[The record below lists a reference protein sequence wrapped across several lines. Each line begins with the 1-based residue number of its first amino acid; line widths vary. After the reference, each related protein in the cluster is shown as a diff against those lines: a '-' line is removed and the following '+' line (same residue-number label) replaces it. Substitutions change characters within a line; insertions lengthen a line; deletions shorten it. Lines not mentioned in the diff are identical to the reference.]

1 MHKFF
6 RGSKKT
12 IAAMMAVLMFTSSTG
27 GYAQAGMIQDAFPET
42 QKIVQDVQENT
53 DTPVTEDA
61 ETVVTKPDTEVPTGE
76 PTKEPAEDS
85 AEDSAEGSVDNPTPE
100 VTETPKPT
108 EKLEEKNK
116 DASKETTADSEKK
129 SETSEKKETSEDSNE
144 LSNTVTR
151 FIQEKD
157 SYAYMEQITNMD
169 DLLSEMNEEQLY
181 ELLYFMRLSFLSE
194 VPEKHSQ
201 TLDIYYEILNAYIR
215 AKTGDPKQEWQDL
228 VLPYLPYYQEGMETT
243 EDYLDVVDGK
253 DFDLSYLEEQL
264 SSLEDC
270 QDSDIL
276 AGKAEPVTIEAAMES
291 VRQDIL
297 DGNPAD
303 AIWTMYHYG
312 YMADVLTELDY
323 ETLEGFFQGLSEDD
337 RFVFNTLAGYEYFR
351 FVDQGYALD
360 GYKEKAEM
368 LQYFYQEAAESDA
381 ADQILLSYLNKQN
394 KKTYSSVEAYVAEM
408 TKDSSENF
416 AEVMEAWNLF
426 LAGRVDTL
434 VKKVNKEEIKDEPS
448 KPEDSHEPLA
458 PDTPDVDVPDTGD
471 STGDDL
477 GGAGDDLPK
486 KDIGTGDTLSDV
498 EYPSLGKNYNDG
510 IALASAQYNKNVN
523 GGQWVAISNTWYFL
537 QSNGQILYNS
547 WVLDGNDWYFIKP
560 NGWAVVSAYAVIDN
574 VAYHFNAKGADD
586 GKLSQGWV
594 VSDINGGWYYIYNG
608 TAQYGWVWPQEKSVA
623 DAAGNTY
630 CYYWCGPSDDRVM
643 RANGYYSIWCAEAGQ
658 NLDYYLDNGG
668 HLIQATIGG
677 NSYYSAFNANNGA
690 IDCAWNGSTVVLKG
704 GNHNVSAQHG
714 IYNKNVTITTDGSH
728 RCYIRNSN
736 TATGAGRP
744 TILYISGGTLTI
756 NGYISWDGGNRNSEK
771 AASDVLIAENGG
783 TLTFDSANA
792 KVFNCNQGLHGTS
805 DSPNGAKVNF
815 YAGEIYNCYF
825 GIGTYNN
832 VTMTGGTIR
841 NCEQGVHLNAC
852 YRDIVCDITGG
863 TIKDNAGHGVVG
875 HAAEWGSPHR
885 VGLTV
890 DNTTITGNGN
900 GVCMTASVTAN
911 SSVTLNNDNI
921 NNNTT
926 GVMIGAGTLN
936 IGEYNNVN
944 VKNNTSR
951 GVCITNANSVGR
963 INKAQ
968 ITGNGKS
975 ADSGAGIYTLG
986 TIYTT
991 ASTNVSNNKGAQ
1003 GGGICGDGNA
1013 VLNINGTPIKD
1024 NTAHGCGGGICSHG
1038 TLNLSGST
1046 LTGNTATGD
1055 GGAIWYNKGNISGC
1069 GITGNTANN
1078 IGGGVSLSGG
1088 TSTLTNNNID
1098 NNKANQGGGMY
1109 TDGNLTISSGTFN
1122 NNNASGNGGGIIS
1135 NGTITMNGGSI
1146 TGNYSGWDGGGV
1158 NSRAT
1163 FNFNGGA
1170 IQNNTAYWLGGN
1182 IHVQAVDNINN
1193 KQSVFTVT
1201 SKNPI
1206 SGGKAEGSGGGGVCV
1221 YGTGA
1226 KLILNDGTS
1235 VKDNTAPTG
1244 GGINGNA
1251 AVEMKNAT
1259 ISGNKATSN
1268 NGGGIELF
1276 SDQYG
1281 TGSFKMT
1288 SGTIENNTATSEGG
1302 GFHGPNFTMTGGTI
1316 QKNNAGTV
1324 AGGVLVNG
1332 TGACS
1337 MSGGTITNNTST
1349 YGAGGLWVDDNTP
1362 FTMGGGTISNN
1373 TAGGDGGG
1381 IYNDN
1386 GNITLSGGSVTGNKA
1401 NVNAGSGGG
1410 IRNSGT
1416 LTVNGTA
1423 SIDNNT
1429 AYAGG
1434 GVHSTTGNIVVS
1446 GNAKVNKNTATEC
1459 GGGINAEYDGSD
1471 DTITIAENAQ
1481 ISNNMTKSDG
1491 GGISLFPAKLVV
1503 SGGKIQNNTAGV
1515 GGGIASYADG
1525 DITMTDGEISGNT
1538 AISGGGIYLS
1548 QPKMTMSGGS
1558 IHGNTAKLSEN
1569 SSGTDGYGGGI
1580 MSLSGKNP
1588 VTITGGSIYGN
1599 TAESG
1604 LANAYYQ
1611 GGKLFVGKDASIT
1624 GDIYLYKNKIIN
1636 VISDLTKANL
1646 EVSMAENYT
1655 YKQRVIA
1662 EYSADTTSY
1671 KNGTDD
1677 TKRYSL
1683 ETNTAGYAKTKG
1695 IRIEDNSTKGSLYQ
1709 VWLDS
1714 SELPIRVNYIG
1725 RYADSGSVKTEIVE
1739 PGTETYTVQKNSGY
1753 TRFSRKDYTFQG
1765 WAYRLT
1771 DKKPTYSEKSSNV
1784 ISYDDLRSIWQEQQ
1798 EAGITGDMFKTQS
1811 TESSRSVAG
1820 IALAAMQNALSG
1832 LIFPAQVQAA
1842 ENDQVWDVY
1851 MLDTWDKVPT
1861 ITWKEN
1867 TFWEGTDVYKADLLK
1882 NIRISD
1888 LEDGTIDVSK
1898 LVINSITYSAG
1909 KLENGTKAASYT
1921 VNYPKGMQDSDKL
1934 DTWFM
1939 QLDKNDSPVT
1949 HVLHCSVTDSAG
1961 NVAKADITVKVKY
1974 NEFPTITAQDRYFTL
1989 EEAQGGQITKDALLK
2004 NAITD
2009 GKLSAN
2015 DTEEGNLNNKLDM
2028 VDFKASDFTSFTD
2041 SGYVTVTFHV
2051 QDSMGPGGKGKET
2064 YRQIKVYVVKDG
2076 VIEEPEKAQNIRF
2089 INKKYYDLNKG
2100 VNPDTLSEEEKEAR
2114 NGNGGLNVESK
2125 WYHDP
2130 EYQAVIE
2137 AAFGKTQGTDYEF
2150 TKEDID
2156 KIKAYVDANGIG
2168 TTRSDAAL
2176 DNFYSQFVAPAK
2188 VN

>member
-42 QKIVQDVQENT
+42 QEIVQDVQENT

-85 AEDSAEGSVDNPTPE
+85 AEDSVDNPTPE

-194 VPEKHSQ
+194 VPENHSQ
-201 TLDIYYEILNAYIR
+201 TLDTYYEILNAYIR

-228 VLPYLPYYQEGMETT
+228 VLPYLPYYQEGMKTT
-243 EDYLDVVDGK
+243 KDYLDVVDGK

-291 VRQDIL
+291 VRQDVL

-312 YMADVLTELDY
+312 YMADVLAELDY
-323 ETLEGFFQGLSEDD
+323 ETLEGFFQGLGEDD

-368 LQYFYQEAAESDA
+368 LQYFYQEAAESEA
-381 ADQILLSYLNKQN
+381 ADQILLSYLNKQD

-471 STGDDL
+471 STGDNL

-523 GGQWVAISNTWYFL
+523 GGQWVAISNTWYFV

-608 TAQYGWVWPQEKSVA
+608 AAQYGWVWPQEKSVA

-643 RANGYYSIWCAEAGQ
+643 RANGYYTIWCAEAGQ
-658 NLDYYLDNGG
+658 NLDYYLDSGG

-714 IYNKNVTITTDGSH
+714 IIGKNVTITTDGSH

-736 TATGAGRP
+736 TTTGGNRP

-756 NGYISWDGGNRNSEK
+756 NGYISWDGGNINSGK

-805 DSPNGAKVNF
+805 DSPNGAKINF
-815 YAGEIYNCYF
+815 YAGEIYNCLL

-841 NCEQGVHLNAC
+841 NCQQGVHLNAC

-863 TIKDNAGHGVVG
+863 TIKDNESYGVVG
-875 HAAEWGSPHR
+875 LAAEWGSAHKVTLTVTKANVFGNGYG
-885 VGLTV
+885 VGLSGSVTANSSLKLDNGTNIHNNTHVGTFVESGSMNVGETANV
-890 DNTTITGNGN
+890 DIVNNGERGAVVNNVHSTGTFNKATITGNGN
-900 GVCMTASVTAN
+900 SSMT
-911 SSVTLNNDNI
+911 
-921 NNNTT
+921 
-926 GVMIGAGTLN
+926 
-936 IGEYNNVN
+936 
-944 VKNNTSR
+944 
-951 GVCITNANSVGR
+951 
-963 INKAQ
+963 
-968 ITGNGKS
+968 
-975 ADSGAGIYTLG
+975 GAGIYTTG
-986 TIYTT
+986 TISTT
-991 ASTNVSNNKGAQ
+991 ASTNVSNNKGTQ

-1013 VLNINGTPIKD
+1013 VLTINGSTINS
-1024 NTAHGCGGGICSHG
+1024 NTANGCGGAICSYG
-1038 TLNLSGST
+1038 TLNLNSGT
-1046 LTGNTATGD
+1046 LKKNSATGD
-1055 GGAIWYNKGNISGC
+1055 GGAIWFKKGSINATIEENS
-1069 GITGNTANN
+1069 ANGL
-1078 IGGGVSLSGG
+1078 GGGVSHSGG
-1088 TSTLTNNNID
+1088 SATDHIKGGTIN
-1098 NNKANQGGGMY
+1098 NNKANQGAGLY
-1109 TDGNLTISSGTFN
+1109 TDGTLVIDNSSIN
-1122 NNNASGNGGGIIS
+1122 NNTASGNGGGIMS
-1135 NGTITMNGGSI
+1135 NGPVTMNAGTI

-1158 NSRAT
+1158 NSHAN
-1163 FNFNGGA
+1163 FNFNGGT

-1182 IHVQAVDNINN
+1182 IHQ
-1193 KQSVFTVT
+1193 QSVNSANVTFTVT
-1201 SKNPI
+1201 SKTPI
-1206 SGGKAEGSGGGGVCV
+1206 SGGKAEGSGGGGICV

-1226 KLILNDGTS
+1226 KVILNDGTS
-1235 VKDNTAPTG
+1235 VKDNTAPVG
-1244 GGINGNA
+1244 GGIDSNG
-1251 AVEMKNAT
+1251 AVEMKNAI
-1259 ISGNKATSN
+1259 ISGNSTTGV
-1268 NGGGIELF
+1268 GGGIALF
-1276 SDQYG
+1276 TDSYG
-1281 TGSFKMT
+1281 TGSLKMS
-1288 SGTIENNTATSEGG
+1288 SGIIENNTAGTEGG
-1302 GFHGPNFTMTGGTI
+1302 GFWGSNFTMTGGTI
-1316 QKNNAGTV
+1316 QNNNAGTL

-1349 YGAGGLWVDDNTP
+1349 YSGGGLFVDDNTP

-1386 GNITLSGGSVTGNKA
+1386 GNITITAGTISGNK
-1401 NVNAGSGGG
+1401 GQW
-1410 IRNSGT
+1410 
-1416 LTVNGTA
+1416 
-1423 SIDNNT
+1423 
-1429 AYAGG
+1429 
-1434 GVHSTTGNIVVS
+1434 
-1446 GNAKVNKNTATEC
+1446 
-1459 GGGINAEYDGSD
+1459 GGGINDCGTVTMKGG
-1471 DTITIAENAQ
+1471 TINGNSTTSKAGA
-1481 ISNNMTKSDG
+1481 
-1491 GGISLFPAKLVV
+1491 GINVSTNGKLTM
-1503 SGGKIQNNTAGV
+1503 SGGKIQNNTSAET
-1515 GGGIASYADG
+1515 GGGICNLGTLEISG
-1525 DITMTDGEISGNT
+1525 GEISGNT
-1538 AISGGGIYLS
+1538 TKYSGGGIY
-1548 QPKMTMSGGS
+1548 
-1558 IHGNTAKLSEN
+1558 N
-1569 SSGTDGYGGGI
+1569 SAQGKGT
-1580 MSLSGKNP
+1580 
-1588 VTITGGSIYGN
+1588 TITGGTISGN
-1599 TAESG
+1599 TAETYGGGGIYIEDNSKVTMTG
-1604 LANAYYQ
+1604 GTIKANTVKTNGKAIYQ
-1611 GGKLFVGKDASIT
+1611 NGTLNLGGSAQVL
-1624 GDIYLYKNKIIN
+1624 GDIYLGTSKIIN
-1636 VISDLTKANL
+1636 VISDLTKANP
-1646 EVSMAENYT
+1646 EVAMAENDT

-1662 EYSADTTSY
+1662 EYSADTTSF
-1671 KNGTDD
+1671 KNGTHD

-1683 ETNTAGYAKTKG
+1683 ETNTARYAKAKNIKIDDNVDKG
-1695 IRIEDNSTKGSLYQ
+1695 KLYQ
-1709 VWLDS
+1709 VWLNKTD
-1714 SELPIRVNYIG
+1714 LPIRVNYIG

-1739 PGTETYTVQKNSGY
+1739 PGTEKYTVQKNSGY
-1753 TRFSRKDYTFQG
+1753 TRYSRKDYTFQG
-1765 WAYRLT
+1765 WAFRLN
-1771 DKKPTYSEKSSNV
+1771 DKKPVYSEKTANV
-1784 ISYDDLRSIWQEQQ
+1784 ITYDDLRSIWQEQQ

-1811 TESSRSVAG
+1811 TKSSRSVAG

-1861 ITWKEN
+1861 IKWKEN

-1882 NIRISD
+1882 NIQIRD
-1888 LEDGTIDVSK
+1888 EEDGTIDVSK

>member
-42 QKIVQDVQENT
+42 QEIVQDVQENT

-61 ETVVTKPDTEVPTGE
+61 ETVVTKPETEVPTGE

-85 AEDSAEGSVDNPTPE
+85 VEGSVDNPTPE

-194 VPEKHSQ
+194 VPENHSQ
-201 TLDIYYEILNAYIR
+201 TLDTYYEILNAYIR

-228 VLPYLPYYQEGMETT
+228 VLPYLPYYQEGMKTT

-276 AGKAEPVTIEAAMES
+276 AGRAEPVTIEAAMES
-291 VRQDIL
+291 VRQDVL

-312 YMADVLTELDY
+312 YMADVLAELDY
-323 ETLEGFFQGLSEDD
+323 ETLEGFFQGLGEDN
-337 RFVFNTLAGYEYFR
+337 RFVFNSLAGYEYFR

-381 ADQILLSYLNKQN
+381 ADQILLSYLNKQD

-416 AEVMEAWNLF
+416 AEMMEAWNLF

-471 STGDDL
+471 STGDNL

-523 GGQWVAISNTWYFL
+523 GGQWVAISNTWYFV

-608 TAQYGWVWPQEKSVA
+608 AAQYGWVWPQEKSVA

-643 RANGYYSIWCAEAGQ
+643 RANGYYTIWCAEAGQ
-658 NLDYYLDNGG
+658 NLDYYLDSGG

-714 IYNKNVTITTDGSH
+714 IIGKNVTITTDGSH

-736 TATGAGRP
+736 TATGANRP

-756 NGYISWDGGNRNSEK
+756 NGYISWDGGNINSGK

-805 DSPNGAKVNF
+805 DSPNGAKINF
-815 YAGEIYNCYF
+815 YAGEIYNCLL

-841 NCEQGVHLNAC
+841 NCQQGVHLNAC
-852 YRDIVCDITGG
+852 YRDIVCDITGS
-863 TIKDNAGHGVVG
+863 TIKDNESYGVVG
-875 HAAEWGSPHR
+875 LAAEWGSAHKVTLTVTKANVFGNGYG
-885 VGLTV
+885 VGLTGSVTANSSLKLDNGTNIHNNTHVGTFVESGSMNVGATAYV
-890 DNTTITGNGN
+890 DIVNNGERGAVVNNVHSTGTFNKATITGNGN
-900 GVCMTASVTAN
+900 SSMT
-911 SSVTLNNDNI
+911 
-921 NNNTT
+921 
-926 GVMIGAGTLN
+926 
-936 IGEYNNVN
+936 
-944 VKNNTSR
+944 
-951 GVCITNANSVGR
+951 
-963 INKAQ
+963 
-968 ITGNGKS
+968 
-975 ADSGAGIYTLG
+975 GAGIYTTG
-986 TIYTT
+986 TISTT
-991 ASTNVSNNKGAQ
+991 ANTNISNNKSSG
-1003 GGGICGDGNA
+1003 GGGIFGADTST
-1013 VLNINGTPIKD
+1013 LNINGTPIKN
-1024 NTAHGCGGGICSHG
+1024 NTAQGGGGGICSHG
-1038 TLNLSGST
+1038 TLNLNNAT
-1046 LTGNTATGD
+1046 LTGNTATED
-1055 GGAIWYNKGNISGC
+1055 GGAIWYNKGTISKST
-1069 GITGNTANN
+1069 ITGNTSNN
-1078 IGGGVSLSGG
+1078 LGGGVSLSHG
-1088 TSTLTNNNID
+1088 TSTVSDTSIS
-1098 NNKANQGGGMY
+1098 NNKANDGGGMY
-1109 TDGNLTISSGTFN
+1109 TDGNLTIN
-1122 NNNASGNGGGIIS
+1122 NCTYDSNTASGNGGGIIS
-1135 NGTITMNGGSI
+1135 NGTVTMNSGSI
-1146 TGNYSGWDGGGV
+1146 TNNYSGWDGGGV

-1251 AVEMKNAT
+1251 AIEMHNAT

-1288 SGTIENNTATSEGG
+1288 SGTIENNTAASEGG

-1386 GNITLSGGSVTGNKA
+1386 GNITITAGTISGNK
-1401 NVNAGSGGG
+1401 GQW
-1410 IRNSGT
+1410 
-1416 LTVNGTA
+1416 
-1423 SIDNNT
+1423 
-1429 AYAGG
+1429 
-1434 GVHSTTGNIVVS
+1434 
-1446 GNAKVNKNTATEC
+1446 
-1459 GGGINAEYDGSD
+1459 GGGINDCGTVTMKGG
-1471 DTITIAENAQ
+1471 TISGNSTTSKAGA
-1481 ISNNMTKSDG
+1481 
-1491 GGISLFPAKLVV
+1491 GINVSTNGKLTM
-1503 SGGKIQNNTAGV
+1503 SGGKIQNNTSAET
-1515 GGGIASYADG
+1515 GGGICNLGTLEISG
-1525 DITMTDGEISGNT
+1525 GEISGNT
-1538 AISGGGIYLS
+1538 TKYSGGGIYNS
-1548 QPKMTMSGGS
+1548 AQGKGTTISGG
-1558 IHGNTAKLSEN
+1558 
-1569 SSGTDGYGGGI
+1569 
-1580 MSLSGKNP
+1580 
-1588 VTITGGSIYGN
+1588 TISGN
-1599 TAESG
+1599 TAETYGGGGIYIEDNSKVTMTG
-1604 LANAYYQ
+1604 GTIKANTVKTNGKAIYQ
-1611 GGKLFVGKDASIT
+1611 NGTLNLGGSAEVL
-1624 GDIYLYKNKIIN
+1624 GDIYLETGKIIN
-1636 VISDLTKANL
+1636 VVSDLTKAHP
-1646 EVSMAENYT
+1646 EVAMAENDT

-1662 EYSADTTSY
+1662 EYSADTTSF

-1683 ETNTAGYAKTKG
+1683 ETTTAGYAKAKNIKIDDNVDKG
-1695 IRIEDNSTKGSLYQ
+1695 KLYQ
-1709 VWLDS
+1709 VWLNKTD
-1714 SELPIRVNYIG
+1714 LPIRVNYIG

-1739 PGTETYTVQKNSGY
+1739 PGTEKYTVQKNSGY
-1753 TRFSRKDYTFQG
+1753 TGYSRKAYTFQG
-1765 WAYRLT
+1765 WATIPSY
-1771 DKKPTYSEKSSNV
+1771 KKPVYSEKTTNV
-1784 ISYDDLRSIWQEQQ
+1784 ITYDDLRDIYLEQQ

-1832 LIFPAQVQAA
+1832 LIFPVQVQAA

-1861 ITWKEN
+1861 IKWTEN

-1882 NIRISD
+1882 NIQIRD
-1888 LEDGTIDVSK
+1888 EEDGTIDVSK

-2015 DTEEGNLNNKLDM
+2015 DTEEGNLNSKLDM

>member
-1 MHKFF
+1 M
-6 RGSKKT
+6 
-12 IAAMMAVLMFTSSTG
+12 SS
-27 GYAQAGMIQDAFPET
+27 
-42 QKIVQDVQENT
+42 
-53 DTPVTEDA
+53 
-61 ETVVTKPDTEVPTGE
+61 
-76 PTKEPAEDS
+76 
-85 AEDSAEGSVDNPTPE
+85 
-100 VTETPKPT
+100 
-108 EKLEEKNK
+108 
-116 DASKETTADSEKK
+116 
-129 SETSEKKETSEDSNE
+129 
-144 LSNTVTR
+144 TVTR

-194 VPEKHSQ
+194 VPENHSQ
-201 TLDIYYEILNAYIR
+201 TLDTYYEILNAYIR

-243 EDYLDVVDGK
+243 KDYLDVVDGK
-253 DFDLSYLEEQL
+253 DFDLFYLEEQL

-276 AGKAEPVTIEAAMES
+276 AGRAEPVTIEAAMES
-291 VRQDIL
+291 VRQDVL

-312 YMADVLTELDY
+312 YMADVLAELDY
-323 ETLEGFFQGLSEDD
+323 ETLEGFFQGLGEDD

-381 ADQILLSYLNKQN
+381 ADQILLSYLNKQD

-523 GGQWVAISNTWYFL
+523 GGQWVAISNTWYFV

-586 GKLSQGWV
+586 GKLNQGWV

-608 TAQYGWVWPQEKSVA
+608 AAQYGWVWPQEKSVA

-643 RANGYYSIWCAEAGQ
+643 RANGYYTIWCAEAGQ
-658 NLDYYLDNGG
+658 NLDYYLDSGG

-736 TATGAGRP
+736 TTTGGNRP
-744 TILYISGGTLTI
+744 TILFISGGTLTI
-756 NGYISWDGGNRNSEK
+756 NGYISWDGGNKNSDK

-815 YAGEIYNCYF
+815 YAGEIYNCLL

-841 NCEQGVHLNAC
+841 NCQQGVHLNAC

-863 TIKDNAGHGVVG
+863 TIKDNESYGVVG
-875 HAAEWGSPHR
+875 LAAEWGSAHKVTLTVTKANVFGNGYG
-885 VGLTV
+885 VGLTGSVTANSSLKLDNGTNIHNNTHVGTFVESGSMNVGATAYV
-890 DNTTITGNGN
+890 DIVNNGERGAVVNNVHSTGTFNKATITGNGN
-900 GVCMTASVTAN
+900 SSMT
-911 SSVTLNNDNI
+911 
-921 NNNTT
+921 
-926 GVMIGAGTLN
+926 
-936 IGEYNNVN
+936 
-944 VKNNTSR
+944 
-951 GVCITNANSVGR
+951 
-963 INKAQ
+963 
-968 ITGNGKS
+968 
-975 ADSGAGIYTLG
+975 GAGIYTTG
-986 TIYTT
+986 TISTT
-991 ASTNVSNNKGAQ
+991 ANTNISNNRSSG
-1003 GGGICGDGNA
+1003 GGGIFGADTST
-1013 VLNINGTPIKD
+1013 LNINGTPIKN
-1024 NTAHGCGGGICSHG
+1024 NTANGGGGGICSHG
-1038 TLNLSGST
+1038 TLNLNNAT

-1055 GGAIWYNKGNISGC
+1055 GGAIWYNKGTISKST
-1069 GITGNTANN
+1069 ITGNTSNN
-1078 IGGGVSLSGG
+1078 LGGGVSLSHG
-1088 TSTLTNNNID
+1088 TSTVSDTSIS

-1109 TDGNLTISSGTFN
+1109 TDGNLTIN
-1122 NNNASGNGGGIIS
+1122 NCTYDSNNASSNGGGIIS
-1135 NGTITMNGGSI
+1135 NGTVTMNSGSI
-1146 TGNYSGWDGGGV
+1146 TNNYSGWDGGGV
-1158 NSRAT
+1158 NSHAT
-1163 FNFNGGA
+1163 FNFNGGT

-1193 KQSVFTVT
+1193 KQAVFTVT
-1201 SKNPI
+1201 SKTPI

-1251 AVEMKNAT
+1251 AIEMHNAT

-1276 SDQYG
+1276 SDKDG

-1316 QKNNAGTV
+1316 QNNNAGTL

-1349 YGAGGLWVDDNTP
+1349 YSGGGLFVDDNTP

-1386 GNITLSGGSVTGNKA
+1386 GNITLTAGTISGNKA
-1401 NVNAGSGGG
+1401 QW
-1410 IRNSGT
+1410 
-1416 LTVNGTA
+1416 
-1423 SIDNNT
+1423 
-1429 AYAGG
+1429 
-1434 GVHSTTGNIVVS
+1434 
-1446 GNAKVNKNTATEC
+1446 
-1459 GGGINAEYDGSD
+1459 GGGINDCGTVTMKGGTISGNSTTSKAGAGINVSTNGKLTMSGGQIQNNTSAE
-1471 DTITIAENAQ
+1471 T
-1481 ISNNMTKSDG
+1481 G
-1491 GGISLFPAKLVV
+1491 GGICNLGTLEI
-1503 SGGKIQNNTAGV
+1503 SGGKISGNTTKYS
-1515 GGGIASYADG
+1515 GGAIYNSAQGKG
-1525 DITMTDGEISGNT
+1525 TTITGGTISGNKAET
-1538 AISGGGIYLS
+1538 YGGGGIYIEDNS
-1548 QPKMTMSGGS
+1548 KVTM
-1558 IHGNTAKLSEN
+1558 
-1569 SSGTDGYGGGI
+1569 
-1580 MSLSGKNP
+1580 
-1588 VTITGGSIYGN
+1588 TGGTIKDNTVKTNGKAIYQNGTLN
-1599 TAESG
+1599 LGGAAEV
-1604 LANAYYQ
+1604 L
-1611 GGKLFVGKDASIT
+1611 
-1624 GDIYLYKNKIIN
+1624 GDIYLGTGKIIN
-1636 VISDLTKANL
+1636 VVSDLTKAHP
-1646 EVSMAENYT
+1646 EVAMAENDT

-1683 ETNTAGYAKTKG
+1683 ETTTAGYAKAKNIKIDDNVDKG
-1695 IRIEDNSTKGSLYQ
+1695 KLYQ
-1709 VWLDS
+1709 VWLNKTD
-1714 SELPIRVNYIG
+1714 LPIRVNYIG

-1739 PGTETYTVQKNSGY
+1739 PGTEKYTVQKNSGY
-1753 TRFSRKDYTFQG
+1753 TGYSRKAYTFQG
-1765 WAYRLT
+1765 WATIPSY
-1771 DKKPTYSEKSSNV
+1771 KKPVYSEKTTNV
-1784 ISYDDLRSIWQEQQ
+1784 ITYDDLRDIYLEQQ

-1832 LIFPAQVQAA
+1832 LIFPVQVQAA

-1861 ITWKEN
+1861 IKWTEN

-1882 NIRISD
+1882 NIQIRD
-1888 LEDGTIDVSK
+1888 EEDGTIDVSK

-2015 DTEEGNLNNKLDM
+2015 DTEEGNLNSKLDM

>member
-27 GYAQAGMIQDAFPET
+27 GYAQAGMIQDVFPET
-42 QKIVQDVQENT
+42 QEIVQDVQENT

-194 VPEKHSQ
+194 VPENHSQ
-201 TLDIYYEILNAYIR
+201 TLDTYYEILNAYIR

-228 VLPYLPYYQEGMETT
+228 VLPYLPYYQEGMKTT
-243 EDYLDVVDGK
+243 KDYLDVVNGK

-276 AGKAEPVTIEAAMES
+276 AGRAEPVTIEAAMES
-291 VRQDIL
+291 VRQDVL

-312 YMADVLTELDY
+312 YMADVLAELDY
-323 ETLEGFFQGLSEDD
+323 ETLEGFFQGLGEDD

-381 ADQILLSYLNKQN
+381 ADQILLSYLNKQD

-471 STGDDL
+471 STGDNL

-523 GGQWVAISNTWYFL
+523 GGQWVAISNTWYFV

-594 VSDINGGWYYIYNG
+594 VSDINGGWYYIYNS

-643 RANGYYSIWCAEAGQ
+643 RANGYYTIWCAEAGQ
-658 NLDYYLDNGG
+658 NLDYYLDSGG

-736 TATGAGRP
+736 TTTGANRP

-756 NGYISWDGGNRNSEK
+756 NGYISWDGGNRNSGK

-783 TLTFDSANA
+783 TLTFDSSNA

-805 DSPNGAKVNF
+805 NSPNGAKVNF

-963 INKAQ
+963 IDRAQ

-991 ASTNVSNNKGAQ
+991 ASTNVSNNKGQ
-1003 GGGICGDGNA
+1003 HGGGICGDGNA
-1013 VLNINGTPIKD
+1013 VLNINGTQIRD
-1024 NTAHGCGGGICSHG
+1024 NTANGGGGGICSYG

-1055 GGAIWYNKGNISGC
+1055 GGAIWYKKGNISGC
-1069 GITGNTANN
+1069 GITGNTSNN
-1078 IGGGVSLSGG
+1078 LGGGVSLSHG
-1088 TSTLTNNNID
+1088 TSTVSDTSIS
-1098 NNKANQGGGMY
+1098 NNKANDGGGMY
-1109 TDGNLTISSGTFN
+1109 TDGNLTIN
-1122 NNNASGNGGGIIS
+1122 NCTYDSNTASGNGGGIIS
-1135 NGTITMNGGSI
+1135 NGTVTMNSGSI
-1146 TGNYSGWDGGGV
+1146 TNNYSGWDGGGV

-1170 IQNNTAYWLGGN
+1170 IQSNTAYWLGGN

-1288 SGTIENNTATSEGG
+1288 SGTIENNTAASAGG

-1332 TGACS
+1332 AGACS

-1349 YGAGGLWVDDNTP
+1349 YSGGGLWVDDNTP
-1362 FTMGGGTISNN
+1362 FTLGGGTISNN

-1386 GNITLSGGSVTGNKA
+1386 GNITITAGTISGNK
-1401 NVNAGSGGG
+1401 GQW
-1410 IRNSGT
+1410 
-1416 LTVNGTA
+1416 
-1423 SIDNNT
+1423 
-1429 AYAGG
+1429 
-1434 GVHSTTGNIVVS
+1434 
-1446 GNAKVNKNTATEC
+1446 
-1459 GGGINAEYDGSD
+1459 GGGINDCGTVTMKGG
-1471 DTITIAENAQ
+1471 TISGNSTTSKAGA
-1481 ISNNMTKSDG
+1481 
-1491 GGISLFPAKLVV
+1491 GINVSTNGKLTM
-1503 SGGKIQNNTAGV
+1503 SGGKIQNNTSAET
-1515 GGGIASYADG
+1515 GGGICNLGTLEISG
-1525 DITMTDGEISGNT
+1525 GEISGNT
-1538 AISGGGIYLS
+1538 TKYSGGGIY
-1548 QPKMTMSGGS
+1548 
-1558 IHGNTAKLSEN
+1558 N
-1569 SSGTDGYGGGI
+1569 SAQGKGT
-1580 MSLSGKNP
+1580 
-1588 VTITGGSIYGN
+1588 TITGGTISGNAAETYGGGGIYIEDNSKVTMTGGTIKAN
-1599 TAESG
+1599 TVKTNGKAIYQNGTLNLGGSAEV
-1604 LANAYYQ
+1604 L
-1611 GGKLFVGKDASIT
+1611 
-1624 GDIYLYKNKIIN
+1624 GDIYLGTGKIIN
-1636 VISDLTKANL
+1636 VVSDLTKANP
-1646 EVSMAENYT
+1646 EVAMAENDT

-1662 EYSADTTSY
+1662 EYSADTTSF

-1683 ETNTAGYAKTKG
+1683 ETNTARYAKAKNIKIDDNVDKG
-1695 IRIEDNSTKGSLYQ
+1695 KLYQ
-1709 VWLDS
+1709 VWLNKTD
-1714 SELPIRVNYIG
+1714 LPIRVNYIG

-1739 PGTETYTVQKNSGY
+1739 PGTEKYTVQKNSGY
-1753 TRFSRKDYTFQG
+1753 TRYSRKAYTFQG
-1765 WAYRLT
+1765 WATIPSYKT
-1771 DKKPTYSEKSSNV
+1771 PVYSEKTTNV
-1784 ISYDDLRSIWQEQQ
+1784 ITYDDLRDIYLEQQ

-1811 TESSRSVAG
+1811 TKSSRSVAG

-1861 ITWKEN
+1861 IKWKEN

-1882 NIRISD
+1882 NIQISD
-1888 LEDGTIDVSK
+1888 EEDGTIDVSK

-2051 QDSMGPGGKGKET
+2051 QDSMGPGGNGKET

>member
-42 QKIVQDVQENT
+42 QEIVQDVQENT

-61 ETVVTKPDTEVPTGE
+61 ETVVTKPETEVPTGE

-85 AEDSAEGSVDNPTPE
+85 VEGSVDNPTPE

-194 VPEKHSQ
+194 VPENHSQ
-201 TLDIYYEILNAYIR
+201 TLDTYYEILNAYIR

-228 VLPYLPYYQEGMETT
+228 VLPYLPYYQEGMKTT

-276 AGKAEPVTIEAAMES
+276 AGRAEPVTIEAAMES
-291 VRQDIL
+291 VRQDVL

-312 YMADVLTELDY
+312 YMADVLAELDY
-323 ETLEGFFQGLSEDD
+323 ETLEGFFQGLGEDD
-337 RFVFNTLAGYEYFR
+337 RFVFNSLAGYEYFR

-381 ADQILLSYLNKQN
+381 ADQILLSYLNKQD

-416 AEVMEAWNLF
+416 AEMMEAWNLF

-471 STGDDL
+471 STGDNL

-523 GGQWVAISNTWYFL
+523 GGQWVAISNTWYFV

-608 TAQYGWVWPQEKSVA
+608 AAQYGWVWPQEKSVA

-643 RANGYYSIWCAEAGQ
+643 RANGYYTIWCAEAGQ
-658 NLDYYLDNGG
+658 NLDYYLDSGG

-714 IYNKNVTITTDGSH
+714 IIGKNVTITTDGSH

-736 TATGAGRP
+736 TATGANRP

-756 NGYISWDGGNRNSEK
+756 NGYISWDGGNINSGK

-805 DSPNGAKVNF
+805 DSPNGAKINF
-815 YAGEIYNCYF
+815 YAGEIYNCLL

-841 NCEQGVHLNAC
+841 NCQQGVHLNAC

-863 TIKDNAGHGVVG
+863 TIKDNESYGVVG
-875 HAAEWGSPHR
+875 LAAEWGSAHKVTLTVTKANVFGNGYG
-885 VGLTV
+885 VGLTGSVTANSSLKLDNGTNIHNNTHVGTFVESGSMNVGATAYV
-890 DNTTITGNGN
+890 DIVNNGERGAVVNNVHSTGTFNKATITGNGN
-900 GVCMTASVTAN
+900 SSMT
-911 SSVTLNNDNI
+911 
-921 NNNTT
+921 
-926 GVMIGAGTLN
+926 
-936 IGEYNNVN
+936 
-944 VKNNTSR
+944 
-951 GVCITNANSVGR
+951 
-963 INKAQ
+963 
-968 ITGNGKS
+968 
-975 ADSGAGIYTLG
+975 GAGIYTTG
-986 TIYTT
+986 TISTT
-991 ASTNVSNNKGAQ
+991 ANTNISNNKSSG
-1003 GGGICGDGNA
+1003 GGGIFGADTST
-1013 VLNINGTPIKD
+1013 LNINGTPIKN
-1024 NTAHGCGGGICSHG
+1024 NTAQGGGGGICSHG
-1038 TLNLSGST
+1038 TLNLNNAT
-1046 LTGNTATGD
+1046 LTGNTATED
-1055 GGAIWYNKGNISGC
+1055 GGAIWYNKGTISKST
-1069 GITGNTANN
+1069 ITGNTSNN
-1078 IGGGVSLSGG
+1078 LGGGVSLSHG
-1088 TSTLTNNNID
+1088 TSTVSDTSIS
-1098 NNKANQGGGMY
+1098 NNKANDGGGMY
-1109 TDGNLTISSGTFN
+1109 TDGNLTIN
-1122 NNNASGNGGGIIS
+1122 NCTYDSNTASGNGGGIIS
-1135 NGTITMNGGSI
+1135 NGTVTMNSGSI
-1146 TGNYSGWDGGGV
+1146 TNNYSGWDGGGV

-1251 AVEMKNAT
+1251 AIEMHNAT

-1288 SGTIENNTATSEGG
+1288 SGTIENNTAASEGG

-1386 GNITLSGGSVTGNKA
+1386 GNITITAGTISGNK
-1401 NVNAGSGGG
+1401 GQW
-1410 IRNSGT
+1410 
-1416 LTVNGTA
+1416 
-1423 SIDNNT
+1423 
-1429 AYAGG
+1429 
-1434 GVHSTTGNIVVS
+1434 
-1446 GNAKVNKNTATEC
+1446 
-1459 GGGINAEYDGSD
+1459 GGGINDCGTVTMKGG
-1471 DTITIAENAQ
+1471 TISGNSTTSKAGA
-1481 ISNNMTKSDG
+1481 
-1491 GGISLFPAKLVV
+1491 GINVSTNGKLTM
-1503 SGGKIQNNTAGV
+1503 SGGKIQNNTSAET
-1515 GGGIASYADG
+1515 GGGICNLGTLEISG
-1525 DITMTDGEISGNT
+1525 GEISGNT
-1538 AISGGGIYLS
+1538 TKYSGGGIY
-1548 QPKMTMSGGS
+1548 
-1558 IHGNTAKLSEN
+1558 N
-1569 SSGTDGYGGGI
+1569 SAQGKGT
-1580 MSLSGKNP
+1580 
-1588 VTITGGSIYGN
+1588 TITGGTISGN
-1599 TAESG
+1599 TAETYGGGGIYIEDNSKVTMTG
-1604 LANAYYQ
+1604 GTIKANTVKTNGKAIYQ
-1611 GGKLFVGKDASIT
+1611 NGTLNLGGSAEVL
-1624 GDIYLYKNKIIN
+1624 GDIYLGTGKIIN
-1636 VISDLTKANL
+1636 VVSDLTKANP
-1646 EVSMAENYT
+1646 EVAMAENDT

-1662 EYSADTTSY
+1662 EYSADTTSF

-1683 ETNTAGYAKTKG
+1683 ETTTAGYAKAKNIKIDDNVDKG
-1695 IRIEDNSTKGSLYQ
+1695 KLYQ
-1709 VWLDS
+1709 VWLNKTD
-1714 SELPIRVNYIG
+1714 LPIRVNYIG

-1739 PGTETYTVQKNSGY
+1739 PGTEKYTVQKNSGY
-1753 TRFSRKDYTFQG
+1753 TGYSRKAYTFQG
-1765 WAYRLT
+1765 WAIIPSY
-1771 DKKPTYSEKSSNV
+1771 KKPVYSEKTTNV
-1784 ISYDDLRSIWQEQQ
+1784 ITYDDLRDIYLEQQ

-1832 LIFPAQVQAA
+1832 LIFPVQVQAA

-1861 ITWKEN
+1861 IKWTEN

-1882 NIRISD
+1882 NIQIMD
-1888 LEDGTIDVSK
+1888 EEDGTIDVSK

-2015 DTEEGNLNNKLDM
+2015 DTEEGNLNSKLDM

>member
-42 QKIVQDVQENT
+42 QEIVQDVQENT

-61 ETVVTKPDTEVPTGE
+61 ETLVTKPETEVPTGE
-76 PTKEPAEDS
+76 STKEPAEDS
-85 AEDSAEGSVDNPTPE
+85 AEDSVEGSVDNPTPE

-116 DASKETTADSEKK
+116 DASKETTTDSEKK
-129 SETSEKKETSEDSNE
+129 PETSEKEETSEDSNE
-144 LSNTVTR
+144 LSSTVTR

-194 VPEKHSQ
+194 VPEHHSQ
-201 TLDIYYEILNAYIR
+201 TLDTYYEILNAYIR

-243 EDYLDVVDGK
+243 KDYLDVVDGK

-264 SSLEDC
+264 SSLENC

-276 AGKAEPVTIEAAMES
+276 AGRAEPVTIEAAMES
-291 VRQDIL
+291 VRQDVL

-303 AIWTMYHYG
+303 AVWTMYHYG
-312 YMADVLTELDY
+312 YMADVLAELDY
-323 ETLEGFFQGLSEDD
+323 ETLEGFFQGLGEDD

-381 ADQILLSYLNKQN
+381 ADQILLSYLNKQD

-471 STGDDL
+471 STGDNL

-523 GGQWVAISNTWYFL
+523 GGQWVAISNTWYFV

-547 WVLDGNDWYFIKP
+547 WVLDGNDWYYIKP

-630 CYYWCGPSDDRVM
+630 CYYWCGPANDRVM
-643 RANGYYSIWCAEAGQ
+643 RANGYYTIYCADAGQ
-658 NLDYYLDNGG
+658 NLDYYLDSGG

-714 IYNKNVTITTDGSH
+714 IYNKNVTITTDGGH

-736 TATGAGRP
+736 TTTGGNRP

-756 NGYISWDGGNRNSEK
+756 NGYISWDGGNKNSGK

-805 DSPNGAKVNF
+805 DSPNGAKINF
-815 YAGEIYNCYF
+815 YAGEIYNCLL

-841 NCEQGVHLNAC
+841 NCQQGVHLNAC

-863 TIKDNAGHGVVG
+863 TIKDNESYGVVG
-875 HAAEWGSPHR
+875 LAAEWGSAHKVTLTVTKANVFGNGYG
-885 VGLTV
+885 VGLTGSVTANSSLKLDNGTNIHNNTHVGTFVESGSMNVGATAYV
-890 DNTTITGNGN
+890 DIVNNGERGAVVNNVHSTGTFNKATITGNGN
-900 GVCMTASVTAN
+900 SSMT
-911 SSVTLNNDNI
+911 
-921 NNNTT
+921 
-926 GVMIGAGTLN
+926 
-936 IGEYNNVN
+936 
-944 VKNNTSR
+944 
-951 GVCITNANSVGR
+951 
-963 INKAQ
+963 
-968 ITGNGKS
+968 
-975 ADSGAGIYTLG
+975 GAGIYTTG
-986 TIYTT
+986 TISTT
-991 ASTNVSNNKGAQ
+991 ANTNISNNKSSG
-1003 GGGICGDGNA
+1003 GGGIFGADTST
-1013 VLNINGTPIKD
+1013 LNINGTPIKN
-1024 NTAHGCGGGICSHG
+1024 NTAQGGGGGICSHG
-1038 TLNLSGST
+1038 TLNLNNAT
-1046 LTGNTATGD
+1046 LTGNTATED
-1055 GGAIWYNKGNISGC
+1055 GGAIWYNKGTISKST
-1069 GITGNTANN
+1069 ITGNTSNN
-1078 IGGGVSLSGG
+1078 LGGGVSLSHG
-1088 TSTLTNNNID
+1088 TSTVSDTSIS

-1109 TDGNLTISSGTFN
+1109 TDGNLTIN
-1122 NNNASGNGGGIIS
+1122 NCTYDSNTASGNGGGIIS
-1135 NGTITMNGGSI
+1135 NGTVTMNSGSI
-1146 TGNYSGWDGGGV
+1146 TNNYSGWDGGGV
-1158 NSRAT
+1158 NSHAN
-1163 FNFNGGA
+1163 FNFNGGT

-1182 IHVQAVDNINN
+1182 IHQ
-1193 KQSVFTVT
+1193 QSVNSANVTFTVT
-1201 SKNPI
+1201 SKTPI
-1206 SGGKAEGSGGGGVCV
+1206 SGGKAEGSGGGGICV

-1226 KLILNDGTS
+1226 KVILNDGTS
-1235 VKDNTAPTG
+1235 VKDNTAPVG
-1244 GGINGNA
+1244 GGIDSNG
-1251 AVEMKNAT
+1251 AVEMKNAI
-1259 ISGNKATSN
+1259 ISGNSTTGV
-1268 NGGGIELF
+1268 GGGIALF
-1276 SDQYG
+1276 TDSYG
-1281 TGSFKMT
+1281 TGSLKMS
-1288 SGTIENNTATSEGG
+1288 SGIIENNTAGTEGG
-1302 GFHGPNFTMTGGTI
+1302 GFWGSNFTMTGGTI
-1316 QKNNAGTV
+1316 QNNNAGTL

-1349 YGAGGLWVDDNTP
+1349 YSGGGLFVDDNTP

-1386 GNITLSGGSVTGNKA
+1386 GNITLTAGTISGNK
-1401 NVNAGSGGG
+1401 GQW
-1410 IRNSGT
+1410 
-1416 LTVNGTA
+1416 
-1423 SIDNNT
+1423 
-1429 AYAGG
+1429 
-1434 GVHSTTGNIVVS
+1434 
-1446 GNAKVNKNTATEC
+1446 
-1459 GGGINAEYDGSD
+1459 GGGINDCGTVTMKGG
-1471 DTITIAENAQ
+1471 TISGNSTTSKAGA
-1481 ISNNMTKSDG
+1481 
-1491 GGISLFPAKLVV
+1491 GINVSTNGKLTM
-1503 SGGKIQNNTAGV
+1503 SGGKIQNNTSAET
-1515 GGGIASYADG
+1515 GGGICNLGTLEISG
-1525 DITMTDGEISGNT
+1525 GEISGNT
-1538 AISGGGIYLS
+1538 TKYSGGGIY
-1548 QPKMTMSGGS
+1548 
-1558 IHGNTAKLSEN
+1558 N
-1569 SSGTDGYGGGI
+1569 SAQGKGT
-1580 MSLSGKNP
+1580 
-1588 VTITGGSIYGN
+1588 TITGGTISGN
-1599 TAESG
+1599 TTETYGGGGIYIEDNSKVTMTGGTIKANTVKTNGKAIYQNGTLNLGGSAEV
-1604 LANAYYQ
+1604 L
-1611 GGKLFVGKDASIT
+1611 
-1624 GDIYLYKNKIIN
+1624 GDIYLGTGKIIN
-1636 VISDLTKANL
+1636 VVSDLTKANP
-1646 EVSMAENYT
+1646 EVAMAENDT

-1662 EYSADTTSY
+1662 EYSADTTSF
-1671 KNGTDD
+1671 KNGTHD

-1683 ETNTAGYAKTKG
+1683 ETNTARYAKAKNIKIDDNVDKG
-1695 IRIEDNSTKGSLYQ
+1695 KLYQ
-1709 VWLDS
+1709 VWLNKTD
-1714 SELPIRVNYIG
+1714 LPIRVNYIG

-1739 PGTETYTVQKNSGY
+1739 PGTKKYTVQKNSGY

-1798 EAGITGDMFKTQS
+1798 EAGISGDMFETQS

-1851 MLDTWDKVPT
+1851 MLDIWDKVPT

-2015 DTEEGNLNNKLDM
+2015 DTEEGDLNSKLDM

-2041 SGYVTVTFHV
+2041 SGYVTVTFRV

>member
-42 QKIVQDVQENT
+42 QEIVQDVQENT

-61 ETVVTKPDTEVPTGE
+61 ETVVAKPDTEVPTGE
-76 PTKEPAEDS
+76 PTKEP

-129 SETSEKKETSEDSNE
+129 SETSEKKEMSEDSNE

-194 VPEKHSQ
+194 VPENHSQ
-201 TLDIYYEILNAYIR
+201 TLDTYYEILNAYIR

-228 VLPYLPYYQEGMETT
+228 VLPYLPYYQEGMKTT
-243 EDYLDVVDGK
+243 KDYLDVVDGK

-276 AGKAEPVTIEAAMES
+276 AGRAEPVTIEAAMES
-291 VRQDIL
+291 VRQDVL

-312 YMADVLTELDY
+312 YMADVLAELDY
-323 ETLEGFFQGLSEDD
+323 ETLEGFFQGLGEDD
-337 RFVFNTLAGYEYFR
+337 RFVFNTLAEYEYFR

-368 LQYFYQEAAESDA
+368 LQYFYQEAAASDA
-381 ADQILLSYLNKQN
+381 ADQILLSYLNKQD
-394 KKTYSSVEAYVAEM
+394 KKTYSSVEAYVTEM

-523 GGQWVAISNTWYFL
+523 GGQWVAISNTWYFV

-574 VAYHFNAKGADD
+574 VAYHFNASGADD

-594 VSDINGGWYYIYNG
+594 VSDINGGWYYIYNS

-658 NLDYYLDNGG
+658 NLDYYLDSGG

-714 IYNKNVTITTDGSH
+714 IYNKNVTITTDGDH
-728 RCYIRNSN
+728 RCYIRNSS
-736 TATGAGRP
+736 TVTGAGRP
-744 TILYISGGTLTI
+744 TILFISKGTLTI
-756 NGYISWDGGNRNSEK
+756 NGYISWDGGNKNSGK

-783 TLTFDSANA
+783 TLTFDSSNA

-805 DSPNGAKVNF
+805 DAPNGAKVNF
-815 YAGEIYNCYF
+815 YAGEIYNCLF

-852 YRDIVCDITGG
+852 YWDIVCDITGG
-863 TIKDNAGHGVVG
+863 TIKDNSSHGVVG
-875 HAAEWGSPHR
+875 LAADWGSPHKVTLTVTKANVFGNGYG
-885 VGLTV
+885 VGLTGSVTANSSLKLDNGTNIHNNTHVGTFVGSGSMNVGATANV
-890 DNTTITGNGN
+890 DIVNNGERGAVVNNVHSTGTFNKATITGNGN
-900 GVCMTASVTAN
+900 SSMT
-911 SSVTLNNDNI
+911 
-921 NNNTT
+921 
-926 GVMIGAGTLN
+926 
-936 IGEYNNVN
+936 
-944 VKNNTSR
+944 
-951 GVCITNANSVGR
+951 
-963 INKAQ
+963 
-968 ITGNGKS
+968 
-975 ADSGAGIYTLG
+975 GAGIYTTG
-986 TIYTT
+986 TISTT
-991 ASTNVSNNKGAQ
+991 ASTNVSNNKGSH

-1024 NTAHGCGGGICSHG
+1024 NTAHGCGGGICSYG

-1098 NNKANQGGGMY
+1098 NNKANEGGGMY
-1109 TDGNLTISSGTFN
+1109 TDGSLTISSGTFS
-1122 NNNASGNGGGIIS
+1122 NNNASGNGGGIMS
-1135 NGTITMNGGSI
+1135 NGPVTMNAGTI

-1158 NSRAT
+1158 NSHAN
-1163 FNFNGGA
+1163 FNFNGGT

-1182 IHVQAVDNINN
+1182 IHQ
-1193 KQSVFTVT
+1193 QSVNSANVTFTVT
-1201 SKNPI
+1201 SKTPI
-1206 SGGKAEGSGGGGVCV
+1206 SGGKAEGSGGGGICV

-1226 KLILNDGTS
+1226 KVILNDGTS
-1235 VKDNTAPTG
+1235 VKDNTAPVG
-1244 GGINGNA
+1244 GGIDSNG
-1251 AVEMKNAT
+1251 AVEIKNAI
-1259 ISGNKATSN
+1259 ISGNSTTGV
-1268 NGGGIELF
+1268 GGGIALF
-1276 SDQYG
+1276 TDSYG
-1281 TGSFKMT
+1281 TGSLKMS
-1288 SGTIENNTATSEGG
+1288 SGIIENNTAGTEGG
-1302 GFHGPNFTMTGGTI
+1302 GFWGSNFTMTGGTI
-1316 QKNNAGTV
+1316 QNNNADTV

-1349 YGAGGLWVDDNTP
+1349 YSGGGLFVDDNTP

-1386 GNITLSGGSVTGNKA
+1386 GNITLTAGTISGNKA
-1401 NVNAGSGGG
+1401 QW
-1410 IRNSGT
+1410 
-1416 LTVNGTA
+1416 
-1423 SIDNNT
+1423 
-1429 AYAGG
+1429 
-1434 GVHSTTGNIVVS
+1434 
-1446 GNAKVNKNTATEC
+1446 
-1459 GGGINAEYDGSD
+1459 GGGINDCGTVTMKGGTISGNSTTSKAGAGINVSTNGKLTMSGGQIQKNTSAE
-1471 DTITIAENAQ
+1471 T
-1481 ISNNMTKSDG
+1481 G
-1491 GGISLFPAKLVV
+1491 GGICNLGTLEI
-1503 SGGKIQNNTAGV
+1503 SG
-1515 GGGIASYADG
+1515 
-1525 DITMTDGEISGNT
+1525 GEISGNT
-1538 AISGGGIYLS
+1538 TKYSGGAIYNSAQGKGTTITGGTISGNKAETYGGGGIYIEDNS
-1548 QPKMTMSGGS
+1548 KVTM
-1558 IHGNTAKLSEN
+1558 
-1569 SSGTDGYGGGI
+1569 
-1580 MSLSGKNP
+1580 
-1588 VTITGGSIYGN
+1588 TGGTIKDNTVKTNGKAIYQNGTLN
-1599 TAESG
+1599 LGGAAEV
-1604 LANAYYQ
+1604 L
-1611 GGKLFVGKDASIT
+1611 
-1624 GDIYLYKNKIIN
+1624 GDIYLGTGKIIN
-1636 VISDLTKANL
+1636 VVSDLTKANP
-1646 EVSMAENYT
+1646 EVAMAENDT

-1683 ETNTAGYAKTKG
+1683 ETTTAGYAKAKNIKIDDNVDKG
-1695 IRIEDNSTKGSLYQ
+1695 KLYQ
-1709 VWLDS
+1709 VWLNKTD
-1714 SELPIRVNYIG
+1714 LPIRVNYIG

-1739 PGTETYTVQKNSGY
+1739 PGTKKYTVQKNSGY
-1753 TRFSRKDYTFQG
+1753 TGYSRKAYTFQG
-1765 WAYRLT
+1765 WAIIPSY
-1771 DKKPTYSEKSSNV
+1771 KKPVYSEKTTNV
-1784 ISYDDLRSIWQEQQ
+1784 ITYDDLRDIYLKQQ

-1832 LIFPAQVQAA
+1832 LIFPVQVQAA

-1861 ITWKEN
+1861 IKWTEN

-1882 NIRISD
+1882 NIQISD
-1888 LEDGTIDVSK
+1888 EEDRTIDVSK

>member
-27 GYAQAGMIQDAFPET
+27 GYAQAGMIQDTFPET
-42 QKIVQDVQENT
+42 QEIVQDVQENT

-61 ETVVTKPDTEVPTGE
+61 ETVVTKPETEVPTGE

-85 AEDSAEGSVDNPTPE
+85 VEGSVEDSVDNPTPE

-144 LSNTVTR
+144 LSSTVTR

-194 VPEKHSQ
+194 VPENHSQ
-201 TLDIYYEILNAYIR
+201 TLDTYYEILNAYIR

-276 AGKAEPVTIEAAMES
+276 AGRAEPVTIEAAMES
-291 VRQDIL
+291 VRQDVL

-303 AIWTMYHYG
+303 AVWTMYHYG
-312 YMADVLTELDY
+312 YMADVLAELDY

-381 ADQILLSYLNKQN
+381 ADQILLSYLNKQD

-434 VKKVNKEEIKDEPS
+434 VKNVNKEEIKDEPS

-458 PDTPDVDVPDTGD
+458 PDMPDVDVPDTGD
-471 STGDDL
+471 STGDNL

-523 GGQWVAISNTWYFL
+523 GGQWVAISNTWYFV

-547 WVLDGNDWYFIKP
+547 WVLDGNDWYYIKP

-608 TAQYGWVWPQEKSVA
+608 TAQYGWVWPQEKSTA

-630 CYYWCGPSDDRVM
+630 CYYWCGPADDRVM

-658 NLDYYLDNGG
+658 NLDYYLDSAG
-668 HLIQATIGG
+668 HQIQATIGG

-736 TATGAGRP
+736 TTTGANRP

-783 TLTFDSANA
+783 TLTFNSANA

-805 DSPNGAKVNF
+805 DAPNGAKVNF
-815 YAGEIYNCYF
+815 YAGEIYNCYL

-841 NCEQGVHLNAC
+841 NCQQGVHLNAC

-900 GVCMTASVTAN
+900 GVCMTGSVTAN

-926 GVMIGAGTLN
+926 GVMISAGTLN

-991 ASTNVSNNKGAQ
+991 ASTNVSNNKGTQ

-1013 VLNINGTPIKD
+1013 VLNINGTPIKN
-1024 NTAHGCGGGICSHG
+1024 NTAQGGGGGICSHG
-1038 TLNLSGST
+1038 TLNLNNAT
-1046 LTGNTATGD
+1046 LTGNTATED
-1055 GGAIWYNKGNISGC
+1055 GGAIWYNKGTISKST
-1069 GITGNTANN
+1069 ITGNTSNN
-1078 IGGGVSLSGG
+1078 LGGGVSLSHG
-1088 TSTLTNNNID
+1088 TSTVSDTSIS

-1109 TDGNLTISSGTFN
+1109 TDGNLTIN
-1122 NNNASGNGGGIIS
+1122 NCTYDSNTASGNGGGIIS
-1135 NGTITMNGGSI
+1135 NGTVTMNSGSI
-1146 TGNYSGWDGGGV
+1146 TNNYSGWDGGGV
-1158 NSRAT
+1158 NSHAT

-1251 AVEMKNAT
+1251 AIEMHNAT

-1276 SDQYG
+1276 SDKDG

-1288 SGTIENNTATSEGG
+1288 SGTIENNTAASEGG

-1386 GNITLSGGSVTGNKA
+1386 GNITITAGTISGNK
-1401 NVNAGSGGG
+1401 GQW
-1410 IRNSGT
+1410 
-1416 LTVNGTA
+1416 
-1423 SIDNNT
+1423 
-1429 AYAGG
+1429 
-1434 GVHSTTGNIVVS
+1434 
-1446 GNAKVNKNTATEC
+1446 
-1459 GGGINAEYDGSD
+1459 GGGINDCGTVTMKGG
-1471 DTITIAENAQ
+1471 TISGNSTTSKAGA
-1481 ISNNMTKSDG
+1481 
-1491 GGISLFPAKLVV
+1491 GINVSTNGKLTM
-1503 SGGKIQNNTAGV
+1503 SGGKIQNNTSAET
-1515 GGGIASYADG
+1515 GGGICNLGTLEISG
-1525 DITMTDGEISGNT
+1525 GEISGNT
-1538 AISGGGIYLS
+1538 TKYSGGGIY
-1548 QPKMTMSGGS
+1548 
-1558 IHGNTAKLSEN
+1558 N
-1569 SSGTDGYGGGI
+1569 SAQGKGT
-1580 MSLSGKNP
+1580 
-1588 VTITGGSIYGN
+1588 TITGGTISGN
-1599 TAESG
+1599 TAETYGGGGIYIEDNSKVTMTG
-1604 LANAYYQ
+1604 GTIKANTVKTNGKAIYQ
-1611 GGKLFVGKDASIT
+1611 NGTLNLGGSAEVL
-1624 GDIYLYKNKIIN
+1624 GDIYLGTGKIIN
-1636 VISDLTKANL
+1636 VVSDLTKANP
-1646 EVSMAENYT
+1646 EVAMAENDT

-1662 EYSADTTSY
+1662 EYSADTTSF
-1671 KNGTDD
+1671 KNGIDD

-1683 ETNTAGYAKTKG
+1683 ETTTAGYAKAKNIKIDDNVDKG
-1695 IRIEDNSTKGSLYQ
+1695 KLYQ
-1709 VWLDS
+1709 VWLNKTD
-1714 SELPIRVNYIG
+1714 LPIRVNYIG

-1739 PGTETYTVQKNSGY
+1739 PGTEKYTVQKNSGY
-1753 TRFSRKDYTFQG
+1753 TGYSRKAYTFQG
-1765 WAYRLT
+1765 WATIPSY
-1771 DKKPTYSEKSSNV
+1771 KKPVYSEKTTNV
-1784 ISYDDLRSIWQEQQ
+1784 ITYDDLRDIYLEQQ

-1832 LIFPAQVQAA
+1832 LIFPVQVQAA

-1861 ITWKEN
+1861 IKWTEN

-1882 NIRISD
+1882 NIQIRD
-1888 LEDGTIDVSK
+1888 EEDGTIDVSK

-2015 DTEEGNLNNKLDM
+2015 DTEEGNLNSKLDM

>member
-42 QKIVQDVQENT
+42 QEIVQDVQENT

-194 VPEKHSQ
+194 VPENHSQ
-201 TLDIYYEILNAYIR
+201 TLDTYYEILNAYIR

-228 VLPYLPYYQEGMETT
+228 VLPYLPYYQEGMKTT
-243 EDYLDVVDGK
+243 KDYLDVVDGK

-276 AGKAEPVTIEAAMES
+276 AGRAEPVTIEAAMES
-291 VRQDIL
+291 VRQDVL

-312 YMADVLTELDY
+312 YMADVLAELDY
-323 ETLEGFFQGLSEDD
+323 ETLEGFFQGLGEDD

-381 ADQILLSYLNKQN
+381 ADQILLSYLNKQD

-471 STGDDL
+471 STGDNL

-523 GGQWVAISNTWYFL
+523 GGQWVAISNTWYFV

-560 NGWAVVSAYAVIDN
+560 NGWAVVSTYAVIDN

-594 VSDINGGWYYIYNG
+594 VSDINGGWYYIYNS

-643 RANGYYSIWCAEAGQ
+643 RANGYYTIWCAEAGQ
-658 NLDYYLDNGG
+658 NLDYYLDSGG

-690 IDCAWNGSTVVLKG
+690 IDCAWNDSTVVLKG

-736 TATGAGRP
+736 TTTGANRP

-756 NGYISWDGGNRNSEK
+756 NGYISWDGGNKNSEK

-805 DSPNGAKVNF
+805 DAPNGAKVNF
-815 YAGEIYNCYF
+815 YAGEIYNCLL

-863 TIKDNAGHGVVG
+863 TIKDNSSYGVVG
-875 HAAEWGSPHR
+875 LAADWGSPHKVTLTVTKANVFGNGYG
-885 VGLTV
+885 VGLTGSVTANSSLKLDNGTNIHNNTHVGTFVESGSMNVGATANV
-890 DNTTITGNGN
+890 DIVNNGERGAVVNNVHSTGTFNKATITGNGN
-900 GVCMTASVTAN
+900 SSMT
-911 SSVTLNNDNI
+911 
-921 NNNTT
+921 
-926 GVMIGAGTLN
+926 
-936 IGEYNNVN
+936 
-944 VKNNTSR
+944 
-951 GVCITNANSVGR
+951 
-963 INKAQ
+963 
-968 ITGNGKS
+968 
-975 ADSGAGIYTLG
+975 GAGIYTTG
-986 TIYTT
+986 TISTT
-991 ASTNVSNNKGAQ
+991 TNTNISENKGTQ

-1013 VLNINGTPIKD
+1013 VLTINGSTINS
-1024 NTAHGCGGGICSHG
+1024 NTANGCGGAICSYG
-1038 TLNLSGST
+1038 TLNLNSGT
-1046 LTGNTATGD
+1046 LKKNSATGD
-1055 GGAIWYNKGNISGC
+1055 GGAIWFKKGSINATIEENS
-1069 GITGNTANN
+1069 ANGL
-1078 IGGGVSLSGG
+1078 GGGVSHSGG
-1088 TSTLTNNNID
+1088 SATDHIKGGTIN
-1098 NNKANQGGGMY
+1098 NNKANQGAGLY
-1109 TDGNLTISSGTFN
+1109 TDGTLVIDNGSIN
-1122 NNNASGNGGGIIS
+1122 NNTASGNGGGIMS
-1135 NGTITMNGGSI
+1135 NGPVTMNAGTI

-1158 NSRAT
+1158 NSHAN
-1163 FNFNGGA
+1163 FNFNGGT

-1182 IHVQAVDNINN
+1182 IHQ
-1193 KQSVFTVT
+1193 QSVNSANVTFTVT
-1201 SKNPI
+1201 SKTPI
-1206 SGGKAEGSGGGGVCV
+1206 SGGKAEGSGGGGICV

-1226 KLILNDGTS
+1226 KVILNDGTS
-1235 VKDNTAPTG
+1235 VKDNTAPVG
-1244 GGINGNA
+1244 GGIDSNG
-1251 AVEMKNAT
+1251 AVEIKNAI
-1259 ISGNKATSN
+1259 ISGNSTTGV
-1268 NGGGIELF
+1268 GGGIALF
-1276 SDQYG
+1276 TDSYG
-1281 TGSFKMT
+1281 TGSLKMS
-1288 SGTIENNTATSEGG
+1288 SGIIENNTAGTEGG
-1302 GFHGPNFTMTGGTI
+1302 GFWGSNFTMTGGTI
-1316 QKNNAGTV
+1316 QNNNAGTV

-1349 YGAGGLWVDDNTP
+1349 YSGGGLFVDDNTP

-1386 GNITLSGGSVTGNKA
+1386 GNITLTAGTISGNKA
-1401 NVNAGSGGG
+1401 QW
-1410 IRNSGT
+1410 
-1416 LTVNGTA
+1416 
-1423 SIDNNT
+1423 
-1429 AYAGG
+1429 
-1434 GVHSTTGNIVVS
+1434 
-1446 GNAKVNKNTATEC
+1446 
-1459 GGGINAEYDGSD
+1459 GGGINDCGTVTMKGGTISGNSTTSKAGAGINVSTNGKLTMSGGQIQKNTSAE
-1471 DTITIAENAQ
+1471 T
-1481 ISNNMTKSDG
+1481 G
-1491 GGISLFPAKLVV
+1491 GGICNLGTLEI
-1503 SGGKIQNNTAGV
+1503 SG
-1515 GGGIASYADG
+1515 
-1525 DITMTDGEISGNT
+1525 GEISGNT
-1538 AISGGGIYLS
+1538 TIYSGGAIYNSAQGKGTTITGGTISGNKAETYGGGGIYIEDNS
-1548 QPKMTMSGGS
+1548 KVTMT
-1558 IHGNTAKLSEN
+1558 
-1569 SSGTDGYGGGI
+1569 SGTIKDNTVKTNGKAIYQNGTLNLGGA
-1580 MSLSGKNP
+1580 
-1588 VTITGGSIYGN
+1588 
-1599 TAESG
+1599 AEV
-1604 LANAYYQ
+1604 L
-1611 GGKLFVGKDASIT
+1611 
-1624 GDIYLYKNKIIN
+1624 GDIYLGTGKIIN
-1636 VISDLTKANL
+1636 VVSDLTKANP
-1646 EVSMAENYT
+1646 EVAMAENDT

-1662 EYSADTTSY
+1662 EYSADTTSF

-1683 ETNTAGYAKTKG
+1683 ETTTAGYAKAKNIKIDDNVDKG
-1695 IRIEDNSTKGSLYQ
+1695 KLYQ
-1709 VWLDS
+1709 VWLNKTD
-1714 SELPIRVNYIG
+1714 LPIRVNYIG

-1739 PGTETYTVQKNSGY
+1739 PGTEKYTVQKNSGY
-1753 TRFSRKDYTFQG
+1753 TGYSRKAYTFQG
-1765 WAYRLT
+1765 WATIPSY
-1771 DKKPTYSEKSSNV
+1771 KKPVYSEKTTNV
-1784 ISYDDLRSIWQEQQ
+1784 ITYDDLRDIYLEQQ

-1832 LIFPAQVQAA
+1832 LIFPVQVQAA

-1861 ITWKEN
+1861 IKWTEN

-1882 NIRISD
+1882 NIQIRD
-1888 LEDGTIDVSK
+1888 EEDGTIDVSK

-2015 DTEEGNLNNKLDM
+2015 DTEEGNLNSKLDM

-2051 QDSMGPGGKGKET
+2051 QDSMGPGGNGKET

>member
-42 QKIVQDVQENT
+42 QEIVQDVQENT

-194 VPEKHSQ
+194 VPENHSQ
-201 TLDIYYEILNAYIR
+201 TLDTYYEILNAYIR

-228 VLPYLPYYQEGMETT
+228 VLPYLPYYQEGMKTT
-243 EDYLDVVDGK
+243 KDYLDVVDGK

-276 AGKAEPVTIEAAMES
+276 AGRAEPVTIEAAMES
-291 VRQDIL
+291 VRQDVL

-312 YMADVLTELDY
+312 YMADVLAELDY
-323 ETLEGFFQGLSEDD
+323 ETLEGFFQGLGEDD

-381 ADQILLSYLNKQN
+381 ADQILLSYLNKQD

-471 STGDDL
+471 STGDNL

-523 GGQWVAISNTWYFL
+523 GGQWVAISNTWYFV

-560 NGWAVVSAYAVIDN
+560 NGWAVVSTYAVIDN

-594 VSDINGGWYYIYNG
+594 VSDINGGWYYIYNS

-643 RANGYYSIWCAEAGQ
+643 RANGYYTIWCAEAGQ
-658 NLDYYLDNGG
+658 NLDYYLDSGG

-690 IDCAWNGSTVVLKG
+690 IDCAWNDSTVVLKG

-736 TATGAGRP
+736 TTTGANRP

-756 NGYISWDGGNRNSEK
+756 NGYISWDGGNKNSEK

-805 DSPNGAKVNF
+805 DAPNGAKVNF
-815 YAGEIYNCYF
+815 YAGEIYNCLL

-863 TIKDNAGHGVVG
+863 TIKDNVSQGVVG
-875 HAAEWGSPHR
+875 LSAEWGSPHR

-900 GVCMTASVTAN
+900 GVCMSASVTAN
-911 SSVTLNNDNI
+911 SSVTLNNNNI
-921 NNNTT
+921 NNNIT
-926 GVMIGAGTLN
+926 GVMISAGTLN

-963 INKAQ
+963 IDRAQ

-991 ASTNVSNNKGAQ
+991 ASTNVSNNKGQ
-1003 GGGICGDGNA
+1003 HGGGICGDGNA
-1013 VLNINGTPIKD
+1013 VLNINGTQIRD
-1024 NTAHGCGGGICSHG
+1024 NTANGGGGGICSYG

-1055 GGAIWYNKGNISGC
+1055 GGAIWYKKGNISGC
-1069 GITGNTANN
+1069 GITGNTSNN
-1078 IGGGVSLSGG
+1078 LGGGVSLSHG
-1088 TSTLTNNNID
+1088 TSTVSDTSIS
-1098 NNKANQGGGMY
+1098 NNKANDGGGMY
-1109 TDGNLTISSGTFN
+1109 TDGNLTIN
-1122 NNNASGNGGGIIS
+1122 NCTYDSNTASGNGGGIIS
-1135 NGTITMNGGSI
+1135 NGTVTMNSGSI
-1146 TGNYSGWDGGGV
+1146 TNNYSGWDGGGV

-1170 IQNNTAYWLGGN
+1170 IQSNTAYWLGGN

-1288 SGTIENNTATSEGG
+1288 SGTIENNTAASEGG

-1332 TGACS
+1332 AGACS

-1349 YGAGGLWVDDNTP
+1349 YSGGGLWVDDNTP
-1362 FTMGGGTISNN
+1362 FTLGGGTISNN

-1386 GNITLSGGSVTGNKA
+1386 GNITITAGTISGNK
-1401 NVNAGSGGG
+1401 GQW
-1410 IRNSGT
+1410 
-1416 LTVNGTA
+1416 
-1423 SIDNNT
+1423 
-1429 AYAGG
+1429 
-1434 GVHSTTGNIVVS
+1434 
-1446 GNAKVNKNTATEC
+1446 
-1459 GGGINAEYDGSD
+1459 GGGINDCGTVTMKGG
-1471 DTITIAENAQ
+1471 TISGNSTTSKAGA
-1481 ISNNMTKSDG
+1481 
-1491 GGISLFPAKLVV
+1491 GINVSTNGKLTM
-1503 SGGKIQNNTAGV
+1503 SGGKIQNNTSV
-1515 GGGIASYADG
+1515 ETGGGICNLGTLEISG
-1525 DITMTDGEISGNT
+1525 GEISGNT
-1538 AISGGGIYLS
+1538 TKYSGGGIY
-1548 QPKMTMSGGS
+1548 
-1558 IHGNTAKLSEN
+1558 N
-1569 SSGTDGYGGGI
+1569 SAQGKGT
-1580 MSLSGKNP
+1580 
-1588 VTITGGSIYGN
+1588 TITGGTISGN
-1599 TAESG
+1599 TAETYGGGGIYIEDNSKVTMTG
-1604 LANAYYQ
+1604 GTIKANTVKTNGKAIYQ
-1611 GGKLFVGKDASIT
+1611 NGTLNLGGSAEVL
-1624 GDIYLYKNKIIN
+1624 GDIYLGTGKIIN
-1636 VISDLTKANL
+1636 VVSDLTKANP
-1646 EVSMAENYT
+1646 EVAMAENDT

-1662 EYSADTTSY
+1662 EYSADTTSF
-1671 KNGTDD
+1671 KNGTHD

-1683 ETNTAGYAKTKG
+1683 ETNTARYAKAKNIKIDDNVDKG
-1695 IRIEDNSTKGSLYQ
+1695 KLYQ
-1709 VWLDS
+1709 VWLNKTD
-1714 SELPIRVNYIG
+1714 LPIRVNYIG

-1739 PGTETYTVQKNSGY
+1739 PGTEKYTVQKNSGY

-1798 EAGITGDMFKTQS
+1798 EAGISGDMFETQS

-1861 ITWKEN
+1861 IKWKEN

-2004 NAITD
+2004 DAITD

-2015 DTEEGNLNNKLDM
+2015 DTEEGNLNSKLDM

>member
-42 QKIVQDVQENT
+42 QEIVQDVQENT

-85 AEDSAEGSVDNPTPE
+85 AEGSVEGSVDNPTPE

-194 VPEKHSQ
+194 VPENHSQ
-201 TLDIYYEILNAYIR
+201 TLNTYYEILNAYIR

-228 VLPYLPYYQEGMETT
+228 VLPYLPYYQEGMKTT
-243 EDYLDVVDGK
+243 KDYLDVVNGK

-276 AGKAEPVTIEAAMES
+276 AGRAEPVTIEAAMES
-291 VRQDIL
+291 VRQDVL

-312 YMADVLTELDY
+312 YMADVLAELDY

-381 ADQILLSYLNKQN
+381 ADQILLSYLNKQD
-394 KKTYSSVEAYVAEM
+394 KKTYSSVEAYMAEM
-408 TKDSSENF
+408 TKDSLENF

-523 GGQWVAISNTWYFL
+523 GGQWVAISNTWYFV

-608 TAQYGWVWPQEKSVA
+608 AAQYGWVWPQEKSVA

-643 RANGYYSIWCAEAGQ
+643 RANGYYTIWCAEAGQ
-658 NLDYYLDNGG
+658 NLDYYLDSGG

-728 RCYIRNSN
+728 RCYIRNSS
-736 TATGAGRP
+736 TATGANRP

-756 NGYISWDGGNRNSEK
+756 NGYISWDGGNKNSGK

-805 DSPNGAKVNF
+805 DSPNGAKINF
-815 YAGEIYNCYF
+815 YAGEIYNCLL

-841 NCEQGVHLNAC
+841 NCQQGVHLNAC

-863 TIKDNAGHGVVG
+863 TIKDNESYGVVG
-875 HAAEWGSPHR
+875 LAAEWGSAHKVTLTVTKANVFGNGYG
-885 VGLTV
+885 VGLTGSVTANSSLKLDNGTNIHNNTHVGTFVESGSMNVGATAYV
-890 DNTTITGNGN
+890 DIVNNGERGAVVNNVHSTGTFNKATITGNGN
-900 GVCMTASVTAN
+900 SSMT
-911 SSVTLNNDNI
+911 
-921 NNNTT
+921 
-926 GVMIGAGTLN
+926 
-936 IGEYNNVN
+936 
-944 VKNNTSR
+944 
-951 GVCITNANSVGR
+951 
-963 INKAQ
+963 
-968 ITGNGKS
+968 
-975 ADSGAGIYTLG
+975 GAGIYTTG
-986 TIYTT
+986 TISTT
-991 ASTNVSNNKGAQ
+991 ASTNVSNNKGSH

-1024 NTAHGCGGGICSHG
+1024 NTAHGCGGGICSYG

-1098 NNKANQGGGMY
+1098 NNKANEGGGMY
-1109 TDGNLTISSGTFN
+1109 TDGSLTISSGTFS

-1135 NGTITMNGGSI
+1135 NGTVTMNGGSI

-1182 IHVQAVDNINN
+1182 IHVQAIDNINN

-1288 SGTIENNTATSEGG
+1288 SGTIENNTATCEGG
-1302 GFHGPNFTMTGGTI
+1302 GFHGPNFAMTGGTI

-1349 YGAGGLWVDDNTP
+1349 YSGGGLWVDDNTP

-1386 GNITLSGGSVTGNKA
+1386 GNITLTAGTISGNK
-1401 NVNAGSGGG
+1401 GQW
-1410 IRNSGT
+1410 
-1416 LTVNGTA
+1416 
-1423 SIDNNT
+1423 
-1429 AYAGG
+1429 
-1434 GVHSTTGNIVVS
+1434 
-1446 GNAKVNKNTATEC
+1446 
-1459 GGGINAEYDGSD
+1459 GGGINDCGTVTMKGG
-1471 DTITIAENAQ
+1471 TISGNSTTSKAGA
-1481 ISNNMTKSDG
+1481 
-1491 GGISLFPAKLVV
+1491 GINVSTNGKLTM
-1503 SGGKIQNNTAGV
+1503 SGGKIQNNTSAET
-1515 GGGIASYADG
+1515 GGGICNLGTLEISG
-1525 DITMTDGEISGNT
+1525 GEISGNT
-1538 AISGGGIYLS
+1538 TKYSGGGIY
-1548 QPKMTMSGGS
+1548 
-1558 IHGNTAKLSEN
+1558 N
-1569 SSGTDGYGGGI
+1569 SAQGKGT
-1580 MSLSGKNP
+1580 
-1588 VTITGGSIYGN
+1588 TITGGTISGN
-1599 TAESG
+1599 TAETYGGGGIYIEDNSKVTMTG
-1604 LANAYYQ
+1604 GTVKANTVKTNGKAIYQ
-1611 GGKLFVGKDASIT
+1611 NGTLNLGGSAEVL
-1624 GDIYLYKNKIIN
+1624 GDIYLGTGKIIN
-1636 VISDLTKANL
+1636 VVSDLTKANP
-1646 EVSMAENYT
+1646 EVAMAENDT

-1662 EYSADTTSY
+1662 EYSADTTSF
-1671 KNGTDD
+1671 KNGTHD

-1683 ETNTAGYAKTKG
+1683 ETNTARYAKAKNIKIDDNVDKG
-1695 IRIEDNSTKGSLYQ
+1695 KLYQ
-1709 VWLDS
+1709 VWLNKTD
-1714 SELPIRVNYIG
+1714 LPIRVNYIG

-1739 PGTETYTVQKNSGY
+1739 PGTEKYTVQKNSGY
-1753 TRFSRKDYTFQG
+1753 TRYSRKDYTFQG
-1765 WAYRLT
+1765 WAFRLN
-1771 DKKPTYSEKSSNV
+1771 DKKPVYSEKTANV
-1784 ISYDDLRSIWQEQQ
+1784 ITYDDLRSIWQEQQ

-1811 TESSRSVAG
+1811 TKSSRSVAG

-1861 ITWKEN
+1861 IKWKEN

-1882 NIRISD
+1882 NIQIRD
-1888 LEDGTIDVSK
+1888 EEDGTIDVSK

>member
-42 QKIVQDVQENT
+42 QKQETVQETTDAPVT
-53 DTPVTEDA
+53 DT
-61 ETVVTKPDTEVPTGE
+61 ETVVTKPETESSTVESTDE
-76 PTKEPAEDS
+76 STDKSTDKSTDESTD
-85 AEDSAEGSVDNPTPE
+85 GSMEAPTPE

-116 DASKETTADSEKK
+116 DASKETTADSEQKP
-129 SETSEKKETSEDSNE
+129 ETSTKAENAQETSEDSNE

-151 FIQEKD
+151 FMQEKD

-169 DLLSEMNEEQLY
+169 DLLSEMDEEQLY

-194 VPEKHSQ
+194 VPENHSQ
-201 TLDIYYEILNAYIR
+201 TLDTYYEILNAYIR

-228 VLPYLPYYQEGMETT
+228 VLPYLPYYQEGMKTT
-243 EDYLDVVDGK
+243 KDYLDVVDGK

-276 AGKAEPVTIEAAMES
+276 AGRAEPVTIEAAMES
-291 VRQDIL
+291 VRQDVL

-312 YMADVLTELDY
+312 YMADVLAELDY
-323 ETLEGFFQGLSEDD
+323 ETLEGFFQGLGEDD

-381 ADQILLSYLNKQN
+381 ADQILLSYLNKQD

-523 GGQWVAISNTWYFL
+523 GGQWVAISNTWYFV

-594 VSDINGGWYYIYNG
+594 VSDINGGGYYIYNG
-608 TAQYGWVWPQEKSVA
+608 AAQYGWVWPQEKSVA

-643 RANGYYSIWCAEAGQ
+643 RANGYYTIWCAEAGQ
-658 NLDYYLDNGG
+658 NLDYYLDSGG

-736 TATGAGRP
+736 TTTGGNRP

-756 NGYISWDGGNRNSEK
+756 NGYISWDGGNKNSGK

-783 TLTFDSANA
+783 TLTFDSSNA

-805 DSPNGAKVNF
+805 NSPNGAKVNF
-815 YAGEIYNCYF
+815 YAGEIYNCLL

-863 TIKDNAGHGVVG
+863 TIKDNVSQGVVG
-875 HAAEWGSPHR
+875 LSAEWGSPHR

-911 SSVTLNNDNI
+911 SSVTLNNNNI
-921 NNNTT
+921 NNNIT
-926 GVMIGAGTLN
+926 GVMISAGTLN

-963 INKAQ
+963 IDRAQ

-991 ASTNVSNNKGAQ
+991 ASTNVSNNKGKH

-1013 VLNINGTPIKD
+1013 VLNINGTQIRD
-1024 NTAHGCGGGICSHG
+1024 NTANGGGGGICSYG
-1038 TLNLSGST
+1038 TLNMSGST

-1055 GGAIWYNKGNISGC
+1055 GGAIWYKKGNISGC
-1069 GITGNTANN
+1069 GITGNTSNN
-1078 IGGGVSLSGG
+1078 LGGGVSLSHG
-1088 TSTLTNNNID
+1088 TSTVSDTSIS
-1098 NNKANQGGGMY
+1098 NNKANDGGGMY
-1109 TDGNLTISSGTFN
+1109 TDGNLTIN
-1122 NNNASGNGGGIIS
+1122 NCTYDSNTASGNGGGIIS
-1135 NGTITMNGGSI
+1135 NGTVTMNSGSI
-1146 TGNYSGWDGGGV
+1146 TNNYSGWDGGGV

-1206 SGGKAEGSGGGGVCV
+1206 SGGKAEGSGGGGICV

-1251 AVEMKNAT
+1251 TIEMHNAT

-1288 SGTIENNTATSEGG
+1288 SGTIENNTAASEGG

-1349 YGAGGLWVDDNTP
+1349 YSGGGLWVDDNTP
-1362 FTMGGGTISNN
+1362 FTLGGGTISNN

-1386 GNITLSGGSVTGNKA
+1386 GNITLTAGTISGNK
-1401 NVNAGSGGG
+1401 GQW
-1410 IRNSGT
+1410 
-1416 LTVNGTA
+1416 
-1423 SIDNNT
+1423 
-1429 AYAGG
+1429 
-1434 GVHSTTGNIVVS
+1434 
-1446 GNAKVNKNTATEC
+1446 
-1459 GGGINAEYDGSD
+1459 GGGINDCGTVTMKGGTISGNSTTSKAGAGINVSTNGKLTMSGGQIQKNTSAE
-1471 DTITIAENAQ
+1471 T
-1481 ISNNMTKSDG
+1481 G
-1491 GGISLFPAKLVV
+1491 GGICNLGTLEI
-1503 SGGKIQNNTAGV
+1503 SG
-1515 GGGIASYADG
+1515 
-1525 DITMTDGEISGNT
+1525 GEISGNT
-1538 AISGGGIYLS
+1538 TKYSGGAIYNSAQGKGTTITGGTISGNKAETYGGGGIYIEDNS
-1548 QPKMTMSGGS
+1548 KVTM
-1558 IHGNTAKLSEN
+1558 
-1569 SSGTDGYGGGI
+1569 
-1580 MSLSGKNP
+1580 
-1588 VTITGGSIYGN
+1588 TGGTIKDNTVKTNGKAIYQNGTLN
-1599 TAESG
+1599 LGGAAEV
-1604 LANAYYQ
+1604 L
-1611 GGKLFVGKDASIT
+1611 
-1624 GDIYLYKNKIIN
+1624 GDIYLGTGKIIN
-1636 VISDLTKANL
+1636 VVSDLTKANP
-1646 EVSMAENYT
+1646 EVAMAENDT

-1662 EYSADTTSY
+1662 EYSADTTSF

-1683 ETNTAGYAKTKG
+1683 ETTTAGYAKAKNIKIDDNVDKG
-1695 IRIEDNSTKGSLYQ
+1695 KLYQ
-1709 VWLDS
+1709 VWLNKTD
-1714 SELPIRVNYIG
+1714 LPIRVNYIG
-1725 RYADSGSVKTEIVE
+1725 RYADTGSVKTEIVE

-1765 WAYRLT
+1765 WTYKPN
-1771 DKKPTYSEKSSNV
+1771 KKTPHYSEKTANV
-1784 ISYDDLRSIWQEQQ
+1784 ISYDDLRDIYLEQQ
-1798 EAGITGDMFKTQS
+1798 ADGIAGDMFKTQS
-1811 TESSRSVAG
+1811 TKSSRSVAG

-1861 ITWKEN
+1861 IKWKEN

-1882 NIRISD
+1882 NIQIRD
-1888 LEDGTIDVSK
+1888 EEDGTIDVSK

-1909 KLENGTKAASYT
+1909 KLEDGTKAASYT

-2015 DTEEGNLNNKLDM
+2015 DTEEGNLNSKLDM

>member
-42 QKIVQDVQENT
+42 QEIVQDVQENT

-61 ETVVTKPDTEVPTGE
+61 ETVVTKPETEVPTGE
-76 PTKEPAEDS
+76 STKEPAEDS
-85 AEDSAEGSVDNPTPE
+85 VEDSVEGSVDNPTPE

-116 DASKETTADSEKK
+116 DASKETTTDSEKK
-129 SETSEKKETSEDSNE
+129 PETSEKEETSEDSNE
-144 LSNTVTR
+144 LSSTVTR

-194 VPEKHSQ
+194 VPENHSQ
-201 TLDIYYEILNAYIR
+201 TLDTYYEILNAYIR
-215 AKTGDPKQEWQDL
+215 AKTGDPKQEWQNL

-276 AGKAEPVTIEAAMES
+276 AGRAEPVTIEAAMES
-291 VRQDIL
+291 VRQDVL

-312 YMADVLTELDY
+312 YMADVLAELDY

-368 LQYFYQEAAESDA
+368 LQYFYQEAAESEV
-381 ADQILLSYLNKQN
+381 ADQILLSYLNKQD

-471 STGDDL
+471 STGDNL

-523 GGQWVAISNTWYFL
+523 GGQWVAISNTWYFI

-547 WVLDGNDWYFIKP
+547 WVLDGNDWYYIKP

-608 TAQYGWVWPQEKSVA
+608 TAQYGWVWPQEKSTA

-630 CYYWCGPSDDRVM
+630 CYYWCGPADDRVM

-658 NLDYYLDNGG
+658 NLDYYLDSAG
-668 HLIQATIGG
+668 HQIQATIGG

-736 TATGAGRP
+736 TTTGANRP

-783 TLTFDSANA
+783 TLTFNSANA

-805 DSPNGAKVNF
+805 DGPNGAKVNF
-815 YAGEIYNCYF
+815 YAGEIYNCYL

-841 NCEQGVHLNAC
+841 NCQQGVHLNAC

-885 VGLTV
+885 VSLTV

-900 GVCMTASVTAN
+900 GVCMTGSVTAN

-926 GVMIGAGTLN
+926 GVMISAGTLN

-991 ASTNVSNNKGAQ
+991 ASTNVSNNKGTQ

-1013 VLNINGTPIKD
+1013 VLNINGTPIKN
-1024 NTAHGCGGGICSHG
+1024 NTAQGGGGGVCSKG
-1038 TLNLSGST
+1038 TLNLNNAT

-1055 GGAIWYNKGNISGC
+1055 GGAIWYNKGTISKST
-1069 GITGNTANN
+1069 ITGNTSNN
-1078 IGGGVSLSGG
+1078 LGGGVSLSHG
-1088 TSTLTNNNID
+1088 TSTVSDTSIS

-1109 TDGNLTISSGTFN
+1109 TDGNLTLN
-1122 NNNASGNGGGIIS
+1122 NCTYDSNTASGNGGGIIS
-1135 NGTITMNGGSI
+1135 NGTVTMNSGSI
-1146 TGNYSGWDGGGV
+1146 TNNYSGWDGGGV
-1158 NSRAT
+1158 NSHAT

-1251 AVEMKNAT
+1251 AIEMHNAT

-1276 SDQYG
+1276 SDKDG

-1288 SGTIENNTATSEGG
+1288 SGTIENNTAASEGG

-1381 IYNDN
+1381 IYIDN
-1386 GNITLSGGSVTGNKA
+1386 GNITITAGTISGNK
-1401 NVNAGSGGG
+1401 GQW
-1410 IRNSGT
+1410 
-1416 LTVNGTA
+1416 
-1423 SIDNNT
+1423 
-1429 AYAGG
+1429 
-1434 GVHSTTGNIVVS
+1434 
-1446 GNAKVNKNTATEC
+1446 
-1459 GGGINAEYDGSD
+1459 GGGINDCGTVTMKGG
-1471 DTITIAENAQ
+1471 TISGNSTTSKAGA
-1481 ISNNMTKSDG
+1481 
-1491 GGISLFPAKLVV
+1491 GINVSTNGKLTM
-1503 SGGKIQNNTAGV
+1503 SGGKIQNNTSAET
-1515 GGGIASYADG
+1515 GGAICNLGLLNISG
-1525 DITMTDGEISGNT
+1525 GEISGNT
-1538 AISGGGIYLS
+1538 TKYSGGGIY
-1548 QPKMTMSGGS
+1548 
-1558 IHGNTAKLSEN
+1558 N
-1569 SSGTDGYGGGI
+1569 SAQGKGT
-1580 MSLSGKNP
+1580 
-1588 VTITGGSIYGN
+1588 TITGGTISGN
-1599 TAESG
+1599 TAETYGGGGIYIEDNSKITMTG
-1604 LANAYYQ
+1604 GTIKANMVKTNGKAIYQ
-1611 GGKLFVGKDASIT
+1611 NGTLNLGGSAEVL
-1624 GDIYLYKNKIIN
+1624 GDIYLGTGKIIN
-1636 VISDLTKANL
+1636 VVSDLTKANP
-1646 EVSMAENYT
+1646 EVAMAENDT

-1662 EYSADTTSY
+1662 EYSADTTSF

-1683 ETNTAGYAKTKG
+1683 ETTTAGYAKAKNIKIDDNVDKG
-1695 IRIEDNSTKGSLYQ
+1695 KLYQ
-1709 VWLDS
+1709 VWLNKTD
-1714 SELPIRVNYIG
+1714 LPIRVNYIG
-1725 RYADSGSVKTEIVE
+1725 RDADTGSVKTEIVE

-1765 WAYRLT
+1765 WTYKPN
-1771 DKKPTYSEKSSNV
+1771 KKTPHYSEKTANV
-1784 ISYDDLRSIWQEQQ
+1784 ISYDDLRDIYLEQQ
-1798 EAGITGDMFKTQS
+1798 ADGITGDMFKTQS
-1811 TESSRSVAG
+1811 TKSSRSVAG

-1861 ITWKEN
+1861 IKWKEN

-1882 NIRISD
+1882 NIQIWD
-1888 LEDGTIDVSK
+1888 VEDGTIDVSK

-2004 NAITD
+2004 NAIAD

-2015 DTEEGNLNNKLDM
+2015 DTEEGVLNSKLDM

-2168 TTRSDAAL
+2168 TTKSDAAL

>member
-42 QKIVQDVQENT
+42 QEIVQDVQENT

-194 VPEKHSQ
+194 VPENHSQ
-201 TLDIYYEILNAYIR
+201 TLDTYYEILNAYIR

-243 EDYLDVVDGK
+243 EDYLDAVDGK

-264 SSLEDC
+264 ASLEDC

-276 AGKAEPVTIEAAMES
+276 ADKAEPVTIEAAMES
-291 VRQDIL
+291 VRQDVL

-303 AIWTMYHYG
+303 AVWTMYHYG
-312 YMADVLTELDY
+312 YMADVLAELDY
-323 ETLEGFFQGLSEDD
+323 ETLEGFFQGLGEND

-351 FVDQGYALD
+351 FVDRGYALD

-368 LQYFYQEAAESDA
+368 LQYFYQEAAGSEA
-381 ADQILLSYLNKQN
+381 ADQILLSYLNKQD

-471 STGDDL
+471 STGDNL

-523 GGQWVAISNTWYFL
+523 GGQWVAISNTWYFV

-594 VSDINGGWYYIYNG
+594 VSDINGGWYYIYNS

-643 RANGYYSIWCAEAGQ
+643 RANGYYTIWCAEAGQ
-658 NLDYYLDNGG
+658 NLDYYLDSGG

-677 NSYYSAFNANNGA
+677 NSYYSAFNAGNGA

-736 TATGAGRP
+736 TTTGANRP

-756 NGYISWDGGNRNSEK
+756 NGYISWDGGNKNSEK

-783 TLTFDSANA
+783 TLTFDSSNA

-815 YAGEIYNCYF
+815 YAGEIYNCLL

-841 NCEQGVHLNAC
+841 NCQQGVHLNAC

-863 TIKDNAGHGVVG
+863 TIKDNSSYGVVG
-875 HAAEWGSPHR
+875 LAADWGSPHKVTLTVTKANVFGNGYG
-885 VGLTV
+885 VGLTGSVTANSSLKLDNGTNIHNNTHVGTFVESGSMNVGATANV
-890 DNTTITGNGN
+890 DIVNNGERGAVVNNVHSTGTFNKATITGNGN
-900 GVCMTASVTAN
+900 SSMT
-911 SSVTLNNDNI
+911 
-921 NNNTT
+921 
-926 GVMIGAGTLN
+926 
-936 IGEYNNVN
+936 
-944 VKNNTSR
+944 
-951 GVCITNANSVGR
+951 
-963 INKAQ
+963 
-968 ITGNGKS
+968 
-975 ADSGAGIYTLG
+975 GAGIYTTG
-986 TIYTT
+986 TISTT
-991 ASTNVSNNKGAQ
+991 TNTNISENKGTQ

-1013 VLNINGTPIKD
+1013 VLTINGSTINS
-1024 NTAHGCGGGICSHG
+1024 NTANGCGGAICSYG
-1038 TLNLSGST
+1038 TLNLNSGT
-1046 LTGNTATGD
+1046 LKKNSATGD
-1055 GGAIWYNKGNISGC
+1055 GGAIWFKKGSINATIEENS
-1069 GITGNTANN
+1069 ANGL
-1078 IGGGVSLSGG
+1078 GGGVSHSGG
-1088 TSTLTNNNID
+1088 SATDHIKGGTIN
-1098 NNKANQGGGMY
+1098 NNKANQGAGLY
-1109 TDGNLTISSGTFN
+1109 TDGTLVIDNGSIN
-1122 NNNASGNGGGIIS
+1122 NNTASGNGGGIMS
-1135 NGTITMNGGSI
+1135 NGPVTMNAGTI

-1158 NSRAT
+1158 NSHAN
-1163 FNFNGGA
+1163 FNFNGGT

-1182 IHVQAVDNINN
+1182 IHQ
-1193 KQSVFTVT
+1193 QSVNSANVTFTVT
-1201 SKNPI
+1201 SKTPI
-1206 SGGKAEGSGGGGVCV
+1206 SGGKAEGSGGGGICV

-1226 KLILNDGTS
+1226 KVILNDGTS
-1235 VKDNTAPTG
+1235 VKDNTAPIG
-1244 GGINGNA
+1244 GGIDSNG
-1251 AVEMKNAT
+1251 AVEIKNAI
-1259 ISGNKATSN
+1259 ISGNSTTGV
-1268 NGGGIELF
+1268 GGGIALF
-1276 SDQYG
+1276 TDSYG
-1281 TGSFKMT
+1281 TGSLKMS
-1288 SGTIENNTATSEGG
+1288 SGIIENNTAGTEGG
-1302 GFHGPNFTMTGGTI
+1302 GFWGSNFTMTGGTI
-1316 QKNNAGTV
+1316 QNNNAGTV

-1349 YGAGGLWVDDNTP
+1349 YSGGGLFVDDNTP

-1386 GNITLSGGSVTGNKA
+1386 GNITLTAGTISGNKA
-1401 NVNAGSGGG
+1401 QW
-1410 IRNSGT
+1410 
-1416 LTVNGTA
+1416 
-1423 SIDNNT
+1423 
-1429 AYAGG
+1429 
-1434 GVHSTTGNIVVS
+1434 
-1446 GNAKVNKNTATEC
+1446 
-1459 GGGINAEYDGSD
+1459 GGGINDCGTVTMKGG
-1471 DTITIAENAQ
+1471 TISGNSTTSKAGA
-1481 ISNNMTKSDG
+1481 
-1491 GGISLFPAKLVV
+1491 GINVSTNGKLTM
-1503 SGGKIQNNTAGV
+1503 SGGQIQNNTSAET
-1515 GGGIASYADG
+1515 GGGICNLGTLEISG
-1525 DITMTDGEISGNT
+1525 GEISGNT
-1538 AISGGGIYLS
+1538 TKYSGGAIYNSAQGKGTTITGGTISGNKAETYGGGGIYIEDNS
-1548 QPKMTMSGGS
+1548 KVTM
-1558 IHGNTAKLSEN
+1558 
-1569 SSGTDGYGGGI
+1569 
-1580 MSLSGKNP
+1580 
-1588 VTITGGSIYGN
+1588 TGGTIKDNTVKTNGKAIYQNGTLN
-1599 TAESG
+1599 LGGAAEV
-1604 LANAYYQ
+1604 L
-1611 GGKLFVGKDASIT
+1611 
-1624 GDIYLYKNKIIN
+1624 GDIYLGTGKIIN
-1636 VISDLTKANL
+1636 VVSDLTKANP
-1646 EVSMAENYT
+1646 EVAMAENDT

-1662 EYSADTTSY
+1662 EYSADTTSF

-1683 ETNTAGYAKTKG
+1683 ETTTAGYAKAKNIKIDDNVDKG
-1695 IRIEDNSTKGSLYQ
+1695 KLYQ
-1709 VWLDS
+1709 VWLNKTD
-1714 SELPIRVNYIG
+1714 LPIRVNYIG

-1739 PGTETYTVQKNSGY
+1739 PGTEKYIVQKNSGY
-1753 TRFSRKDYTFQG
+1753 TRYSRKDYTFQG
-1765 WAYRLT
+1765 WAFRLN
-1771 DKKPTYSEKSSNV
+1771 DKKPVYSEKTANV
-1784 ISYDDLRSIWQEQQ
+1784 ITYDDLRSIWQEQQ

-1811 TESSRSVAG
+1811 TKSSRSVAG

-1832 LIFPAQVQAA
+1832 LIFPVQVQAA

-1861 ITWKEN
+1861 IKWTEN

-1882 NIRISD
+1882 NIQIRD
-1888 LEDGTIDVSK
+1888 EEDGTIDVSK

-1921 VNYPKGMQDSDKL
+1921 VNYPKGMQNSDKL

-2015 DTEEGNLNNKLDM
+2015 DTEEGNLNSKLDM

>member
-42 QKIVQDVQENT
+42 QEIVQDVQENT

-76 PTKEPAEDS
+76 PAKEPAEDS

-194 VPEKHSQ
+194 VPENHSQ
-201 TLDIYYEILNAYIR
+201 TLDTYYEILNAYIR

-228 VLPYLPYYQEGMETT
+228 VLPYLPYYQEGMKTT
-243 EDYLDVVDGK
+243 KDYLDVVNGK

-276 AGKAEPVTIEAAMES
+276 AGRAEPVTIEAAMES
-291 VRQDIL
+291 VRQDVL

-303 AIWTMYHYG
+303 AVWTMYHYG
-312 YMADVLTELDY
+312 YMADVLAELDY
-323 ETLEGFFQGLSEDD
+323 ETLEGFFQGLGEDD

-381 ADQILLSYLNKQN
+381 ADQILLSYLNKQD

-471 STGDDL
+471 STGDNL
-477 GGAGDDLPK
+477 GEAGDDLPK

-523 GGQWVAISNTWYFL
+523 GGQWVAISNTWYFV

-608 TAQYGWVWPQEKSVA
+608 TAQYGWVWPQEKSTA

-630 CYYWCGPSDDRVM
+630 CYYWCGPANDRVM
-643 RANGYYSIWCAEAGQ
+643 RANGYYTIWCAEAGQ
-658 NLDYYLDNGG
+658 NLDYYLDSGG

-677 NSYYSAFNANNGA
+677 NSYYSAFNAGNGA
-690 IDCAWNGSTVVLKG
+690 IDCAWNDSTVVLKG

-714 IYNKNVTITTDGSH
+714 IIGKNVTITTDGSH

-736 TATGAGRP
+736 TTTGSNRP
-744 TILYISGGTLTI
+744 TILYISKGTLTI

-805 DSPNGAKVNF
+805 NSPNGAKVNF
-815 YAGEIYNCYF
+815 YAGEIYNCIF

-841 NCEQGVHLNAC
+841 NCQQGVHLNAC

-863 TIKDNAGHGVVG
+863 TIKDNSSHGVAG
-875 HAAEWGSPHR
+875 HAADWGSPHK
-885 VGLTV
+885 VSLTIG
-890 DNTTITGNGN
+890 NTTITGNGN
-900 GVCMTASVTAN
+900 GVLMASSATSN
-911 SSVTLNNDNI
+911 SFVTLDNDNI
-921 NNNTT
+921 NNNST
-926 GVMIGAGTLN
+926 GVLIGTGTLN

-944 VKNNTSR
+944 IKNNTSR

-963 INKAQ
+963 IDRAQ

-991 ASTNVSNNKGAQ
+991 ASTNVSNNKGKH

-1013 VLNINGTPIKD
+1013 VLNINGTQIRD
-1024 NTAHGCGGGICSHG
+1024 NTANGGGGGICSYG
-1038 TLNLSGST
+1038 TLNMSGST

-1078 IGGGVSLSGG
+1078 VGGGVSLSGG
-1088 TSTLTNNNID
+1088 TSTLANNNID
-1098 NNKANQGGGMY
+1098 HNKANQGGGMY
-1109 TDGNLTISSGTFN
+1109 TDGNLTISSGTFS

-1135 NGTITMNGGSI
+1135 NGTVTMNGGSI

-1158 NSRAT
+1158 NSHAT

-1170 IQNNTAYWLGGN
+1170 IQSNTAYWLGGN

-1201 SKNPI
+1201 SKISI

-1316 QKNNAGTV
+1316 QKNNAGTL

-1349 YGAGGLWVDDNTP
+1349 YSGGGLFVDDNTP

-1386 GNITLSGGSVTGNKA
+1386 GNITLTAGTISGNKA
-1401 NVNAGSGGG
+1401 QW
-1410 IRNSGT
+1410 
-1416 LTVNGTA
+1416 
-1423 SIDNNT
+1423 
-1429 AYAGG
+1429 
-1434 GVHSTTGNIVVS
+1434 
-1446 GNAKVNKNTATEC
+1446 
-1459 GGGINAEYDGSD
+1459 GGGINDCGTVTMKGG
-1471 DTITIAENAQ
+1471 TISGNSTTSKAGA
-1481 ISNNMTKSDG
+1481 
-1491 GGISLFPAKLVV
+1491 GINVSTNGKLTM
-1503 SGGKIQNNTAGV
+1503 SGGKIQNNTSAET
-1515 GGGIASYADG
+1515 GGGICNLGTLEISG
-1525 DITMTDGEISGNT
+1525 GEISGNT
-1538 AISGGGIYLS
+1538 TKYSGGGIY
-1548 QPKMTMSGGS
+1548 
-1558 IHGNTAKLSEN
+1558 N
-1569 SSGTDGYGGGI
+1569 SAQGKGT
-1580 MSLSGKNP
+1580 
-1588 VTITGGSIYGN
+1588 TITGGTISGN
-1599 TAESG
+1599 TAETYGGGGIYIEDNSKVTMTG
-1604 LANAYYQ
+1604 GAIKANTVKTNGKAIYQ
-1611 GGKLFVGKDASIT
+1611 NGTLNLGGSAQVL
-1624 GDIYLYKNKIIN
+1624 GDIYLGTGKIIN
-1636 VISDLTKANL
+1636 VVSDLTKANP
-1646 EVSMAENYT
+1646 EVAMAENDT

-1662 EYSADTTSY
+1662 EYSADTTSF

-1683 ETNTAGYAKTKG
+1683 ETNTARYAKAKNIKIDDNVDKG
-1695 IRIEDNSTKGSLYQ
+1695 KLYQ
-1709 VWLDS
+1709 VWLNKTD
-1714 SELPIRVNYIG
+1714 LPIRVNYIG

-1765 WAYRLT
+1765 WTYKPN
-1771 DKKPTYSEKSSNV
+1771 KKTPHYSEKTANV
-1784 ISYDDLRSIWQEQQ
+1784 ISYDDLRDIYLEQQ
-1798 EAGITGDMFKTQS
+1798 ADGITGDMFKTQS
-1811 TESSRSVAG
+1811 TKSSRSVAG

-1861 ITWKEN
+1861 IKWKEN

-1882 NIRISD
+1882 NIQIRD
-1888 LEDGTIDVSK
+1888 EEDGTIDVSK

>member
-42 QKIVQDVQENT
+42 QKQETVQETTDAPVT
-53 DTPVTEDA
+53 DT
-61 ETVVTKPDTEVPTGE
+61 ETVVTKPETESSTVESTDE
-76 PTKEPAEDS
+76 STDKSTDKSTDESTD
-85 AEDSAEGSVDNPTPE
+85 GSMEAPTPE

-116 DASKETTADSEKK
+116 DASKETTADSEQKP
-129 SETSEKKETSEDSNE
+129 ETSTKAENAKETSEDSNE

-151 FIQEKD
+151 FMQEKD

-194 VPEKHSQ
+194 VPENHSQ
-201 TLDIYYEILNAYIR
+201 TLDTYYEILNAYIR
-215 AKTGDPKQEWQDL
+215 AKTGDPKQEWQNL
-228 VLPYLPYYQEGMETT
+228 VLPYLPYYQEGMKTT

-276 AGKAEPVTIEAAMES
+276 AGRAEPVTIEAAMES
-291 VRQDIL
+291 VRQDVL

-312 YMADVLTELDY
+312 YMADVLAELDY
-323 ETLEGFFQGLSEDD
+323 ETLEGFFQGLGEDD
-337 RFVFNTLAGYEYFR
+337 RFVFNSLAGYEYFR

-381 ADQILLSYLNKQN
+381 ADQILLSYLNKQD

-416 AEVMEAWNLF
+416 AEMMEAWNLF

-471 STGDDL
+471 STGDNL

-523 GGQWVAISNTWYFL
+523 GGQWVAISNTWYFV

-608 TAQYGWVWPQEKSVA
+608 AAQYGWVWPQEKSVA

-643 RANGYYSIWCAEAGQ
+643 RANGYYTIWCAEAGQ
-658 NLDYYLDNGG
+658 NLDYYLDSGG

-714 IYNKNVTITTDGSH
+714 IIGKNVTITTDGSH

-736 TATGAGRP
+736 TATGANRP

-756 NGYISWDGGNRNSEK
+756 NGYISWDGGNINSGK

-805 DSPNGAKVNF
+805 DSPNGAKINF
-815 YAGEIYNCYF
+815 YAGEIYNCLL

-841 NCEQGVHLNAC
+841 NCQQGVHLNAC

-863 TIKDNAGHGVVG
+863 TIKDNESYGVVG
-875 HAAEWGSPHR
+875 LAAEWGSAHKVTLTVTKANVFGNGYG
-885 VGLTV
+885 VGLTGSVTANSSLKLDNGTNIHNNTHVGTFVESGSMNVGATAYV
-890 DNTTITGNGN
+890 DIVNNGERGAVVNNVHSTGTFNKATITGNGN
-900 GVCMTASVTAN
+900 SSMT
-911 SSVTLNNDNI
+911 
-921 NNNTT
+921 
-926 GVMIGAGTLN
+926 
-936 IGEYNNVN
+936 
-944 VKNNTSR
+944 
-951 GVCITNANSVGR
+951 
-963 INKAQ
+963 
-968 ITGNGKS
+968 
-975 ADSGAGIYTLG
+975 GAGIYTTG
-986 TIYTT
+986 TISTT
-991 ASTNVSNNKGAQ
+991 ANTNISNNKSSG
-1003 GGGICGDGNA
+1003 GGGIFGADTST
-1013 VLNINGTPIKD
+1013 LNINGTPIKN
-1024 NTAHGCGGGICSHG
+1024 NTAQGGGGGICSHG
-1038 TLNLSGST
+1038 TLNLNNAT
-1046 LTGNTATGD
+1046 LTGNTATED
-1055 GGAIWYNKGNISGC
+1055 GGAIWYNKGTISKST
-1069 GITGNTANN
+1069 ITENTSNN
-1078 IGGGVSLSGG
+1078 LGGGVSLSHG
-1088 TSTLTNNNID
+1088 TSTVSDTSIS
-1098 NNKANQGGGMY
+1098 NNKANDGGGMY
-1109 TDGNLTISSGTFN
+1109 TDGNLTIN
-1122 NNNASGNGGGIIS
+1122 NCTYDSNTASGNGGGIIS
-1135 NGTITMNGGSI
+1135 NGTVTMNSGSI
-1146 TGNYSGWDGGGV
+1146 TNNYSGWDGGGV

-1251 AVEMKNAT
+1251 AIEMHNAT

-1288 SGTIENNTATSEGG
+1288 SGTIENNTAASEGG

-1386 GNITLSGGSVTGNKA
+1386 GNITITAGTISGNK
-1401 NVNAGSGGG
+1401 GQW
-1410 IRNSGT
+1410 
-1416 LTVNGTA
+1416 
-1423 SIDNNT
+1423 
-1429 AYAGG
+1429 
-1434 GVHSTTGNIVVS
+1434 
-1446 GNAKVNKNTATEC
+1446 
-1459 GGGINAEYDGSD
+1459 GGGINDCGTVTMKGG
-1471 DTITIAENAQ
+1471 TISGNSTTSKAGA
-1481 ISNNMTKSDG
+1481 
-1491 GGISLFPAKLVV
+1491 GINVSTNGKLTM
-1503 SGGKIQNNTAGV
+1503 SGGKIQNNTSAET
-1515 GGGIASYADG
+1515 GGGICNLGTLEISG
-1525 DITMTDGEISGNT
+1525 GEISGNT
-1538 AISGGGIYLS
+1538 TKYSGGGIY
-1548 QPKMTMSGGS
+1548 
-1558 IHGNTAKLSEN
+1558 N
-1569 SSGTDGYGGGI
+1569 SAQGKGT
-1580 MSLSGKNP
+1580 
-1588 VTITGGSIYGN
+1588 TITGGTISGN
-1599 TAESG
+1599 TAETYGGGGIYIEDNSKVTMTG
-1604 LANAYYQ
+1604 GTIKANTVKTNGKAIYQ
-1611 GGKLFVGKDASIT
+1611 NGTLNLGGSAQVL
-1624 GDIYLYKNKIIN
+1624 GDIYLGTGKIIN
-1636 VISDLTKANL
+1636 VVSDLTKANP
-1646 EVSMAENYT
+1646 EVAMAENDT

-1662 EYSADTTSY
+1662 EYSADTTSF

-1683 ETNTAGYAKTKG
+1683 ETNTARYAKAKNIKIDDNVDKG
-1695 IRIEDNSTKGSLYQ
+1695 KLYQ
-1709 VWLDS
+1709 VWLNKTD
-1714 SELPIRVNYIG
+1714 LPIRVNYIG
-1725 RYADSGSVKTEIVE
+1725 RYADTGSVKTEIVE

-1753 TRFSRKDYTFQG
+1753 TRFSRKNYTFQG
-1765 WAYRLT
+1765 WTYKPN
-1771 DKKPTYSEKSSNV
+1771 KKTPHYSEKTANV
-1784 ISYDDLRSIWQEQQ
+1784 ISYDDLRDIYLEQQ
-1798 EAGITGDMFKTQS
+1798 ADGITGDMFKTQS
-1811 TESSRSVAG
+1811 TKSSRSVAG

-1861 ITWKEN
+1861 IKWKEN

-1882 NIRISD
+1882 NIQIRD
-1888 LEDGTIDVSK
+1888 EEDGTIDVSK

-2015 DTEEGNLNNKLDM
+2015 DTEEGDLNSKLDM

>member
-42 QKIVQDVQENT
+42 QETVQDVQENT

-61 ETVVTKPDTEVPTGE
+61 ETVVTKPETEVPTGE

-85 AEDSAEGSVDNPTPE
+85 VEGSVEGSVDNPTPE

-144 LSNTVTR
+144 LSSTVTR

-194 VPEKHSQ
+194 VPEHHSQ
-201 TLDIYYEILNAYIR
+201 TLDTYYEILNAYIR
-215 AKTGDPKQEWQDL
+215 AKTGDPKQEWQNL
-228 VLPYLPYYQEGMETT
+228 VLPYLPYYQEGMKTT

-276 AGKAEPVTIEAAMES
+276 AGRAEPVTIEVAMES
-291 VRQDIL
+291 VRQDVL

-303 AIWTMYHYG
+303 AVWTMYHYG
-312 YMADVLTELDY
+312 YMADVLAELDY
-323 ETLEGFFQGLSEDD
+323 ETLEGFFQGLGEDD

-381 ADQILLSYLNKQN
+381 ADQILLSYLNKQD

-471 STGDDL
+471 STGDNL

-523 GGQWVAISNTWYFL
+523 GGQWVAISNTWYFV

-547 WVLDGNDWYFIKP
+547 WVLDGNDWYYIKP

-608 TAQYGWVWPQEKSVA
+608 TAQYGWVWPQEKSTA

-630 CYYWCGPSDDRVM
+630 CYYWCGPANDRVM
-643 RANGYYSIWCAEAGQ
+643 RANGYYTIYCADAGQ
-658 NLDYYLDNGG
+658 NLDYYLDSGG

-736 TATGAGRP
+736 TTTGANRP

-783 TLTFDSANA
+783 TLTFNSANA

-805 DSPNGAKVNF
+805 DAPNGAKVNF
-815 YAGEIYNCYF
+815 YAGEIYNCYL

-841 NCEQGVHLNAC
+841 NCQQGVHLNAC

-900 GVCMTASVTAN
+900 GVCMTGSVTAN

-926 GVMIGAGTLN
+926 GVMISAGTLN

-1024 NTAHGCGGGICSHG
+1024 NTAHGCGGGICSYG

-1055 GGAIWYNKGNISGC
+1055 GGAIWYKKGNISGC

-1098 NNKANQGGGMY
+1098 NNKANEGGGMY
-1109 TDGNLTISSGTFN
+1109 TDGSLTISSGTFS

-1135 NGTITMNGGSI
+1135 NGTVTMNGGSI

-1158 NSRAT
+1158 NSHAT

-1182 IHVQAVDNINN
+1182 IHTQAVDNINN

-1201 SKNPI
+1201 SKIPI

-1251 AVEMKNAT
+1251 AIEMHNAT

-1288 SGTIENNTATSEGG
+1288 SGTIENNTAASEGG

-1386 GNITLSGGSVTGNKA
+1386 GNITLTAGTISGNK
-1401 NVNAGSGGG
+1401 GQWGGG
-1410 IRNSGT
+1410 LYVHGVVNMKGGTISG
-1416 LTVNGTA
+1416 N
-1423 SIDNNT
+1423 
-1429 AYAGG
+1429 
-1434 GVHSTTGNIVVS
+1434 STTSKAG
-1446 GNAKVNKNTATEC
+1446 A
-1459 GGGINAEYDGSD
+1459 GINVSTNG
-1471 DTITIAENAQ
+1471 
-1481 ISNNMTKSDG
+1481 
-1491 GGISLFPAKLVV
+1491 KLTM
-1503 SGGKIQNNTAGV
+1503 SGGKIQNNTSAET
-1515 GGGIASYADG
+1515 GGGICNLGTLEISG
-1525 DITMTDGEISGNT
+1525 GEISGNT
-1538 AISGGGIYLS
+1538 TKYSGGGIY
-1548 QPKMTMSGGS
+1548 
-1558 IHGNTAKLSEN
+1558 N
-1569 SSGTDGYGGGI
+1569 SAQGKGT
-1580 MSLSGKNP
+1580 
-1588 VTITGGSIYGN
+1588 TITGGTISGN
-1599 TAESG
+1599 TAETYGGGGIFIEDNSKVTMTG
-1604 LANAYYQ
+1604 GTIKANTVKTNGKAIYQ
-1611 GGKLFVGKDASIT
+1611 NGTLNLGGSAEVL
-1624 GDIYLYKNKIIN
+1624 GDIYLETGKIIN
-1636 VISDLTKANL
+1636 VVSDLTKANP
-1646 EVSMAENYT
+1646 EVAMAENDT

-1662 EYSADTTSY
+1662 EYSADTTSF

-1709 VWLDS
+1709 VWLDRN
-1714 SELPIRVNYIG
+1714 ELPIRVNYIG

-1798 EAGITGDMFKTQS
+1798 EAGISGDMFETQS

-1888 LEDGTIDVSK
+1888 VEDGTIDVSK

-1909 KLENGTKAASYT
+1909 KLENGTKASSYT

-2015 DTEEGNLNNKLDM
+2015 DTEEGDLNSKLDM

>member
-42 QKIVQDVQENT
+42 QKQETVQETTDAPVT
-53 DTPVTEDA
+53 DT
-61 ETVVTKPDTEVPTGE
+61 ETVVTKPETEVPTGE
-76 PTKEPAEDS
+76 PTKEP

-194 VPEKHSQ
+194 VPENHSQ
-201 TLDIYYEILNAYIR
+201 TLDTYYEILNAYIR

-228 VLPYLPYYQEGMETT
+228 VLPYLPYYQEGMKTT
-243 EDYLDVVDGK
+243 KDYLDVVDGK

-291 VRQDIL
+291 VRQDVL

-312 YMADVLTELDY
+312 YMADVLAELDY
-323 ETLEGFFQGLSEDD
+323 ETLEGFFQGLGEDD

-381 ADQILLSYLNKQN
+381 ADQILLSYLNKQD

-471 STGDDL
+471 STGDNL

-523 GGQWVAISNTWYFL
+523 GGQWVAISNTWYFV

-630 CYYWCGPSDDRVM
+630 CYYWCGPADDRVM
-643 RANGYYSIWCAEAGQ
+643 RANGYYTIYCADAGQ
-658 NLDYYLDNGG
+658 NLDYYLDSGG

-714 IYNKNVTITTDGSH
+714 IIGKNVTITTDGSH

-736 TATGAGRP
+736 TTTGGNRP
-744 TILYISGGTLTI
+744 TILYISKGTLTI
-756 NGYISWDGGNRNSEK
+756 NGYISWDGGNINSGK

-783 TLTFDSANA
+783 TLTFNSANA

-805 DSPNGAKVNF
+805 DSPNGAKINF
-815 YAGEIYNCYF
+815 YAGEIYNCLL

-841 NCEQGVHLNAC
+841 NCQQGVHLNAC

-863 TIKDNAGHGVVG
+863 TIKDNESYGVIG
-875 HAAEWGSPHR
+875 LAANWGSAHKVTLTVTKANVFGNGYG
-885 VGLTV
+885 VGLSGSVTANSSLKLDNGTNIHNNTHVGTFVESGSMNVGATANV
-890 DNTTITGNGN
+890 DIVNNGERGAVVNNVHSTGTFNKATITGNGN
-900 GVCMTASVTAN
+900 SSMT
-911 SSVTLNNDNI
+911 
-921 NNNTT
+921 
-926 GVMIGAGTLN
+926 
-936 IGEYNNVN
+936 
-944 VKNNTSR
+944 
-951 GVCITNANSVGR
+951 
-963 INKAQ
+963 
-968 ITGNGKS
+968 
-975 ADSGAGIYTLG
+975 GAGIYTTG
-986 TIYTT
+986 TISTT
-991 ASTNVSNNKGAQ
+991 ASTNVSNNKGTQ

-1024 NTAHGCGGGICSHG
+1024 NTAHGCGGGICSYG
-1038 TLNLSGST
+1038 TLNMSGST

-1122 NNNASGNGGGIIS
+1122 NNNASGNGGGIIN
-1135 NGTITMNGGSI
+1135 NGTVTMNGGSI

-1163 FNFNGGA
+1163 FNFNSGA

-1259 ISGNKATSN
+1259 ISENKATSN

-1288 SGTIENNTATSEGG
+1288 SGTIENNTAASEGG

-1349 YGAGGLWVDDNTP
+1349 YSGGGLWVDDNTP

-1386 GNITLSGGSVTGNKA
+1386 GNITLTAGTISGNK
-1401 NVNAGSGGG
+1401 GQW
-1410 IRNSGT
+1410 
-1416 LTVNGTA
+1416 
-1423 SIDNNT
+1423 
-1429 AYAGG
+1429 
-1434 GVHSTTGNIVVS
+1434 
-1446 GNAKVNKNTATEC
+1446 
-1459 GGGINAEYDGSD
+1459 GGGINDCGTVTMKGG
-1471 DTITIAENAQ
+1471 TISGNSTTSKAGA
-1481 ISNNMTKSDG
+1481 
-1491 GGISLFPAKLVV
+1491 GINVSTNGKLTM
-1503 SGGKIQNNTAGV
+1503 SGGKIQNNTSAET
-1515 GGGIASYADG
+1515 GGGICNLGTLEISG
-1525 DITMTDGEISGNT
+1525 GEISGNT
-1538 AISGGGIYLS
+1538 TKYSGGGIY
-1548 QPKMTMSGGS
+1548 
-1558 IHGNTAKLSEN
+1558 N
-1569 SSGTDGYGGGI
+1569 SAQGKGT
-1580 MSLSGKNP
+1580 
-1588 VTITGGSIYGN
+1588 TITGGTISGN
-1599 TAESG
+1599 TAATYGGGGIYIEDNSKVTMTG
-1604 LANAYYQ
+1604 GTIKANTVKTNGKAIYQ
-1611 GGKLFVGKDASIT
+1611 NGTLNLGGSAEVL
-1624 GDIYLYKNKIIN
+1624 GDIYLGTGKIIN
-1636 VISDLTKANL
+1636 VVSDLTKANP
-1646 EVSMAENYT
+1646 EVAMAKNDT

-1662 EYSADTTSY
+1662 EYSADTTSF
-1671 KNGTDD
+1671 KNGTHD

-1683 ETNTAGYAKTKG
+1683 ETNTARYAKAKNIKIDDNVDKG
-1695 IRIEDNSTKGSLYQ
+1695 KLYQ
-1709 VWLDS
+1709 VWLNKTD
-1714 SELPIRVNYIG
+1714 LPIRVNYIG
-1725 RYADSGSVKTEIVE
+1725 RYADTGSVKTEIVE

-1798 EAGITGDMFKTQS
+1798 EAGISGDMFETQS

-1888 LEDGTIDVSK
+1888 VEDGTIDVSK

-1909 KLENGTKAASYT
+1909 KLENGIKAASYT

>member
-42 QKIVQDVQENT
+42 QEIVQDVQENT

-76 PTKEPAEDS
+76 PTKEP

-194 VPEKHSQ
+194 VPENHSQ
-201 TLDIYYEILNAYIR
+201 TLDTYYEILNAYIR

-291 VRQDIL
+291 IRQDIL

-523 GGQWVAISNTWYFL
+523 GGQWVAISNTWYFV

-690 IDCAWNGSTVVLKG
+690 IDCAWNDSTVVLKG

-783 TLTFDSANA
+783 TLTFNSANA

-944 VKNNTSR
+944 VKNNTNR

-991 ASTNVSNNKGAQ
+991 ASTNVSNNKGTQ

-1013 VLNINGTPIKD
+1013 VLNINGTPIKN
-1024 NTAHGCGGGICSHG
+1024 NTAYGCGGGICSQG
-1038 TLNLSGST
+1038 TLNLNNAT

-1078 IGGGVSLSGG
+1078 VGGGVSLSGG

-1122 NNNASGNGGGIIS
+1122 NNNASSNGGGIIS
-1135 NGTITMNGGSI
+1135 NGTVTMNSGSI
-1146 TGNYSGWDGGGV
+1146 TNNYSGWDGGGV
-1158 NSRAT
+1158 NSHAT

-1182 IHVQAVDNINN
+1182 IHTQAVDNINN
-1193 KQSVFTVT
+1193 KQAVFTVT
-1201 SKNPI
+1201 SKTPI

-1251 AVEMKNAT
+1251 AIEMHNAT

-1276 SDQYG
+1276 SDQNG

-1288 SGTIENNTATSEGG
+1288 SGTIENNTAACEGG

-1349 YGAGGLWVDDNTP
+1349 YSGGGLFVDDNVP

-1373 TAGGDGGG
+1373 KASGDGGG

-1386 GNITLSGGSVTGNKA
+1386 GNITITAGTISGNKA
-1401 NVNAGSGGG
+1401 QW
-1410 IRNSGT
+1410 
-1416 LTVNGTA
+1416 
-1423 SIDNNT
+1423 
-1429 AYAGG
+1429 
-1434 GVHSTTGNIVVS
+1434 
-1446 GNAKVNKNTATEC
+1446 
-1459 GGGINAEYDGSD
+1459 GGGINDCGTVTMKGG
-1471 DTITIAENAQ
+1471 TISGNSTTSKAGA
-1481 ISNNMTKSDG
+1481 
-1491 GGISLFPAKLVV
+1491 GINVSTNGKLTM
-1503 SGGKIQNNTAGV
+1503 SGGKIQNNTSTET
-1515 GGGIASYADG
+1515 GGGICNLGTLEISG
-1525 DITMTDGEISGNT
+1525 GEISGNT
-1538 AISGGGIYLS
+1538 TKYSGGGIY
-1548 QPKMTMSGGS
+1548 
-1558 IHGNTAKLSEN
+1558 N
-1569 SSGTDGYGGGI
+1569 SAQGKGT
-1580 MSLSGKNP
+1580 
-1588 VTITGGSIYGN
+1588 TITGGTISGN
-1599 TAESG
+1599 TVETYGGGGIYIEDNSKVTMTGGTIKANTVKTNGKAIYQNGTLNLGGSAEV
-1604 LANAYYQ
+1604 L
-1611 GGKLFVGKDASIT
+1611 
-1624 GDIYLYKNKIIN
+1624 GDIYLGTGKIIN
-1636 VISDLTKANL
+1636 VVSDLTKANP
-1646 EVSMAENYT
+1646 EVAMAENDT

-1662 EYSADTTSY
+1662 EYSANTTSF
-1671 KNGTDD
+1671 KNGTHD

-1683 ETNTAGYAKTKG
+1683 ETNTARYAKAKNIKIDDNVDKG
-1695 IRIEDNSTKGSLYQ
+1695 KLYQ
-1709 VWLDS
+1709 VWLNKTD
-1714 SELPIRVNYIG
+1714 LPIRVNYIG

-1739 PGTETYTVQKNSGY
+1739 PGTEKYTVQKNSGY
-1753 TRFSRKDYTFQG
+1753 TRYRRKAYTFQG
-1765 WAYRLT
+1765 WATIPSYKT
-1771 DKKPTYSEKSSNV
+1771 PVYSEKTTNV
-1784 ISYDDLRSIWQEQQ
+1784 ITYDDLRDIYLEQQ

-1811 TESSRSVAG
+1811 TKSSRSVAG

-1861 ITWKEN
+1861 IKWKEN

-1882 NIRISD
+1882 NIQIRD
-1888 LEDGTIDVSK
+1888 EEDGPIDVSK

>member
-27 GYAQAGMIQDAFPET
+27 GYAQAGMIQDTFPET
-42 QKIVQDVQENT
+42 QKQETVQGTTDAPVT
-53 DTPVTEDA
+53 DT
-61 ETVVTKPDTEVPTGE
+61 ETVVTKPETESSTVESTDE
-76 PTKEPAEDS
+76 STDKSTDESTD
-85 AEDSAEGSVDNPTPE
+85 GSMEAPIPE

-116 DASKETTADSEKK
+116 DASKETTADSEQKP
-129 SETSEKKETSEDSNE
+129 ETSTKAENAQETSEDSNE

-169 DLLSEMNEEQLY
+169 DLLSEMDEEQLY

-194 VPEKHSQ
+194 VPENHSQ
-201 TLDIYYEILNAYIR
+201 TLDTYYEILNAYIR

-276 AGKAEPVTIEAAMES
+276 AGRAEPVTIEAAMES
-291 VRQDIL
+291 VRQDVL

-303 AIWTMYHYG
+303 AVWTMYHYG
-312 YMADVLTELDY
+312 YMADVLAELDY
-323 ETLEGFFQGLSEDD
+323 ETLEGFFQGLGEDD

-381 ADQILLSYLNKQN
+381 ADQILLSYLNKQD

-471 STGDDL
+471 STGDNL

-523 GGQWVAISNTWYFL
+523 GGQWVAISNTWYFV
-537 QSNGQILYNS
+537 QSNGAILYNS
-547 WVLDGNDWYFIKP
+547 WVLDGNTWYYIKP

-574 VAYHFNAKGADD
+574 IAYHFNASGADD

-630 CYYWCGPSDDRVM
+630 CYYWCGPADDRVM

-658 NLDYYLDNGG
+658 NLDYYLDSGG

-677 NSYYSAFNANNGA
+677 NSYYSAFNAGNGA
-690 IDCAWNGSTVVLKG
+690 IDCAWNDSTVVLKG

-736 TATGAGRP
+736 TTTGANRP
-744 TILYISGGTLTI
+744 TILFISGGTLTI
-756 NGYISWDGGNRNSEK
+756 NGYISWDGGNKNSEK
-771 AASDVLIAENGG
+771 AASDVLIAENDG

-805 DSPNGAKVNF
+805 DAPNGAKVNF
-815 YAGEIYNCYF
+815 YAGEIYNCLL

-863 TIKDNAGHGVVG
+863 TIKDNSSHGVAG
-875 HAAEWGSPHR
+875 LAADWGSPHK
-885 VGLTV
+885 VSLTIG
-890 DNTTITGNGN
+890 NATITGNGN
-900 GVCMTASVTAN
+900 GVLMASSATSN
-911 SSVTLNNDNI
+911 SFVTLDNDNI
-921 NNNTT
+921 NNNST
-926 GVMIGAGTLN
+926 GVLIGTGTLN

-963 INKAQ
+963 INKAE

-991 ASTNVSNNKGAQ
+991 ASTNVSENKGTQ

-1013 VLNINGTPIKD
+1013 VLTINGSTINS
-1024 NTAHGCGGGICSHG
+1024 NTANGCGGAICSYG
-1038 TLNLSGST
+1038 TLNLNSGT
-1046 LTGNTATGD
+1046 LKKNSATGD
-1055 GGAIWYNKGNISGC
+1055 GGAIWFKKGSINATIEENS
-1069 GITGNTANN
+1069 ANGL
-1078 IGGGVSLSGG
+1078 GGGVSHSGG
-1088 TSTLTNNNID
+1088 SATDHIKGGTIN
-1098 NNKANQGGGMY
+1098 NNKANQGAGLY
-1109 TDGNLTISSGTFN
+1109 TDGTLVIDNGSIN
-1122 NNNASGNGGGIIS
+1122 NNTASGNGGGIMS
-1135 NGTITMNGGSI
+1135 NGPVTMNAGTI

-1158 NSRAT
+1158 NSHAN
-1163 FNFNGGA
+1163 FNFNGGT

-1182 IHVQAVDNINN
+1182 IHQ
-1193 KQSVFTVT
+1193 QSVNSANVTFTVT
-1201 SKNPI
+1201 SKTPI
-1206 SGGKAEGSGGGGVCV
+1206 SGGKAEGSGGGGICV

-1226 KLILNDGTS
+1226 KVILNDGTS
-1235 VKDNTAPTG
+1235 VKDNTAPVG
-1244 GGINGNA
+1244 GGIDSNG
-1251 AVEMKNAT
+1251 AVEIKNAI
-1259 ISGNKATSN
+1259 ISGNSTTGV
-1268 NGGGIELF
+1268 GGGIALF
-1276 SDQYG
+1276 TDSYG
-1281 TGSFKMT
+1281 TGSLKMS
-1288 SGTIENNTATSEGG
+1288 SGIIENNTAGTEGG
-1302 GFHGPNFTMTGGTI
+1302 GFWGSNFTMTGGTI

-1349 YGAGGLWVDDNTP
+1349 YSGGGLWVDDNTP
-1362 FTMGGGTISNN
+1362 FTLGGGTISNN

-1386 GNITLSGGSVTGNKA
+1386 GNITLTAGTISGNK
-1401 NVNAGSGGG
+1401 GQW
-1410 IRNSGT
+1410 
-1416 LTVNGTA
+1416 
-1423 SIDNNT
+1423 
-1429 AYAGG
+1429 
-1434 GVHSTTGNIVVS
+1434 
-1446 GNAKVNKNTATEC
+1446 
-1459 GGGINAEYDGSD
+1459 GGGINDCGTVTMKGG
-1471 DTITIAENAQ
+1471 TISGNSTTSKAGA
-1481 ISNNMTKSDG
+1481 
-1491 GGISLFPAKLVV
+1491 GINVSTNGKLTM
-1503 SGGKIQNNTAGV
+1503 SGGKIQNNTSAET
-1515 GGGIASYADG
+1515 GGGICNLGTLEISG
-1525 DITMTDGEISGNT
+1525 GEISGNT
-1538 AISGGGIYLS
+1538 TKYSGGAIYNSAQGKGTTITGGTISGNKAETYGGGGIYIEDNS
-1548 QPKMTMSGGS
+1548 KVTM
-1558 IHGNTAKLSEN
+1558 
-1569 SSGTDGYGGGI
+1569 
-1580 MSLSGKNP
+1580 
-1588 VTITGGSIYGN
+1588 TGGTIKDNTVKTNGKAIYQNGTLN
-1599 TAESG
+1599 LGGAAEV
-1604 LANAYYQ
+1604 L
-1611 GGKLFVGKDASIT
+1611 
-1624 GDIYLYKNKIIN
+1624 GDIYLGTGKIIN
-1636 VISDLTKANL
+1636 VVSDLTKAHP
-1646 EVSMAENYT
+1646 EVAMAENDT

-1662 EYSADTTSY
+1662 EYSADTTSF

-1683 ETNTAGYAKTKG
+1683 ETTTAGYAKAKNIKIDDNVDKG
-1695 IRIEDNSTKGSLYQ
+1695 KLYQ
-1709 VWLDS
+1709 VWLNKTD
-1714 SELPIRVNYIG
+1714 LPIRVNYIG
-1725 RYADSGSVKTEIVE
+1725 RYADTGSVKTEIVE

-1765 WAYRLT
+1765 WTYKPN
-1771 DKKPTYSEKSSNV
+1771 KKTPHYSEKTANV
-1784 ISYDDLRSIWQEQQ
+1784 ISYDDLRDIYLEQQ
-1798 EAGITGDMFKTQS
+1798 ADGITGDMFKTQS
-1811 TESSRSVAG
+1811 TKSSRSVAG

-1861 ITWKEN
+1861 IKWKEN

-1882 NIRISD
+1882 NIQIRD
-1888 LEDGTIDVSK
+1888 EEDGTIDVSK

-1909 KLENGTKAASYT
+1909 KLEDGTKAASYT

-2015 DTEEGNLNNKLDM
+2015 DTEEGNLNSKLDM

>member
-42 QKIVQDVQENT
+42 QEIVQDVQENT

-61 ETVVTKPDTEVPTGE
+61 ETVVTKPETEVPTGE

-85 AEDSAEGSVDNPTPE
+85 VEGSVDNPTPE

-194 VPEKHSQ
+194 VPENHSQ
-201 TLDIYYEILNAYIR
+201 TLDTYYEILNAYIR

-228 VLPYLPYYQEGMETT
+228 VLPYLPYYQEGMKTT

-276 AGKAEPVTIEAAMES
+276 AGRAEPVTIEAAMES
-291 VRQDIL
+291 VRQDVL

-312 YMADVLTELDY
+312 YMADVLAELDY
-323 ETLEGFFQGLSEDD
+323 ETLEGFFQGLGEDD
-337 RFVFNTLAGYEYFR
+337 RFVFNSLAGYEYFR

-381 ADQILLSYLNKQN
+381 ADQILLSYLNKQD

-416 AEVMEAWNLF
+416 AEMMEAWNLF

-471 STGDDL
+471 STGDNL

-523 GGQWVAISNTWYFL
+523 GGQWVAISNTWYFV

-608 TAQYGWVWPQEKSVA
+608 AAQYGWVWPQEKSVA

-643 RANGYYSIWCAEAGQ
+643 RANGYYTIWCAEAGQ
-658 NLDYYLDNGG
+658 NLDYYLDSGG

-714 IYNKNVTITTDGSH
+714 IIGKNVTITTDGSH

-736 TATGAGRP
+736 TATGANRP

-756 NGYISWDGGNRNSEK
+756 NGYISWDGGNINSGK

-805 DSPNGAKVNF
+805 DSPNGAKINF
-815 YAGEIYNCYF
+815 YAGEIYNCLL

-841 NCEQGVHLNAC
+841 NCQQGVHLNAC

-863 TIKDNAGHGVVG
+863 TIKDNESYGVVG
-875 HAAEWGSPHR
+875 LAAEWGSAHKVTLTVTKANVFGNGYG
-885 VGLTV
+885 VGLTGSVTANSSLKLDNGTNIHNNTHVGTFVESGSMNVGATAYV
-890 DNTTITGNGN
+890 DIVNNGERGAVVNNVHSTGTFNKATITGNGN
-900 GVCMTASVTAN
+900 SSMT
-911 SSVTLNNDNI
+911 
-921 NNNTT
+921 
-926 GVMIGAGTLN
+926 
-936 IGEYNNVN
+936 
-944 VKNNTSR
+944 
-951 GVCITNANSVGR
+951 
-963 INKAQ
+963 
-968 ITGNGKS
+968 
-975 ADSGAGIYTLG
+975 GAGIYTTG
-986 TIYTT
+986 TISTT
-991 ASTNVSNNKGAQ
+991 ANTNISNNKSSG
-1003 GGGICGDGNA
+1003 GGGIFGADTST
-1013 VLNINGTPIKD
+1013 LNINGTPIKN
-1024 NTAHGCGGGICSHG
+1024 NTAQGGGGGICSHG
-1038 TLNLSGST
+1038 TLNLNNAT
-1046 LTGNTATGD
+1046 LTGNTATED

-1098 NNKANQGGGMY
+1098 NNKANEGGGMY
-1109 TDGNLTISSGTFN
+1109 TDGSLTISSGTFS

-1135 NGTITMNGGSI
+1135 NGTVTMNGGSI

-1182 IHVQAVDNINN
+1182 IHVQAIDNINN

-1221 YGTGA
+1221 YGTGT

-1251 AVEMKNAT
+1251 TIEMHNAT

-1288 SGTIENNTATSEGG
+1288 SGTIENNTATCEGG

-1349 YGAGGLWVDDNTP
+1349 YSGGGLWVDDNTP
-1362 FTMGGGTISNN
+1362 FTLGGGTISNN

-1381 IYNDN
+1381 IHIDN
-1386 GNITLSGGSVTGNKA
+1386 GNITITAGTISGNK
-1401 NVNAGSGGG
+1401 GQW
-1410 IRNSGT
+1410 
-1416 LTVNGTA
+1416 
-1423 SIDNNT
+1423 
-1429 AYAGG
+1429 
-1434 GVHSTTGNIVVS
+1434 
-1446 GNAKVNKNTATEC
+1446 
-1459 GGGINAEYDGSD
+1459 GGGINDCGTVTMKGG
-1471 DTITIAENAQ
+1471 TISGNSTTSKAGA
-1481 ISNNMTKSDG
+1481 
-1491 GGISLFPAKLVV
+1491 GINVSTNGKLTM
-1503 SGGKIQNNTAGV
+1503 SGGKIQNNTSAET
-1515 GGGIASYADG
+1515 GGGICNLGTLKISG
-1525 DITMTDGEISGNT
+1525 GEISGNT
-1538 AISGGGIYLS
+1538 TKYSGGGIY
-1548 QPKMTMSGGS
+1548 
-1558 IHGNTAKLSEN
+1558 N
-1569 SSGTDGYGGGI
+1569 SAQGKGT
-1580 MSLSGKNP
+1580 
-1588 VTITGGSIYGN
+1588 TITGGTISGN
-1599 TAESG
+1599 TAETYGGGGIYIEDNSKVTMTG
-1604 LANAYYQ
+1604 GTIKANTVKTNGKAIYQ
-1611 GGKLFVGKDASIT
+1611 NGTLNLGGSAEVL
-1624 GDIYLYKNKIIN
+1624 GDIYLGTGKIIN
-1636 VISDLTKANL
+1636 VVSDLTKANP
-1646 EVSMAENYT
+1646 EVAMAENDT

-1662 EYSADTTSY
+1662 EYSADTTSF
-1671 KNGTDD
+1671 KNGTHD

-1683 ETNTAGYAKTKG
+1683 ETNTARYAKAKNIKIDDNVDKG
-1695 IRIEDNSTKGSLYQ
+1695 KLYQ
-1709 VWLDS
+1709 VWLNKTD
-1714 SELPIRVNYIG
+1714 LPIRVNYIG

-1739 PGTETYTVQKNSGY
+1739 PGTEKYTVQKNSGY
-1753 TRFSRKDYTFQG
+1753 TRYSRKAYTFQG
-1765 WAYRLT
+1765 WATIPSYKT
-1771 DKKPTYSEKSSNV
+1771 PVYSEKTTNV
-1784 ISYDDLRSIWQEQQ
+1784 ITYDDLRDIYLEQQ

-1811 TESSRSVAG
+1811 TKSSRSVAG

-1861 ITWKEN
+1861 IKWKEN

-1882 NIRISD
+1882 NIQIRD
-1888 LEDGTIDVSK
+1888 EEDGTIDVSK

-1974 NEFPTITAQDRYFTL
+1974 NEFPTITAKDRYFTL

>member
-42 QKIVQDVQENT
+42 QEIVQDVQENT

-61 ETVVTKPDTEVPTGE
+61 ETVVTKPETEVPTGE

-85 AEDSAEGSVDNPTPE
+85 VEGSVDNPTPE
-100 VTETPKPT
+100 VTETSKPT

-194 VPEKHSQ
+194 VPENHSQ
-201 TLDIYYEILNAYIR
+201 TLDTYYEILNAYIR

-228 VLPYLPYYQEGMETT
+228 VLPYLPYYQEGMKTT
-243 EDYLDVVDGK
+243 KDYLDVVDGK

-276 AGKAEPVTIEAAMES
+276 AGRAEPVTIEAAMES
-291 VRQDIL
+291 VRQDVL

-312 YMADVLTELDY
+312 YMADVLAELDY
-323 ETLEGFFQGLSEDD
+323 ETLEGFFQGLGEDD

-368 LQYFYQEAAESDA
+368 LQYFYQEAAASDA
-381 ADQILLSYLNKQN
+381 ADQILLSYLNKQD
-394 KKTYSSVEAYVAEM
+394 KKTYSSVEAYVTEM

-523 GGQWVAISNTWYFL
+523 GGQWVAISNTWYFV

-574 VAYHFNAKGADD
+574 VAYHFNASGADD

-594 VSDINGGWYYIYNG
+594 VSDINGGWYYIYNS

-658 NLDYYLDNGG
+658 NLDYYLDSGG

-714 IYNKNVTITTDGSH
+714 IYNKNVTITTDGDH
-728 RCYIRNSN
+728 RCYIRNSS
-736 TATGAGRP
+736 TATGANRP

-756 NGYISWDGGNRNSEK
+756 NGYISWDGGNINSGK

-815 YAGEIYNCYF
+815 YAGEIYNCLL

-841 NCEQGVHLNAC
+841 NCQQGVHLNAC

-863 TIKDNAGHGVVG
+863 TIKDNESYGVVG
-875 HAAEWGSPHR
+875 LAAEWGSAHKVTLTVTKANVFGNGYG
-885 VGLTV
+885 VGLTGSVTANSSLKLDNGTNIHNNTHVGTFVESGSMNVGATAYV
-890 DNTTITGNGN
+890 DIVNNGERGAVVNNVHSTGTFNKATITGNGN
-900 GVCMTASVTAN
+900 SSMT
-911 SSVTLNNDNI
+911 
-921 NNNTT
+921 
-926 GVMIGAGTLN
+926 
-936 IGEYNNVN
+936 
-944 VKNNTSR
+944 
-951 GVCITNANSVGR
+951 
-963 INKAQ
+963 
-968 ITGNGKS
+968 
-975 ADSGAGIYTLG
+975 GAGIYTTG
-986 TIYTT
+986 TISTT
-991 ASTNVSNNKGAQ
+991 ANTNISNNKSSG
-1003 GGGICGDGNA
+1003 GGGIFGADTST
-1013 VLNINGTPIKD
+1013 LNINGTPIKN
-1024 NTAHGCGGGICSHG
+1024 NTAQGGGGGICSHG
-1038 TLNLSGST
+1038 TLNLNNAT
-1046 LTGNTATGD
+1046 LTGNTATED
-1055 GGAIWYNKGNISGC
+1055 GGAIWYNKGTISKST
-1069 GITGNTANN
+1069 ITGNTSNN
-1078 IGGGVSLSGG
+1078 LGGGVSLSHG
-1088 TSTLTNNNID
+1088 TSTVSDTSIS
-1098 NNKANQGGGMY
+1098 NNKANDGGGMY
-1109 TDGNLTISSGTFN
+1109 TDGNLTIN
-1122 NNNASGNGGGIIS
+1122 NCTYDSNTASGNGGGIIS
-1135 NGTITMNGGSI
+1135 NGTVTMNSGSI
-1146 TGNYSGWDGGGV
+1146 TNNYSGWDGGGV

-1251 AVEMKNAT
+1251 AIEMHNAT

-1288 SGTIENNTATSEGG
+1288 SGTIENNTAASEGG

-1332 TGACS
+1332 TGVCS

-1386 GNITLSGGSVTGNKA
+1386 GNITITAGTISGNK
-1401 NVNAGSGGG
+1401 GQW
-1410 IRNSGT
+1410 
-1416 LTVNGTA
+1416 
-1423 SIDNNT
+1423 
-1429 AYAGG
+1429 
-1434 GVHSTTGNIVVS
+1434 
-1446 GNAKVNKNTATEC
+1446 
-1459 GGGINAEYDGSD
+1459 GGGINDCGTVTMKGG
-1471 DTITIAENAQ
+1471 TISGNSTTSKAGA
-1481 ISNNMTKSDG
+1481 
-1491 GGISLFPAKLVV
+1491 GINVSTNGKLTM
-1503 SGGKIQNNTAGV
+1503 SGGKIQNNTSAET
-1515 GGGIASYADG
+1515 GGGICNLGTLEISS
-1525 DITMTDGEISGNT
+1525 GEISGNT
-1538 AISGGGIYLS
+1538 TKYSGGGIY
-1548 QPKMTMSGGS
+1548 
-1558 IHGNTAKLSEN
+1558 N
-1569 SSGTDGYGGGI
+1569 SAQGKGT
-1580 MSLSGKNP
+1580 
-1588 VTITGGSIYGN
+1588 TITGGTISGN
-1599 TAESG
+1599 TAETYGGGGIYIEDNSKITMTG
-1604 LANAYYQ
+1604 GTIKANTVKTNGKAIYQ
-1611 GGKLFVGKDASIT
+1611 NGTLNLGGSAEVL
-1624 GDIYLYKNKIIN
+1624 GDIYLGTGKIIN
-1636 VISDLTKANL
+1636 VVSDLTKANP
-1646 EVSMAENYT
+1646 EVAMAENDT

-1662 EYSADTTSY
+1662 EYSADTTSF
-1671 KNGTDD
+1671 KNGTHD

-1683 ETNTAGYAKTKG
+1683 ETNTAGYAKAKNIKIDDNVDKG
-1695 IRIEDNSTKGSLYQ
+1695 KLYQ
-1709 VWLDS
+1709 VWLNKTD
-1714 SELPIRVNYIG
+1714 LPIRVNYIG

-1798 EAGITGDMFKTQS
+1798 EAGISGDMFETQS
-1811 TESSRSVAG
+1811 TESSRSVVG

>member
-42 QKIVQDVQENT
+42 QEIVQDVQENT

-61 ETVVTKPDTEVPTGE
+61 ETVVTKPETEVPTGE
-76 PTKEPAEDS
+76 STKEPAEDS
-85 AEDSAEGSVDNPTPE
+85 AEDSVEGSVDNPTPE

-116 DASKETTADSEKK
+116 DASKETTTDSEKK
-129 SETSEKKETSEDSNE
+129 PGTSEKEETSEDSNE
-144 LSNTVTR
+144 LSSTVTR

-194 VPEKHSQ
+194 VPEHHSQ
-201 TLDIYYEILNAYIR
+201 TLDTYYEILNAYIR
-215 AKTGDPKQEWQDL
+215 AKTGDPKQEWQNL

-276 AGKAEPVTIEAAMES
+276 AGRAEPVTIEAAMES
-291 VRQDIL
+291 VRQDVL

-303 AIWTMYHYG
+303 AVWTMYHYG
-312 YMADVLTELDY
+312 YMADVLAELDY
-323 ETLEGFFQGLSEDD
+323 ETLEGFFQGLGEDD

-368 LQYFYQEAAESDA
+368 LQYFYQEAAESEA
-381 ADQILLSYLNKQN
+381 ADQILLSYLNKQD
-394 KKTYSSVEAYVAEM
+394 KKPYSSVEAYVAEM

-416 AEVMEAWNLF
+416 TEVMEAWNLF

-471 STGDDL
+471 STGDNL

-523 GGQWVAISNTWYFL
+523 GGQWVAISNTWYFV

-547 WVLDGNDWYFIKP
+547 WVLDGNDWYYIKP

-608 TAQYGWVWPQEKSVA
+608 TAQYGWVWPQEKSTA

-630 CYYWCGPSDDRVM
+630 CYYWCGPADDRVM

-658 NLDYYLDNGG
+658 NLDYYLDSAG
-668 HLIQATIGG
+668 HQIQATIGG

-736 TATGAGRP
+736 TTTGGNRP

-756 NGYISWDGGNRNSEK
+756 NGYISWDGGNKNSGK

-792 KVFNCNQGLHGTS
+792 KVFNCNHGLHGTS
-805 DSPNGAKVNF
+805 DSPNGAKINF
-815 YAGEIYNCYF
+815 YAGEIYNCLL

-863 TIKDNAGHGVVG
+863 TIKDNESYGVVG
-875 HAAEWGSPHR
+875 LAAEWGSAHKVTLTVTKANVFGNGYG
-885 VGLTV
+885 VGLTGSVTANSSLKLDNGTNIHNNTHVGTFVESGSMNVGATAYV
-890 DNTTITGNGN
+890 DIVNNGERGAVVNNVHSTGTFNKATITGNGN
-900 GVCMTASVTAN
+900 SSMT
-911 SSVTLNNDNI
+911 
-921 NNNTT
+921 
-926 GVMIGAGTLN
+926 
-936 IGEYNNVN
+936 
-944 VKNNTSR
+944 
-951 GVCITNANSVGR
+951 
-963 INKAQ
+963 
-968 ITGNGKS
+968 
-975 ADSGAGIYTLG
+975 GAGIYTTG
-986 TIYTT
+986 TISTT
-991 ASTNVSNNKGAQ
+991 ASTNVSNNKGSH

-1024 NTAHGCGGGICSHG
+1024 NTAHGCGGGIRSYG

-1098 NNKANQGGGMY
+1098 NNKANEGGGMY
-1109 TDGNLTISSGTFN
+1109 TDGSLTISSGTFS

-1135 NGTITMNGGSI
+1135 NGTVTMNGGSI

-1182 IHVQAVDNINN
+1182 IHVQAIDNINN

-1221 YGTGA
+1221 YGTGT

-1251 AVEMKNAT
+1251 TIEMHNAT

-1288 SGTIENNTATSEGG
+1288 SGTIENNTATCEGG

-1349 YGAGGLWVDDNTP
+1349 YSGGGLWVDDNTP
-1362 FTMGGGTISNN
+1362 FTLGGGTISNN

-1386 GNITLSGGSVTGNKA
+1386 GNITLTAGTISGNK
-1401 NVNAGSGGG
+1401 GQW
-1410 IRNSGT
+1410 
-1416 LTVNGTA
+1416 
-1423 SIDNNT
+1423 
-1429 AYAGG
+1429 
-1434 GVHSTTGNIVVS
+1434 
-1446 GNAKVNKNTATEC
+1446 
-1459 GGGINAEYDGSD
+1459 GGGINDCGTVTMKGG
-1471 DTITIAENAQ
+1471 TISGNSTTSKAGA
-1481 ISNNMTKSDG
+1481 
-1491 GGISLFPAKLVV
+1491 GINVSTNGKLTM
-1503 SGGKIQNNTAGV
+1503 SGGKIQNNTSAET
-1515 GGGIASYADG
+1515 GGGICNLGTLEISG
-1525 DITMTDGEISGNT
+1525 GEISGNT
-1538 AISGGGIYLS
+1538 TKYSGGGIY
-1548 QPKMTMSGGS
+1548 
-1558 IHGNTAKLSEN
+1558 N
-1569 SSGTDGYGGGI
+1569 SAQGKGT
-1580 MSLSGKNP
+1580 
-1588 VTITGGSIYGN
+1588 TITGGTISGN
-1599 TAESG
+1599 TAETYGGGGIYIEDNSKITMTG
-1604 LANAYYQ
+1604 GTIKANTVKTNGKAIYQ
-1611 GGKLFVGKDASIT
+1611 NGTLNLGGSAEVL
-1624 GDIYLYKNKIIN
+1624 GDIYLGTGKIIN
-1636 VISDLTKANL
+1636 VVSDLTKANP
-1646 EVSMAENYT
+1646 EVAMAENET

-1662 EYSADTTSY
+1662 EYSADTTSF

-1683 ETNTAGYAKTKG
+1683 ETNTAGYAKAKNIKIDDNVDKG
-1695 IRIEDNSTKGSLYQ
+1695 KLYQ
-1709 VWLDS
+1709 VWLNKTD
-1714 SELPIRVNYIG
+1714 LPIRVNYIG

-1753 TRFSRKDYTFQG
+1753 TRFSRKNYTFQG
-1765 WAYRLT
+1765 WAYKPN
-1771 DKKPTYSEKSSNV
+1771 KKTPHYSEKTANV
-1784 ISYDDLRSIWQEQQ
+1784 ISYDDLRDIYLEQQ
-1798 EAGITGDMFKTQS
+1798 ADGITGDMFKTQS
-1811 TESSRSVAG
+1811 TKSSRSVAG
-1820 IALAAMQNALSG
+1820 IALAAMQNALSW

-1861 ITWKEN
+1861 IKWKEN

-1882 NIRISD
+1882 NIQIWD
-1888 LEDGTIDVSK
+1888 EEDGTIDVSK

-1921 VNYPKGMQDSDKL
+1921 VNYPKGMKDSDKL

>member
-42 QKIVQDVQENT
+42 QEIVQDVQENT

-85 AEDSAEGSVDNPTPE
+85 AEDSVDNPTPE

-194 VPEKHSQ
+194 VPENHSQ
-201 TLDIYYEILNAYIR
+201 TLDTYYEILNAYIR

-228 VLPYLPYYQEGMETT
+228 VLPYLPYYQEGMKTT
-243 EDYLDVVDGK
+243 KDYLDVVDGK

-291 VRQDIL
+291 VRQDVL

-312 YMADVLTELDY
+312 YMADVLAELDY
-323 ETLEGFFQGLSEDD
+323 ETLEGFFQGLGEDD

-381 ADQILLSYLNKQN
+381 ADQILLSYLNKQD

-523 GGQWVAISNTWYFL
+523 GGQWVAISNTWYFV

-608 TAQYGWVWPQEKSVA
+608 AAQYGWVWPQEKSVA

-643 RANGYYSIWCAEAGQ
+643 RANGYYTIWCAEAGQ
-658 NLDYYLDNGG
+658 NLDYYLDSGG

-728 RCYIRNSN
+728 RCYIRNSS
-736 TATGAGRP
+736 TATGANRP

-756 NGYISWDGGNRNSEK
+756 NGYISWDGGNKNSGK

-805 DSPNGAKVNF
+805 DSPNGAKINF
-815 YAGEIYNCYF
+815 YAGEIYNCLL

-841 NCEQGVHLNAC
+841 NCQQGVHLNAC

-863 TIKDNAGHGVVG
+863 TIKDNESYGVVG
-875 HAAEWGSPHR
+875 LAAEWGSAHKVTLTVTKANVFGNGYG
-885 VGLTV
+885 VGLTGSVTANSSLKLDNGTNIHNNTHVGTFVESGSMNVGATAYV
-890 DNTTITGNGN
+890 DIVNNGERGAVVNNVHSTGTFNKATITGNGN
-900 GVCMTASVTAN
+900 SSMT
-911 SSVTLNNDNI
+911 
-921 NNNTT
+921 
-926 GVMIGAGTLN
+926 
-936 IGEYNNVN
+936 
-944 VKNNTSR
+944 
-951 GVCITNANSVGR
+951 
-963 INKAQ
+963 
-968 ITGNGKS
+968 
-975 ADSGAGIYTLG
+975 GAGIYTTG
-986 TIYTT
+986 TISTT
-991 ASTNVSNNKGAQ
+991 ANTNVSNNKGLH

-1013 VLNINGTPIKD
+1013 VLNINGTQIRD
-1024 NTAHGCGGGICSHG
+1024 NTANGGGGGICSYG

-1055 GGAIWYNKGNISGC
+1055 GGAIWYKKGNISGC
-1069 GITGNTANN
+1069 GITGNTSNN
-1078 IGGGVSLSGG
+1078 LGGGVSLSHG
-1088 TSTLTNNNID
+1088 TSTVSDTSIS
-1098 NNKANQGGGMY
+1098 NNKANDGGGMY
-1109 TDGNLTISSGTFN
+1109 TDGNLTIN
-1122 NNNASGNGGGIIS
+1122 NCTYDSNTASGNGGGIIS
-1135 NGTITMNGGSI
+1135 NGTVTMNSGSI
-1146 TGNYSGWDGGGV
+1146 TNNYSGWDGGGV

-1251 AVEMKNAT
+1251 TIEMHNAT
-1259 ISGNKATSN
+1259 IIGNKATSN

-1288 SGTIENNTATSEGG
+1288 SGTIENNTATCEGG

-1349 YGAGGLWVDDNTP
+1349 YSGGGLWVDDNTP
-1362 FTMGGGTISNN
+1362 FTLGGGTISNN

-1386 GNITLSGGSVTGNKA
+1386 GNITLTAGTISGNK
-1401 NVNAGSGGG
+1401 GQW
-1410 IRNSGT
+1410 
-1416 LTVNGTA
+1416 
-1423 SIDNNT
+1423 
-1429 AYAGG
+1429 
-1434 GVHSTTGNIVVS
+1434 
-1446 GNAKVNKNTATEC
+1446 
-1459 GGGINAEYDGSD
+1459 GGGINDCGTVTMKGG
-1471 DTITIAENAQ
+1471 TISGNSTTSKAGA
-1481 ISNNMTKSDG
+1481 
-1491 GGISLFPAKLVV
+1491 GINVSTNGKLTM
-1503 SGGKIQNNTAGV
+1503 SGGKIQNNTSAET
-1515 GGGIASYADG
+1515 GGGICNLGTLEISG
-1525 DITMTDGEISGNT
+1525 GEISGNT
-1538 AISGGGIYLS
+1538 TKYSGGGIY
-1548 QPKMTMSGGS
+1548 
-1558 IHGNTAKLSEN
+1558 N
-1569 SSGTDGYGGGI
+1569 SAQGKGT
-1580 MSLSGKNP
+1580 
-1588 VTITGGSIYGN
+1588 TITGGTISGN
-1599 TAESG
+1599 TAETYGGGGIYIEDNSKVTMTG
-1604 LANAYYQ
+1604 GAIKANTVKTNGKAIYQ
-1611 GGKLFVGKDASIT
+1611 NGTLNLGGSAQVL
-1624 GDIYLYKNKIIN
+1624 GDIYLGTGKIIN
-1636 VISDLTKANL
+1636 VVSDLTKANP
-1646 EVSMAENYT
+1646 EVAMAENDT

-1662 EYSADTTSY
+1662 EYSADTTSF
-1671 KNGTDD
+1671 KNGTHD

-1683 ETNTAGYAKTKG
+1683 ETNTARYAKAKNIKIDDNVDKG
-1695 IRIEDNSTKGSLYQ
+1695 KLYQ
-1709 VWLDS
+1709 VWLNKTD
-1714 SELPIRVNYIG
+1714 LPIRVNYIG

-1739 PGTETYTVQKNSGY
+1739 PGTEKYTVQKNSGY

-1798 EAGITGDMFKTQS
+1798 EAGISGDMFETQS

-1861 ITWKEN
+1861 IKWKEN

>member
-42 QKIVQDVQENT
+42 QKQETVQETTDAPVT
-53 DTPVTEDA
+53 DT
-61 ETVVTKPDTEVPTGE
+61 ETVVTKPETESSTVESTDE
-76 PTKEPAEDS
+76 STDKSTDESTD
-85 AEDSAEGSVDNPTPE
+85 GSMEAPTPE

-116 DASKETTADSEKK
+116 DASKETTADSEQKP
-129 SETSEKKETSEDSNE
+129 ETSTKAENAQETSEDSNE

-151 FIQEKD
+151 FMQEKD

-169 DLLSEMNEEQLY
+169 DLLSEMDEEQLY

-194 VPEKHSQ
+194 VPENHSQ
-201 TLDIYYEILNAYIR
+201 TLDTYYEILNAYIR
-215 AKTGDPKQEWQDL
+215 AKTGDPKQEWQNL

-243 EDYLDVVDGK
+243 EDYLDAVDGK

-264 SSLEDC
+264 ASLEDC

-276 AGKAEPVTIEAAMES
+276 ADKAEPVTIEAAMES
-291 VRQDIL
+291 VRQDVL

-303 AIWTMYHYG
+303 AVWTMYHYG
-312 YMADVLTELDY
+312 YMADVLAELDY
-323 ETLEGFFQGLSEDD
+323 ETLEGFFQGLNDDD

-351 FVDQGYALD
+351 FVDHGYALD

-368 LQYFYQEAAESDA
+368 LQYFYQEVAESEA
-381 ADQILLSYLNKQN
+381 ADQILLSYLNKQD
-394 KKTYSSVEAYVAEM
+394 KKAYGSVEAYVAEL

-416 AEVMEAWNLF
+416 DEVMEAWNLF

-523 GGQWVAISNTWYFL
+523 GGQWVAISNTWYFV
-537 QSNGQILYNS
+537 QSNGAILYNS
-547 WVLDGNDWYFIKP
+547 WVLDGNTWYFIKP

-574 VAYHFNAKGADD
+574 VAYHFNASGADD
-586 GKLSQGWV
+586 GKLNQGWV

-630 CYYWCGPSDDRVM
+630 CYYWCGPADDRVM

-658 NLDYYLDNGG
+658 NLDYYLDSGG

-677 NSYYSAFNANNGA
+677 NSYYSAFNAGNGA

-704 GNHNVSAQHG
+704 GNHNVSAQHAIIG
-714 IYNKNVTITTDGSH
+714 KNVTITTDGSH

-736 TATGAGRP
+736 TTTGGNRP
-744 TILYISGGTLTI
+744 TIIYISKGTLTI
-756 NGYISWDGGNRNSEK
+756 NGYISWDGGNKNSEK

-783 TLTFDSANA
+783 TLTFNSANA

-805 DSPNGAKVNF
+805 DAPNGAKVNF
-815 YAGEIYNCYF
+815 YAGEIYNCLL

-841 NCEQGVHLNAC
+841 NCDQGVHLNAC

-863 TIKDNAGHGVVG
+863 TIKDNSSYGVVG
-875 HAAEWGSPHR
+875 LSADWGSPHKVTLTVTKANVFGNGYG
-885 VGLTV
+885 VGLTGSVTANSSLKLDNGTNIHNNTHVGTFVESGSMNVGATANV
-890 DNTTITGNGN
+890 DIVNNGERGAVVNNVHSTGTFNKATITGNGN
-900 GVCMTASVTAN
+900 SSMT
-911 SSVTLNNDNI
+911 
-921 NNNTT
+921 
-926 GVMIGAGTLN
+926 
-936 IGEYNNVN
+936 
-944 VKNNTSR
+944 
-951 GVCITNANSVGR
+951 
-963 INKAQ
+963 
-968 ITGNGKS
+968 
-975 ADSGAGIYTLG
+975 GAGIYTTG
-986 TIYTT
+986 TISTT
-991 ASTNVSNNKGAQ
+991 ANTNISSNKSSG
-1003 GGGICGDGNA
+1003 GGGIFGADTST
-1013 VLNINGTPIKD
+1013 LNINGTPIKN
-1024 NTAHGCGGGICSHG
+1024 NTANGGGGGICSHG
-1038 TLNLSGST
+1038 TLNLNNAT

-1055 GGAIWYNKGNISGC
+1055 GGAIWYNKGTISKST
-1069 GITGNTANN
+1069 ITGNTSSNL
-1078 IGGGVSLSGG
+1078 GGGVSLSHG
-1088 TSTLTNNNID
+1088 TSTVSDTSIS

-1109 TDGNLTISSGTFN
+1109 TDGNLTIN
-1122 NNNASGNGGGIIS
+1122 NCTYDSNNASSNGGGIIS
-1135 NGTITMNGGSI
+1135 NGTVTMNSGSI
-1146 TGNYSGWDGGGV
+1146 TNNYSGWDGGGV
-1158 NSRAT
+1158 NSHAT
-1163 FNFNGGA
+1163 FNFNGGT

-1193 KQSVFTVT
+1193 KQAVFTVT
-1201 SKNPI
+1201 SKTPV

-1251 AVEMKNAT
+1251 AIEMHNAT

-1276 SDQYG
+1276 SDKDG

-1288 SGTIENNTATSEGG
+1288 SGTIENNTATYEGG

-1316 QKNNAGTV
+1316 QNNNAGTL

-1349 YGAGGLWVDDNTP
+1349 YSGGGLFVDDNTP

-1386 GNITLSGGSVTGNKA
+1386 GNITLTAGTISGNKA
-1401 NVNAGSGGG
+1401 QW
-1410 IRNSGT
+1410 
-1416 LTVNGTA
+1416 
-1423 SIDNNT
+1423 
-1429 AYAGG
+1429 
-1434 GVHSTTGNIVVS
+1434 
-1446 GNAKVNKNTATEC
+1446 
-1459 GGGINAEYDGSD
+1459 GGGINDCGTVTMKGGTISGNSTTSKAGAGINVSTNGKLTMSGGQIQNNTSAE
-1471 DTITIAENAQ
+1471 T
-1481 ISNNMTKSDG
+1481 G
-1491 GGISLFPAKLVV
+1491 GGICNLGTLEI
-1503 SGGKIQNNTAGV
+1503 SGGKISGNTTKYS
-1515 GGGIASYADG
+1515 GGAIYNSAQGKG
-1525 DITMTDGEISGNT
+1525 TTITGGTISGNKAET
-1538 AISGGGIYLS
+1538 YGGGGIYIEDNS
-1548 QPKMTMSGGS
+1548 KVTM
-1558 IHGNTAKLSEN
+1558 
-1569 SSGTDGYGGGI
+1569 
-1580 MSLSGKNP
+1580 
-1588 VTITGGSIYGN
+1588 TGGTIKDNTVKTNGKAIYQNGTLN
-1599 TAESG
+1599 LGGAAEV
-1604 LANAYYQ
+1604 L
-1611 GGKLFVGKDASIT
+1611 
-1624 GDIYLYKNKIIN
+1624 GDIYLGTGKIIN
-1636 VISDLTKANL
+1636 VVSDLTKANP
-1646 EVSMAENYT
+1646 EVAMAENDT

-1683 ETNTAGYAKTKG
+1683 ETTTAGYAKAKN
-1695 IRIEDNSTKGSLYQ
+1695 IRIDDNVDKGKLYQ
-1709 VWLDS
+1709 VWLNKTD
-1714 SELPIRVNYIG
+1714 LPIRVNYIG

-1739 PGTETYTVQKNSGY
+1739 PGTEKYTVQKNSGY
-1753 TRFSRKDYTFQG
+1753 TGYSRKAYTFQG
-1765 WAYRLT
+1765 WATIPSY
-1771 DKKPTYSEKSSNV
+1771 KKPVYSEKTTNV
-1784 ISYDDLRSIWQEQQ
+1784 ITYDDLRDIYLEQQ

-1832 LIFPAQVQAA
+1832 LIFPVQVQAA

-1861 ITWKEN
+1861 IKWTEN

-1882 NIRISD
+1882 NIQIRD
-1888 LEDGTIDVSK
+1888 EEDGTIDVSK

-2015 DTEEGNLNNKLDM
+2015 DTEEGNLNSKLDM

>member
-42 QKIVQDVQENT
+42 QEIVQDVQENT

-61 ETVVTKPDTEVPTGE
+61 ETVVTKPETEVPTGE

-85 AEDSAEGSVDNPTPE
+85 VEGSVDNPTPE

-194 VPEKHSQ
+194 VPENHSQ
-201 TLDIYYEILNAYIR
+201 TLDTYYEILNAYIR

-228 VLPYLPYYQEGMETT
+228 VLPYLPYYQEGMKTT

-276 AGKAEPVTIEAAMES
+276 AGRAEPVTIEAAMES
-291 VRQDIL
+291 VRQDVL

-312 YMADVLTELDY
+312 YMADVLAELDY
-323 ETLEGFFQGLSEDD
+323 ETLEGFFQGLGEDD
-337 RFVFNTLAGYEYFR
+337 RFVFNSLAGYEYFR

-381 ADQILLSYLNKQN
+381 ADQILLSYLNKQD

-416 AEVMEAWNLF
+416 AEMMEAWNLF

-471 STGDDL
+471 STGDNL

-523 GGQWVAISNTWYFL
+523 GGQWVAISNTWYFV

-608 TAQYGWVWPQEKSVA
+608 AAQYGWVWPQEKSVA

-643 RANGYYSIWCAEAGQ
+643 RANGYYTIWCAEAGQ
-658 NLDYYLDNGG
+658 NLDYYLDSGG

-714 IYNKNVTITTDGSH
+714 IIGKNVTITTDGSH

-736 TATGAGRP
+736 TATGANRP

-756 NGYISWDGGNRNSEK
+756 NGYISWDGGNINSGK

-805 DSPNGAKVNF
+805 DSPNGAKINF
-815 YAGEIYNCYF
+815 YAGEIYNCLL

-841 NCEQGVHLNAC
+841 NCQQGVHLNAC

-863 TIKDNAGHGVVG
+863 TIKDNESYGVVG
-875 HAAEWGSPHR
+875 LAAEWGSAHKVTLTVTKANVFGNGYG
-885 VGLTV
+885 VGLTGSVTANSSLKLDNGTNIHNNTHVGTFVESGSMNVGATAYV
-890 DNTTITGNGN
+890 DIVNNGERGAVVNNVHSTGTFNKATITGNGN
-900 GVCMTASVTAN
+900 SSMT
-911 SSVTLNNDNI
+911 
-921 NNNTT
+921 
-926 GVMIGAGTLN
+926 
-936 IGEYNNVN
+936 
-944 VKNNTSR
+944 
-951 GVCITNANSVGR
+951 
-963 INKAQ
+963 
-968 ITGNGKS
+968 
-975 ADSGAGIYTLG
+975 GAGIYTTG
-986 TIYTT
+986 TISTT
-991 ASTNVSNNKGAQ
+991 ANTNISNNKSSG
-1003 GGGICGDGNA
+1003 GGGIFGADTST
-1013 VLNINGTPIKD
+1013 LNINGTPIKN
-1024 NTAHGCGGGICSHG
+1024 NTAQGGGGGICSHG
-1038 TLNLSGST
+1038 TLNLNNAT
-1046 LTGNTATGD
+1046 LTGNTATED
-1055 GGAIWYNKGNISGC
+1055 GGAIWYNKGTISKST
-1069 GITGNTANN
+1069 ITGNTSNN
-1078 IGGGVSLSGG
+1078 LGGGVSLSHG
-1088 TSTLTNNNID
+1088 TSTVSDTSIS
-1098 NNKANQGGGMY
+1098 NNKANDGGGMY
-1109 TDGNLTISSGTFN
+1109 TDGNLTIN
-1122 NNNASGNGGGIIS
+1122 NCTYDSNTASGNGGGIIS
-1135 NGTITMNGGSI
+1135 NGTVTMNSGSI
-1146 TGNYSGWDGGGV
+1146 TNNYSGWDGGGV

-1251 AVEMKNAT
+1251 AIEMHNAT

-1288 SGTIENNTATSEGG
+1288 SGTIENNTAASEGG

-1386 GNITLSGGSVTGNKA
+1386 GNITITAGTISGNK
-1401 NVNAGSGGG
+1401 GQW
-1410 IRNSGT
+1410 
-1416 LTVNGTA
+1416 
-1423 SIDNNT
+1423 
-1429 AYAGG
+1429 
-1434 GVHSTTGNIVVS
+1434 
-1446 GNAKVNKNTATEC
+1446 
-1459 GGGINAEYDGSD
+1459 GGGINDCGTVTMKGG
-1471 DTITIAENAQ
+1471 TISGNSTTSKAGA
-1481 ISNNMTKSDG
+1481 
-1491 GGISLFPAKLVV
+1491 GINVSTNGKLTM
-1503 SGGKIQNNTAGV
+1503 SGGKIQNNTSAET
-1515 GGGIASYADG
+1515 GGGICNLGTLEISG
-1525 DITMTDGEISGNT
+1525 GEISGNT
-1538 AISGGGIYLS
+1538 TKYSGGGIY
-1548 QPKMTMSGGS
+1548 
-1558 IHGNTAKLSEN
+1558 N
-1569 SSGTDGYGGGI
+1569 SAQGKGT
-1580 MSLSGKNP
+1580 
-1588 VTITGGSIYGN
+1588 TITGGTISGN
-1599 TAESG
+1599 TAETYGGGGIYIEDNSKVTMTG
-1604 LANAYYQ
+1604 GTIKANTVKTNGKAIYQ
-1611 GGKLFVGKDASIT
+1611 NGTLNLGGSAEVL
-1624 GDIYLYKNKIIN
+1624 GDIYLGTGKIIN
-1636 VISDLTKANL
+1636 VVSDLTKANP
-1646 EVSMAENYT
+1646 EVAMAENDT

-1662 EYSADTTSY
+1662 EYSADTTSF

-1683 ETNTAGYAKTKG
+1683 ETTTAGYAKAKNIKIDDNVDKG
-1695 IRIEDNSTKGSLYQ
+1695 KLYQ
-1709 VWLDS
+1709 VWLNKTD
-1714 SELPIRVNYIG
+1714 LPIRVNYIG

-1739 PGTETYTVQKNSGY
+1739 PGTEKYTVQKNSGY
-1753 TRFSRKDYTFQG
+1753 TGYSRKAYTFQG
-1765 WAYRLT
+1765 WAIIPSY
-1771 DKKPTYSEKSSNV
+1771 KKPAYSEKTTNV
-1784 ISYDDLRSIWQEQQ
+1784 ITYDDLRDIYLEQQ

-1832 LIFPAQVQAA
+1832 LIFPVQVQAA

-1861 ITWKEN
+1861 IKWTEN

-1882 NIRISD
+1882 NIQIMD
-1888 LEDGTIDVSK
+1888 EEDGTIDVSK

-2015 DTEEGNLNNKLDM
+2015 DTEEGNLNSKLDM

-2076 VIEEPEKAQNIRF
+2076 VIEELEKAQNIRF

>member
-194 VPEKHSQ
+194 VPENHSQ

-523 GGQWVAISNTWYFL
+523 GGQWVAISNTWYFV

-991 ASTNVSNNKGAQ
+991 ASTNVSNNKGTQ

-1024 NTAHGCGGGICSHG
+1024 NTAHGCGGGICSYG

-1078 IGGGVSLSGG
+1078 IGGGVSFSGG
-1088 TSTLTNNNID
+1088 TSTLTNNHID
-1098 NNKANQGGGMY
+1098 NNKADQGGGMY
-1109 TDGNLTISSGTFN
+1109 MDGYLTISSGTFS
-1122 NNNASGNGGGIIS
+1122 NNNASNNGGGILS

-1146 TGNYSGWDGGGV
+1146 TNNYSGWDGGGV
-1158 NSRAT
+1158 NSRVT

-1288 SGTIENNTATSEGG
+1288 SGTIENNTAACEGG

-1349 YGAGGLWVDDNTP
+1349 YSGGGLFVDDNVP

-1373 TAGGDGGG
+1373 KASGDGGG

-1386 GNITLSGGSVTGNKA
+1386 GNITITAGTISGNKA
-1401 NVNAGSGGG
+1401 QW
-1410 IRNSGT
+1410 
-1416 LTVNGTA
+1416 
-1423 SIDNNT
+1423 
-1429 AYAGG
+1429 
-1434 GVHSTTGNIVVS
+1434 
-1446 GNAKVNKNTATEC
+1446 
-1459 GGGINAEYDGSD
+1459 GGGINDCGTVTMKGG
-1471 DTITIAENAQ
+1471 TISGNSTTSKAGA
-1481 ISNNMTKSDG
+1481 
-1491 GGISLFPAKLVV
+1491 GINVSTNGKLTM
-1503 SGGKIQNNTAGV
+1503 SGGKIQNNTSTET
-1515 GGGIASYADG
+1515 GGGICNLGTLEISG
-1525 DITMTDGEISGNT
+1525 GEISGNT
-1538 AISGGGIYLS
+1538 TRYSGGGIY
-1548 QPKMTMSGGS
+1548 
-1558 IHGNTAKLSEN
+1558 N
-1569 SSGTDGYGGGI
+1569 SAQGKGT
-1580 MSLSGKNP
+1580 
-1588 VTITGGSIYGN
+1588 TITGGTISGN
-1599 TAESG
+1599 TAETYGGGGIYIEDNSKVTMTG
-1604 LANAYYQ
+1604 GTIKANTVKTNGKAIYQ
-1611 GGKLFVGKDASIT
+1611 NGTLNLGGSAEVL
-1624 GDIYLYKNKIIN
+1624 GDIYLGTGKIIN
-1636 VISDLTKANL
+1636 VVSDLTKANP
-1646 EVSMAENYT
+1646 EVAMAENDT

-1662 EYSADTTSY
+1662 EYSADTTSF
-1671 KNGTDD
+1671 KNGTND

-1683 ETNTAGYAKTKG
+1683 ETNTARYAKAKNIKIDDNVDKG
-1695 IRIEDNSTKGSLYQ
+1695 KLYQ
-1709 VWLDS
+1709 VWLNKTD
-1714 SELPIRVNYIG
+1714 LPIRVNYIG
-1725 RYADSGSVKTEIVE
+1725 RYADTGSVKTEIVE
-1739 PGTETYTVQKNSGY
+1739 PGTEKYTVQKNSGY
-1753 TRFSRKDYTFQG
+1753 TRYSRKAYTFQG
-1765 WAYRLT
+1765 WATIPSYKT
-1771 DKKPTYSEKSSNV
+1771 PVYSEKTTNV
-1784 ISYDDLRSIWQEQQ
+1784 ITYDDLRDIYLEQQ

-1811 TESSRSVAG
+1811 TKSSRSVAG

-1888 LEDGTIDVSK
+1888 LEDETIDVSK

-2015 DTEEGNLNNKLDM
+2015 DTEEGNLNSKLDM

-2150 TKEDID
+2150 TKEDIN

-2188 VN
+2188 IN

>member
-42 QKIVQDVQENT
+42 QEIVQDVQENT

-194 VPEKHSQ
+194 VPENHSQ
-201 TLDIYYEILNAYIR
+201 TLDTYYEILNAYIR

-243 EDYLDVVDGK
+243 KDYLDVVDGK

-276 AGKAEPVTIEAAMES
+276 AGRAEPVTIEAAMES
-291 VRQDIL
+291 VRQDVL

-312 YMADVLTELDY
+312 YMADVLAELDY
-323 ETLEGFFQGLSEDD
+323 ETLEGFFQGLGEDD
-337 RFVFNTLAGYEYFR
+337 RFVFNILAGYEYFR

-368 LQYFYQEAAESDA
+368 LQYFYQEAAESEA
-381 ADQILLSYLNKQN
+381 ADQILLSYLNKQD
-394 KKTYSSVEAYVAEM
+394 KKTYSSVETYVAEM

-471 STGDDL
+471 STGDNL

-523 GGQWVAISNTWYFL
+523 GGQWVAISNTWYFV

-574 VAYHFNAKGADD
+574 VAYHFNASGADD

-594 VSDINGGWYYIYNG
+594 VSDINGGWYYIYNS

-658 NLDYYLDNGG
+658 NLDYYLDSGG

-736 TATGAGRP
+736 TTTGGNRP

-756 NGYISWDGGNRNSEK
+756 NGYISWDGGNKNSEK

-792 KVFNCNQGLHGTS
+792 KVLNCNQGLHGTS

-815 YAGEIYNCYF
+815 YAGEIYNCLL

-863 TIKDNAGHGVVG
+863 TIKDNSSYGVVG
-875 HAAEWGSPHR
+875 LAADWGSPHKVTLTVTKANVFGNGYG
-885 VGLTV
+885 VGLTGSVTANSSLKLDNGTNIHNNTHVGTFVESGSMNVGATANV
-890 DNTTITGNGN
+890 DIVNNGERGAVVNNVHSTGTFNKATITGNGN
-900 GVCMTASVTAN
+900 SSMT
-911 SSVTLNNDNI
+911 
-921 NNNTT
+921 
-926 GVMIGAGTLN
+926 
-936 IGEYNNVN
+936 
-944 VKNNTSR
+944 
-951 GVCITNANSVGR
+951 
-963 INKAQ
+963 
-968 ITGNGKS
+968 
-975 ADSGAGIYTLG
+975 GAGIYTTG
-986 TIYTT
+986 TISTT
-991 ASTNVSNNKGAQ
+991 ANTNISNNKSSG
-1003 GGGICGDGNA
+1003 GGGIFGADTST
-1013 VLNINGTPIKD
+1013 LNINGTPIKN
-1024 NTAHGCGGGICSHG
+1024 NTAKGGGGGICSHG
-1038 TLNLSGST
+1038 TLNLNNAT
-1046 LTGNTATGD
+1046 LTGNTATED
-1055 GGAIWYNKGNISGC
+1055 GGAIWYNKGTISKST
-1069 GITGNTANN
+1069 ITGNTSNN
-1078 IGGGVSLSGG
+1078 LGGGVSLSHG
-1088 TSTLTNNNID
+1088 TSTVSDTSIS

-1109 TDGNLTISSGTFN
+1109 TDGNLTIN
-1122 NNNASGNGGGIIS
+1122 NCTYDSNTASGNGGGIIS
-1135 NGTITMNGGSI
+1135 NGTVTMNSGSI
-1146 TGNYSGWDGGGV
+1146 TNNYSGWDGGGV
-1158 NSRAT
+1158 NSHAT

-1182 IHVQAVDNINN
+1182 IHTQAVGNINN
-1193 KQSVFTVT
+1193 KQAVFTVT
-1201 SKNPI
+1201 SKAPI

-1251 AVEMKNAT
+1251 AIEMHNAT

-1276 SDQYG
+1276 SDQDG

-1288 SGTIENNTATSEGG
+1288 SGTIENNTATCEGG
-1302 GFHGPNFTMTGGTI
+1302 GFHGPNFAMTGGTI

-1349 YGAGGLWVDDNTP
+1349 YSGGGLWVDDNTP
-1362 FTMGGGTISNN
+1362 FTLGGGTISNN

-1386 GNITLSGGSVTGNKA
+1386 GNITLTAGTISGNKA
-1401 NVNAGSGGG
+1401 QW
-1410 IRNSGT
+1410 
-1416 LTVNGTA
+1416 
-1423 SIDNNT
+1423 
-1429 AYAGG
+1429 
-1434 GVHSTTGNIVVS
+1434 
-1446 GNAKVNKNTATEC
+1446 
-1459 GGGINAEYDGSD
+1459 GGGINDCGTVTMKGG
-1471 DTITIAENAQ
+1471 TISGNSTTSKAGA
-1481 ISNNMTKSDG
+1481 
-1491 GGISLFPAKLVV
+1491 GINVSTNGKLTM
-1503 SGGKIQNNTAGV
+1503 SGGKIQNNTSV
-1515 GGGIASYADG
+1515 ETGGGICNLGTLEISG
-1525 DITMTDGEISGNT
+1525 GEISGNT
-1538 AISGGGIYLS
+1538 TKYSGGGIY
-1548 QPKMTMSGGS
+1548 
-1558 IHGNTAKLSEN
+1558 N
-1569 SSGTDGYGGGI
+1569 SAQGKGT
-1580 MSLSGKNP
+1580 
-1588 VTITGGSIYGN
+1588 TITGGTISGN
-1599 TAESG
+1599 TAETYGGGGIYIEDNSKITMTG
-1604 LANAYYQ
+1604 GTIKANTVKTNGKAIYQ
-1611 GGKLFVGKDASIT
+1611 NGTLNLGGSAEVL
-1624 GDIYLYKNKIIN
+1624 GDIYLGTGKIIN
-1636 VISDLTKANL
+1636 VVSDLTKAHP
-1646 EVSMAENYT
+1646 EVAMAENDT

-1683 ETNTAGYAKTKG
+1683 ETTTAGYAKAKNIKIDDNVDKG
-1695 IRIEDNSTKGSLYQ
+1695 KLYQ
-1709 VWLDS
+1709 VWLNKTD
-1714 SELPIRVNYIG
+1714 LPIRVNYIG
-1725 RYADSGSVKTEIVE
+1725 RHADSGSVKTEIVE
-1739 PGTETYTVQKNSGY
+1739 PGTEKYTVQKNSGY
-1753 TRFSRKDYTFQG
+1753 TGYSRKDYTFQG
-1765 WAYRLT
+1765 WAFRLN
-1771 DKKPTYSEKSSNV
+1771 DKKPVYSEKTANV
-1784 ISYDDLRSIWQEQQ
+1784 ITYDDLRSIWQEQQ

-1811 TESSRSVAG
+1811 TKSSRSVAG

-1851 MLDTWDKVPT
+1851 MLDIWDKVPT
-1861 ITWKEN
+1861 IKWTEN
-1867 TFWEGTDVYKADLLK
+1867 TFWEGTDVYRSDLLK
-1882 NIRISD
+1882 NIQIMD
-1888 LEDGTIDVSK
+1888 EEDGTIDVSK

>member
-1 MHKFF
+1 M
-6 RGSKKT
+6 
-12 IAAMMAVLMFTSSTG
+12 
-27 GYAQAGMIQDAFPET
+27 
-42 QKIVQDVQENT
+42 
-53 DTPVTEDA
+53 
-61 ETVVTKPDTEVPTGE
+61 
-76 PTKEPAEDS
+76 
-85 AEDSAEGSVDNPTPE
+85 
-100 VTETPKPT
+100 
-108 EKLEEKNK
+108 
-116 DASKETTADSEKK
+116 
-129 SETSEKKETSEDSNE
+129 
-144 LSNTVTR
+144 
-151 FIQEKD
+151 
-157 SYAYMEQITNMD
+157 
-169 DLLSEMNEEQLY
+169 
-181 ELLYFMRLSFLSE
+181 
-194 VPEKHSQ
+194 
-201 TLDIYYEILNAYIR
+201 
-215 AKTGDPKQEWQDL
+215 
-228 VLPYLPYYQEGMETT
+228 
-243 EDYLDVVDGK
+243 
-253 DFDLSYLEEQL
+253 
-264 SSLEDC
+264 
-270 QDSDIL
+270 
-276 AGKAEPVTIEAAMES
+276 
-291 VRQDIL
+291 
-297 DGNPAD
+297 
-303 AIWTMYHYG
+303 
-312 YMADVLTELDY
+312 
-323 ETLEGFFQGLSEDD
+323 
-337 RFVFNTLAGYEYFR
+337 
-351 FVDQGYALD
+351 
-360 GYKEKAEM
+360 
-368 LQYFYQEAAESDA
+368 
-381 ADQILLSYLNKQN
+381 
-394 KKTYSSVEAYVAEM
+394 
-408 TKDSSENF
+408 
-416 AEVMEAWNLF
+416 
-426 LAGRVDTL
+426 
-434 VKKVNKEEIKDEPS
+434 
-448 KPEDSHEPLA
+448 
-458 PDTPDVDVPDTGD
+458 DVPDTGD

-523 GGQWVAISNTWYFL
+523 GGQWVAISNTWYFV
-537 QSNGQILYNS
+537 QSNGAILYNS
-547 WVLDGNDWYFIKP
+547 WVLDGNTWYYIKP

-574 VAYHFNAKGADD
+574 VAYHFNASGADD

-594 VSDINGGWYYIYNG
+594 VSDINGGWYYIYNS

-643 RANGYYSIWCAEAGQ
+643 RANGYYTIYCADAGQ
-658 NLDYYLDNGG
+658 NLDYYLDSGG

-736 TATGAGRP
+736 TTTGANRP

-783 TLTFDSANA
+783 TLTFNSANA

-815 YAGEIYNCYF
+815 YAGEIYNCYL

-841 NCEQGVHLNAC
+841 NCQQGVHLNAC

-863 TIKDNAGHGVVG
+863 TIKDNESHGVVG

-900 GVCMTASVTAN
+900 GVCMTGSVTAN

-926 GVMIGAGTLN
+926 GVMISAGTLN

-963 INKAQ
+963 INRAQ

-975 ADSGAGIYTLG
+975 VDSGAGIYTLG

-991 ASTNVSNNKGAQ
+991 ASTNVSNNKGKN

-1013 VLNINGTPIKD
+1013 VLNINGTQIRD
-1024 NTAHGCGGGICSHG
+1024 NTSNGGGGGICSYG
-1038 TLNLSGST
+1038 TLNMSGST

-1055 GGAIWYNKGNISGC
+1055 GGAIWYKKGNISGC

-1135 NGTITMNGGSI
+1135 NGIITMNGGSI

-1158 NSRAT
+1158 NSHAT

-1182 IHVQAVDNINN
+1182 IHTQAVDNINN

-1201 SKNPI
+1201 STTPI

-1251 AVEMKNAT
+1251 TIEMHNAT

-1276 SDQYG
+1276 SDQDG

-1288 SGTIENNTATSEGG
+1288 SGTIENNTAASEGG

-1362 FTMGGGTISNN
+1362 FTLGGGTISNN

-1386 GNITLSGGSVTGNKA
+1386 GNITLTAGTISGNKA
-1401 NVNAGSGGG
+1401 KWGGGLYVHGVVNMKGGTISGNSTTTNAGAGVA
-1410 IRNSGT
+1410 IFDDA
-1416 LTVNGTA
+1416 NGT
-1423 SIDNNT
+1423 
-1429 AYAGG
+1429 GEM
-1434 GVHSTTGNIVVS
+1434 NI
-1446 GNAKVNKNTATEC
+1446 
-1459 GGGINAEYDGSD
+1459 
-1471 DTITIAENAQ
+1471 
-1481 ISNNMTKSDG
+1481 
-1491 GGISLFPAKLVV
+1491 
-1503 SGGKIQNNTAGV
+1503 SGGKIQNNTSV
-1515 GGGIASYADG
+1515 DTGGAICNLGLLNISG
-1525 DITMTDGEISGNT
+1525 GEISGNT
-1538 AISGGGIYLS
+1538 TKYSGGGIY
-1548 QPKMTMSGGS
+1548 
-1558 IHGNTAKLSEN
+1558 N
-1569 SSGTDGYGGGI
+1569 SAQGRGT
-1580 MSLSGKNP
+1580 
-1588 VTITGGSIYGN
+1588 TITGGTISGN
-1599 TAESG
+1599 TAETYGGGGIYIEDNSKVNMTG
-1604 LANAYYQ
+1604 GTIKANTVKTNGKAIYQ
-1611 GGKLFVGKDASIT
+1611 NGTLNLGGSAEVL
-1624 GDIYLYKNKIIN
+1624 GDIYLGTGKIIN
-1636 VISDLTKANL
+1636 VVSDLTKANP
-1646 EVSMAENYT
+1646 EVAMAENDT

-1662 EYSADTTSY
+1662 EYSADTTSF
-1671 KNGTDD
+1671 KNGTHD

-1683 ETNTAGYAKTKG
+1683 ETNTAGYAKAKSIKIDDNVDKG
-1695 IRIEDNSTKGSLYQ
+1695 KLYQ
-1709 VWLDS
+1709 VWLNKTD
-1714 SELPIRVNYIG
+1714 LPIRVNYIG
-1725 RYADSGSVKTEIVE
+1725 RYADSGSVKTEVVE
-1739 PGTETYTVQKNSGY
+1739 PGTEKYTVQKNSGY

-1765 WAYRLT
+1765 WACRLT

-1798 EAGITGDMFKTQS
+1798 EAGISGDMFETQS

-1851 MLDTWDKVPT
+1851 MLDIWDKVPT

-1882 NIRISD
+1882 DIRISD
-1888 LEDGTIDVSK
+1888 VEDGTIDVSK

-1909 KLENGTKAASYT
+1909 KLENGTKASSYT

-1949 HVLHCSVTDSAG
+1949 HVLHCSVTDSVG

-2015 DTEEGNLNNKLDM
+2015 DTEEGDLNSKLDM

-2156 KIKAYVDANGIG
+2156 KIKAYVDANGIA

>member
-42 QKIVQDVQENT
+42 QKQETVQETTDAPVT
-53 DTPVTEDA
+53 DT
-61 ETVVTKPDTEVPTGE
+61 ETVVTKPETESSTVESTDE
-76 PTKEPAEDS
+76 STDKSTDESTD
-85 AEDSAEGSVDNPTPE
+85 GSMEAPTPE

-116 DASKETTADSEKK
+116 DASKETTADSEQKP
-129 SETSEKKETSEDSNE
+129 ETSTKAENAQETSEDSNE

-194 VPEKHSQ
+194 VPENHSQ
-201 TLDIYYEILNAYIR
+201 TLDTYYEILNAYIR

-228 VLPYLPYYQEGMETT
+228 VLPYLPYYQEGMKTT
-243 EDYLDVVDGK
+243 KDYLDVVDGK

-276 AGKAEPVTIEAAMES
+276 AGRAEPVTIEAAMES
-291 VRQDIL
+291 VRQDVL

-312 YMADVLTELDY
+312 YMADVLAELDY
-323 ETLEGFFQGLSEDD
+323 ETLEGFFQGLGEDD

-381 ADQILLSYLNKQN
+381 ADQILLSYLNKQD

-416 AEVMEAWNLF
+416 AEVIEAWNLF

-523 GGQWVAISNTWYFL
+523 GGQWVAISNTWYFV

-608 TAQYGWVWPQEKSVA
+608 AAQYGWVWPQEKSVA

-658 NLDYYLDNGG
+658 NLDYYLDSGG
-668 HLIQATIGG
+668 HQIQATIGG
-677 NSYYSAFNANNGA
+677 NSYYSAFNAGNGA

-704 GNHNVSAQHG
+704 GNHNVSAQHAIIG
-714 IYNKNVTITTDGSH
+714 KNVTITTDGSH

-736 TATGAGRP
+736 TTTGGNRP
-744 TILYISGGTLTI
+744 TILYISKGTLTI
-756 NGYISWDGGNRNSEK
+756 NGYISWDGGNKNSEK

-805 DSPNGAKVNF
+805 DAPNGAKVNF
-815 YAGEIYNCYF
+815 YAGEIYNCLL

-863 TIKDNAGHGVVG
+863 TIKDNVSQGVVG
-875 HAAEWGSPHR
+875 LSAEWGSPHR

-911 SSVTLNNDNI
+911 SSVTLNNNNI
-921 NNNTT
+921 NNNIT
-926 GVMIGAGTLN
+926 GVMISAGTLN

-963 INKAQ
+963 IDRAQ

-991 ASTNVSNNKGAQ
+991 ASTNVSNNKGKH

-1013 VLNINGTPIKD
+1013 VLNINGTQIRD
-1024 NTAHGCGGGICSHG
+1024 NTANGGGGGICSYG
-1038 TLNLSGST
+1038 TLNMSGST

-1055 GGAIWYNKGNISGC
+1055 GGAIWYKKGNISGC
-1069 GITGNTANN
+1069 GITGNTANK

-1098 NNKANQGGGMY
+1098 NNKANDGGGMY
-1109 TDGNLTISSGTFN
+1109 TDGNLTISSGTFRG
-1122 NNNASGNGGGIIS
+1122 NNASGNGGGIIS
-1135 NGTITMNGGSI
+1135 NGTVTMNGGSI

-1170 IQNNTAYWLGGN
+1170 IQSNTAYWLGGN

-1201 SKNPI
+1201 SKTPI

-1251 AVEMKNAT
+1251 AIEMHNAT

-1288 SGTIENNTATSEGG
+1288 SGTIENNTATCEGG

-1316 QKNNAGTV
+1316 QNNNAGTL

-1349 YGAGGLWVDDNTP
+1349 YSGGGLWVDDNTP
-1362 FTMGGGTISNN
+1362 FTLGGGTISNN

-1386 GNITLSGGSVTGNKA
+1386 GNITLTAGTISGNK
-1401 NVNAGSGGG
+1401 GQW
-1410 IRNSGT
+1410 
-1416 LTVNGTA
+1416 
-1423 SIDNNT
+1423 
-1429 AYAGG
+1429 
-1434 GVHSTTGNIVVS
+1434 
-1446 GNAKVNKNTATEC
+1446 
-1459 GGGINAEYDGSD
+1459 GGGINDCGTVTMKGG
-1471 DTITIAENAQ
+1471 TISGNSTTSKAGA
-1481 ISNNMTKSDG
+1481 
-1491 GGISLFPAKLVV
+1491 GINVSTNGKLIM
-1503 SGGKIQNNTAGV
+1503 SGGKIQNNTSAET
-1515 GGGIASYADG
+1515 GGGICNLGTLEISG
-1525 DITMTDGEISGNT
+1525 GEISGNT
-1538 AISGGGIYLS
+1538 TKYSGGGIY
-1548 QPKMTMSGGS
+1548 
-1558 IHGNTAKLSEN
+1558 N
-1569 SSGTDGYGGGI
+1569 SAQGKGT
-1580 MSLSGKNP
+1580 
-1588 VTITGGSIYGN
+1588 TITGGTISGN
-1599 TAESG
+1599 TAETYGGGGIYIEDNSKVTMTG
-1604 LANAYYQ
+1604 GTIKANTVKTNGKAIYQ
-1611 GGKLFVGKDASIT
+1611 NGTLNLGGSAEVL
-1624 GDIYLYKNKIIN
+1624 GDIYLGTGKIIN
-1636 VISDLTKANL
+1636 VVSDLTKANP
-1646 EVSMAENYT
+1646 EVAMAENDT

-1662 EYSADTTSY
+1662 EYSADTTSF

-1683 ETNTAGYAKTKG
+1683 ETNTARYAKAKNIKIDDNVDKG
-1695 IRIEDNSTKGSLYQ
+1695 KLYQ
-1709 VWLDS
+1709 VWLNKTD
-1714 SELPIRVNYIG
+1714 LPIRVNYIG
-1725 RYADSGSVKTEIVE
+1725 RYADTGSVKTEIVE

-1753 TRFSRKDYTFQG
+1753 TRFSRKNYTFQG
-1765 WAYRLT
+1765 WTYKPN
-1771 DKKPTYSEKSSNV
+1771 KKTPHYSEKTANV
-1784 ISYDDLRSIWQEQQ
+1784 ISYDDLRDIYLEQQ
-1798 EAGITGDMFKTQS
+1798 ADGITGDMFKTQS
-1811 TESSRSVAG
+1811 TKSSRSVAG

>member
-42 QKIVQDVQENT
+42 QEIVQDVQENT

-61 ETVVTKPDTEVPTGE
+61 ETVVTKPETEVPTGE

-85 AEDSAEGSVDNPTPE
+85 VEGSVDNPTPE

-194 VPEKHSQ
+194 VPENHSQ
-201 TLDIYYEILNAYIR
+201 TLDTYYEILNAYIR

-228 VLPYLPYYQEGMETT
+228 VLPYLPYYQEGMKTT

-276 AGKAEPVTIEAAMES
+276 AGRAEPVTIEAAMES
-291 VRQDIL
+291 VRQDVL

-312 YMADVLTELDY
+312 YMADVLAELDY
-323 ETLEGFFQGLSEDD
+323 ETLEGFFQGLGEDD
-337 RFVFNTLAGYEYFR
+337 RFVFNSLAGYEYFR

-381 ADQILLSYLNKQN
+381 ADQILLSYLNKQD

-416 AEVMEAWNLF
+416 AEMMEAWNLF

-471 STGDDL
+471 STGDNL

-523 GGQWVAISNTWYFL
+523 GGQWVAISNTWYFV

-608 TAQYGWVWPQEKSVA
+608 AAQYGWVWPQEKSVA

-643 RANGYYSIWCAEAGQ
+643 RANGYYTIWCAEAGQ
-658 NLDYYLDNGG
+658 NLDYYLDSGG

-736 TATGAGRP
+736 TTTGGNRP

-756 NGYISWDGGNRNSEK
+756 NGYISWDGGNKNSGK

-805 DSPNGAKVNF
+805 DSPNGAKINF
-815 YAGEIYNCYF
+815 YAGEIYNCLL

-863 TIKDNAGHGVVG
+863 TIKDNVSQGVVG
-875 HAAEWGSPHR
+875 LSAEWGSPHR

-900 GVCMTASVTAN
+900 GVCMSASVTAN
-911 SSVTLNNDNI
+911 SSVTLNNNNI
-921 NNNTT
+921 NNNIT
-926 GVMIGAGTLN
+926 GVMISAGTLN

-963 INKAQ
+963 INRAQ

-975 ADSGAGIYTLG
+975 VDSGAGIYTLG

-991 ASTNVSNNKGAQ
+991 ASTNVSNNKGSQ

-1024 NTAHGCGGGICSHG
+1024 NTAHGCGGGICSYG

-1098 NNKANQGGGMY
+1098 NNKANEGGGMY
-1109 TDGNLTISSGTFN
+1109 TDGSLTISSGTFS

-1135 NGTITMNGGSI
+1135 NGTVTMNGGSI

-1182 IHVQAVDNINN
+1182 IHTQAVDNINN

-1201 SKNPI
+1201 SKIPI

-1251 AVEMKNAT
+1251 AIEMHNAT

-1288 SGTIENNTATSEGG
+1288 SGTIENNTAASEGG

-1386 GNITLSGGSVTGNKA
+1386 GNITITAGTISGNK
-1401 NVNAGSGGG
+1401 GQW
-1410 IRNSGT
+1410 
-1416 LTVNGTA
+1416 
-1423 SIDNNT
+1423 
-1429 AYAGG
+1429 
-1434 GVHSTTGNIVVS
+1434 
-1446 GNAKVNKNTATEC
+1446 
-1459 GGGINAEYDGSD
+1459 GGGINDCGTVTMKGGTISGNSTTSKAGAGINVSTNGKLTMSGGQIQKNTSAE
-1471 DTITIAENAQ
+1471 T
-1481 ISNNMTKSDG
+1481 G
-1491 GGISLFPAKLVV
+1491 GGICNLGTLEI
-1503 SGGKIQNNTAGV
+1503 SG
-1515 GGGIASYADG
+1515 
-1525 DITMTDGEISGNT
+1525 GEISGNT
-1538 AISGGGIYLS
+1538 TKYSGGAIYNSAQGKGTTITGGTISGNKAETYGGGGIYIEDNS
-1548 QPKMTMSGGS
+1548 KVTM
-1558 IHGNTAKLSEN
+1558 
-1569 SSGTDGYGGGI
+1569 
-1580 MSLSGKNP
+1580 
-1588 VTITGGSIYGN
+1588 TGGTIKDNTVKTNGKAIYQNGTLN
-1599 TAESG
+1599 LGGAAEV
-1604 LANAYYQ
+1604 L
-1611 GGKLFVGKDASIT
+1611 
-1624 GDIYLYKNKIIN
+1624 GDIYLGTGKIIN
-1636 VISDLTKANL
+1636 VVSDLTKANP
-1646 EVSMAENYT
+1646 EVAMAENDT

-1683 ETNTAGYAKTKG
+1683 ETTTAGYAKAKNIKIDDNVDKG
-1695 IRIEDNSTKGSLYQ
+1695 KLYQ
-1709 VWLDS
+1709 VWLNKTD
-1714 SELPIRVNYIG
+1714 LPIRVNYIG

-1753 TRFSRKDYTFQG
+1753 TRFSRKNYTFQG
-1765 WAYRLT
+1765 WTYKPN
-1771 DKKPTYSEKSSNV
+1771 KKTPHYSEKTANV
-1784 ISYDDLRSIWQEQQ
+1784 ISYDDLRDIYSEQQ
-1798 EAGITGDMFKTQS
+1798 ADGITGDMFKTQS
-1811 TESSRSVAG
+1811 TKSSRSVAG

-1861 ITWKEN
+1861 IKWKEN

-1882 NIRISD
+1882 NIQIRD
-1888 LEDGTIDVSK
+1888 EEDGTIDVSK

>member
-42 QKIVQDVQENT
+42 QEIVQDVQENT

-194 VPEKHSQ
+194 VPEHHSQ
-201 TLDIYYEILNAYIR
+201 TLDTYYEILNAYIR

-243 EDYLDVVDGK
+243 KDYLDVVDGK

-276 AGKAEPVTIEAAMES
+276 AGRAEPVTIEAAMES
-291 VRQDIL
+291 VRQDVL

-312 YMADVLTELDY
+312 YMADVLAELDY
-323 ETLEGFFQGLSEDD
+323 ETLEGFFQGLGEDD

-368 LQYFYQEAAESDA
+368 LQYFYQEAAESEA
-381 ADQILLSYLNKQN
+381 ADQILLSYLNKQD

-416 AEVMEAWNLF
+416 AEVMKAWNLF

-471 STGDDL
+471 STGDNL

-523 GGQWVAISNTWYFL
+523 GGQWVAISNTWYFV

-594 VSDINGGWYYIYNG
+594 FSDINSGWYYIYNR

-643 RANGYYSIWCAEAGQ
+643 RANGYYTIWCAEAGQ
-658 NLDYYLDNGG
+658 NLDYYLDSGG

-736 TATGAGRP
+736 TTTGANRP

-756 NGYISWDGGNRNSEK
+756 NGYISWDGGNRNSGK

-783 TLTFDSANA
+783 TLTFNSANA

-805 DSPNGAKVNF
+805 NSPNGAKVNF
-815 YAGEIYNCYF
+815 YAGEIYNCTL

-863 TIKDNAGHGVVG
+863 TIKDNSSYGVVG
-875 HAAEWGSPHR
+875 LAADWGSPHKVTLTVTKANVFGNGYG
-885 VGLTV
+885 VGLTGSVTANSSLKLDNGTNIHNNTHVGTFVESGSMNVGATANV
-890 DNTTITGNGN
+890 DIVNNGERGAVVNNVHSTGTFNKATITGNGN
-900 GVCMTASVTAN
+900 SSMT
-911 SSVTLNNDNI
+911 
-921 NNNTT
+921 
-926 GVMIGAGTLN
+926 
-936 IGEYNNVN
+936 
-944 VKNNTSR
+944 
-951 GVCITNANSVGR
+951 
-963 INKAQ
+963 
-968 ITGNGKS
+968 
-975 ADSGAGIYTLG
+975 GAGIYTTG
-986 TIYTT
+986 TISTT
-991 ASTNVSNNKGAQ
+991 TNTNISENKGTQ

-1013 VLNINGTPIKD
+1013 VLTINGSTINS
-1024 NTAHGCGGGICSHG
+1024 NTANGCGGAICSYG
-1038 TLNLSGST
+1038 TLNLNSGT
-1046 LTGNTATGD
+1046 LKKNSATGD
-1055 GGAIWYNKGNISGC
+1055 GGAIWFKKGSINATIEENS
-1069 GITGNTANN
+1069 ANGL
-1078 IGGGVSLSGG
+1078 GGGVSHSGG
-1088 TSTLTNNNID
+1088 SATDHIKGGTIN
-1098 NNKANQGGGMY
+1098 NNKANQGAGLY
-1109 TDGNLTISSGTFN
+1109 TDGTLVIDNGSIN
-1122 NNNASGNGGGIIS
+1122 NNTASGNGGGIMS
-1135 NGTITMNGGSI
+1135 NGPVTMNAGTITE
-1146 TGNYSGWDGGGV
+1146 NYSGWDGGGV
-1158 NSRAT
+1158 NSHAN
-1163 FNFNGGA
+1163 FNFNGGT

-1182 IHVQAVDNINN
+1182 IHQ
-1193 KQSVFTVT
+1193 QSVNSANVTFTVT
-1201 SKNPI
+1201 SKTPI
-1206 SGGKAEGSGGGGVCV
+1206 SGGKAEGSGGGGICV

-1226 KLILNDGTS
+1226 KVILNDGTS
-1235 VKDNTAPTG
+1235 VKDNTAPVG
-1244 GGINGNA
+1244 GGIDSNG
-1251 AVEMKNAT
+1251 AVEIKNAI
-1259 ISGNKATSN
+1259 ISGNSTTGV
-1268 NGGGIELF
+1268 GGGIALF
-1276 SDQYG
+1276 TDSYG
-1281 TGSFKMT
+1281 TGSLKMS
-1288 SGTIENNTATSEGG
+1288 SGIIENNTAGTEGG
-1302 GFHGPNFTMTGGTI
+1302 GFWGSNFTMTGGTI
-1316 QKNNAGTV
+1316 QNNNAGTV

-1349 YGAGGLWVDDNTP
+1349 YSGGGLFVDDNTP

-1386 GNITLSGGSVTGNKA
+1386 GNITLTAGTISENKAQWGGGINDCGTVTMKGGTISGNSTTSKAGAGINVSTNGKLTMSGGQIQNNTSAETGGGICNLGTLEISGGKISG
-1401 NVNAGSGGG
+1401 NTTKYSGGG
-1410 IRNSGT
+1410 IYNSAQGKGT
-1416 LTVNGTA
+1416 
-1423 SIDNNT
+1423 
-1429 AYAGG
+1429 
-1434 GVHSTTGNIVVS
+1434 
-1446 GNAKVNKNTATEC
+1446 
-1459 GGGINAEYDGSD
+1459 
-1471 DTITIAENAQ
+1471 TIT
-1481 ISNNMTKSDG
+1481 G
-1491 GGISLFPAKLVV
+1491 G
-1503 SGGKIQNNTAGV
+1503 T
-1515 GGGIASYADG
+1515 
-1525 DITMTDGEISGNT
+1525 ISGNT
-1538 AISGGGIYLS
+1538 AETYGGGGIYIEDNS
-1548 QPKMTMSGGS
+1548 KITMTGGTIKANTVKTNGKAIYQNGTLNLGGS
-1558 IHGNTAKLSEN
+1558 
-1569 SSGTDGYGGGI
+1569 
-1580 MSLSGKNP
+1580 
-1588 VTITGGSIYGN
+1588 
-1599 TAESG
+1599 AEV
-1604 LANAYYQ
+1604 L
-1611 GGKLFVGKDASIT
+1611 
-1624 GDIYLYKNKIIN
+1624 GDIYLGTGKIIN
-1636 VISDLTKANL
+1636 VVSDLTKANP
-1646 EVSMAENYT
+1646 EVAMAENDT

-1662 EYSADTTSY
+1662 EYSADTTSF

-1683 ETNTAGYAKTKG
+1683 ETNTARYAKAKNIKIDDNVDKG
-1695 IRIEDNSTKGSLYQ
+1695 KLYQ
-1709 VWLDS
+1709 VWLNKTD
-1714 SELPIRVNYIG
+1714 LPIRVNYIG
-1725 RYADSGSVKTEIVE
+1725 RYADTGSVKTEIVE

-1753 TRFSRKDYTFQG
+1753 TRFSRKNYTFQG
-1765 WAYRLT
+1765 WTYKPN
-1771 DKKPTYSEKSSNV
+1771 KKTPHYSEKTANV
-1784 ISYDDLRSIWQEQQ
+1784 ISYDDLRDIYLEQQ
-1798 EAGITGDMFKTQS
+1798 ADGITGDMFKTQS
-1811 TESSRSVAG
+1811 TKSSKSVAG

-1861 ITWKEN
+1861 IKWKEN

-1882 NIRISD
+1882 NIQIRD
-1888 LEDGTIDVSK
+1888 EEDGTIDVSK

-2015 DTEEGNLNNKLDM
+2015 DTEEGNLNSKLDM

>member
-42 QKIVQDVQENT
+42 QEIVQDVQENT

-76 PTKEPAEDS
+76 PTKEPAENS
-85 AEDSAEGSVDNPTPE
+85 AEDSVDNPTPE

-194 VPEKHSQ
+194 VPENHSQ
-201 TLDIYYEILNAYIR
+201 TLDTYYEILNAYIR

-228 VLPYLPYYQEGMETT
+228 VLPYLPYYQEGMKTT
-243 EDYLDVVDGK
+243 KDYLDVVDGK

-291 VRQDIL
+291 VRQDVL

-312 YMADVLTELDY
+312 YMADVLAELDY
-323 ETLEGFFQGLSEDD
+323 ETLEGFFQGLGEDD

-368 LQYFYQEAAESDA
+368 LQYFYQEAAESEA
-381 ADQILLSYLNKQN
+381 ADQILLSYLNKQD

-471 STGDDL
+471 STGDNL

-523 GGQWVAISNTWYFL
+523 GGQWVAISNTWYFV

-608 TAQYGWVWPQEKSVA
+608 AAQYGWVWPQEKSVA

-643 RANGYYSIWCAEAGQ
+643 RANGYYTIWCAEAGQ
-658 NLDYYLDNGG
+658 NLDYYLDSGG

-714 IYNKNVTITTDGSH
+714 IIGKNVTITTDGSH

-736 TATGAGRP
+736 TTTGGNRP

-756 NGYISWDGGNRNSEK
+756 NGYISWDGGNINSGK

-783 TLTFDSANA
+783 TLTFNSANA

-805 DSPNGAKVNF
+805 DSPNGAKINF
-815 YAGEIYNCYF
+815 YAGEIYNCLL

-841 NCEQGVHLNAC
+841 NCQQGVHLNAC

-863 TIKDNAGHGVVG
+863 TIKDNSSYGVVG
-875 HAAEWGSPHR
+875 LAANWGSPHKVTLTVTKANVFGNGYG
-885 VGLTV
+885 VGLSGSVTANSSLKLDNGTNIHNNTHVGTFVESGSMNVGETANV
-890 DNTTITGNGN
+890 DIVNNGERGAVVNNVHSTGTFNKATITGNGN
-900 GVCMTASVTAN
+900 SSMT
-911 SSVTLNNDNI
+911 
-921 NNNTT
+921 
-926 GVMIGAGTLN
+926 
-936 IGEYNNVN
+936 
-944 VKNNTSR
+944 
-951 GVCITNANSVGR
+951 
-963 INKAQ
+963 
-968 ITGNGKS
+968 
-975 ADSGAGIYTLG
+975 GAGIYTTG
-986 TIYTT
+986 TISTT
-991 ASTNVSNNKGAQ
+991 ASTNVSNNKGTQ

-1013 VLNINGTPIKD
+1013 VLTINGSTINS
-1024 NTAHGCGGGICSHG
+1024 NTANGCGGAICSYG
-1038 TLNLSGST
+1038 TLNLNSGT
-1046 LTGNTATGD
+1046 LKKNSATGD
-1055 GGAIWYNKGNISGC
+1055 GGAIWFKKGSINATIEENS
-1069 GITGNTANN
+1069 ANGL
-1078 IGGGVSLSGG
+1078 GGGVSHSGG
-1088 TSTLTNNNID
+1088 SATDHIKGGTIN
-1098 NNKANQGGGMY
+1098 NNKANQGAGLY
-1109 TDGNLTISSGTFN
+1109 TDGTLVIDNSSIN
-1122 NNNASGNGGGIIS
+1122 NNTASGNGGGIMS
-1135 NGTITMNGGSI
+1135 NGPVTMNAGTI

-1158 NSRAT
+1158 NSHAN
-1163 FNFNGGA
+1163 FNFNGGT

-1182 IHVQAVDNINN
+1182 IHQ
-1193 KQSVFTVT
+1193 QSVNSANVTFTVT
-1201 SKNPI
+1201 SKTPI
-1206 SGGKAEGSGGGGVCV
+1206 SGGKAEGSGGGGICV

-1226 KLILNDGTS
+1226 KVILNDGTS
-1235 VKDNTAPTG
+1235 VKDNTAPVG
-1244 GGINGNA
+1244 GGIDSNG
-1251 AVEMKNAT
+1251 AVEMKNAI
-1259 ISGNKATSN
+1259 ISGNSTTGV
-1268 NGGGIELF
+1268 GGGIALF
-1276 SDQYG
+1276 TDSYG
-1281 TGSFKMT
+1281 TGSLKMS
-1288 SGTIENNTATSEGG
+1288 SGIIENNTAGTEGG
-1302 GFHGPNFTMTGGTI
+1302 GFWGSNFTMTGGTI
-1316 QKNNAGTV
+1316 QNNNAGTL

-1349 YGAGGLWVDDNTP
+1349 YSGGGLFVDDNTP

-1386 GNITLSGGSVTGNKA
+1386 GNITITAGTISGNK
-1401 NVNAGSGGG
+1401 GQW
-1410 IRNSGT
+1410 
-1416 LTVNGTA
+1416 
-1423 SIDNNT
+1423 
-1429 AYAGG
+1429 
-1434 GVHSTTGNIVVS
+1434 
-1446 GNAKVNKNTATEC
+1446 
-1459 GGGINAEYDGSD
+1459 GGGINDCGTVTMKGG
-1471 DTITIAENAQ
+1471 TISGNSTTSKAGA
-1481 ISNNMTKSDG
+1481 
-1491 GGISLFPAKLVV
+1491 GINVSTNGKLTM
-1503 SGGKIQNNTAGV
+1503 SGGKIQNNTSAET
-1515 GGGIASYADG
+1515 GGGICNLGTLEISG
-1525 DITMTDGEISGNT
+1525 GEISGNT
-1538 AISGGGIYLS
+1538 TKYSGGGIY
-1548 QPKMTMSGGS
+1548 
-1558 IHGNTAKLSEN
+1558 N
-1569 SSGTDGYGGGI
+1569 SAQGKGT
-1580 MSLSGKNP
+1580 
-1588 VTITGGSIYGN
+1588 TITGGTISGN
-1599 TAESG
+1599 TAETYGGGGIYIEDNSKITMTG
-1604 LANAYYQ
+1604 GTIKANTVKTNGKAIYQ
-1611 GGKLFVGKDASIT
+1611 NGTLNLGGSAEVL
-1624 GDIYLYKNKIIN
+1624 GDIYLGTGKIIN
-1636 VISDLTKANL
+1636 VVSDLTKANP
-1646 EVSMAENYT
+1646 EVSMAENDT

-1662 EYSADTTSY
+1662 EYSADTTSF
-1671 KNGTDD
+1671 KNGTHD

-1683 ETNTAGYAKTKG
+1683 ETNTARYAKAKNIKIDDNVDKG
-1695 IRIEDNSTKGSLYQ
+1695 KLYQ
-1709 VWLDS
+1709 VWLNKTD
-1714 SELPIRVNYIG
+1714 LPIRVNYIG

-1739 PGTETYTVQKNSGY
+1739 PGTEKYTVQKNSGY

-1798 EAGITGDMFKTQS
+1798 EAGISGDMFETQS

-1861 ITWKEN
+1861 IKWKEN

-2089 INKKYYDLNKG
+2089 ISKKYYDLNKG

-2168 TTRSDAAL
+2168 TTKSDAAL

>member
-42 QKIVQDVQENT
+42 QEIVQDVQENT

-194 VPEKHSQ
+194 VPENHSQ
-201 TLDIYYEILNAYIR
+201 TLDTYYEILNAYIR

-253 DFDLSYLEEQL
+253 DFGLSYLEEQL

-276 AGKAEPVTIEAAMES
+276 AGRAEPVTIEAAMES
-291 VRQDIL
+291 VRQDVL

-312 YMADVLTELDY
+312 YMADVLAELDY
-323 ETLEGFFQGLSEDD
+323 ETLEGFFQGLGEDD

-381 ADQILLSYLNKQN
+381 ADQILLSYLNKQD

-471 STGDDL
+471 STGDNL

-523 GGQWVAISNTWYFL
+523 GGQWVAISNTWYFV

-690 IDCAWNGSTVVLKG
+690 IDCAWNDSTVVLKG

-783 TLTFDSANA
+783 TLTFNSANA

-832 VTMTGGTIR
+832 VIMTGGTIR

-944 VKNNTSR
+944 VKNNTNR

-1024 NTAHGCGGGICSHG
+1024 NTAHGCGGGICSYG

-1386 GNITLSGGSVTGNKA
+1386 GNITLTAGTISGNK
-1401 NVNAGSGGG
+1401 GQW
-1410 IRNSGT
+1410 
-1416 LTVNGTA
+1416 
-1423 SIDNNT
+1423 
-1429 AYAGG
+1429 
-1434 GVHSTTGNIVVS
+1434 
-1446 GNAKVNKNTATEC
+1446 
-1459 GGGINAEYDGSD
+1459 GGGINDCGTVTMKGG
-1471 DTITIAENAQ
+1471 TISGNSTTSKAGA
-1481 ISNNMTKSDG
+1481 
-1491 GGISLFPAKLVV
+1491 GINVSTNGKLTM
-1503 SGGKIQNNTAGV
+1503 SGGKIQNNTSAET
-1515 GGGIASYADG
+1515 GGGICNLGTLEISG
-1525 DITMTDGEISGNT
+1525 GEISGNT
-1538 AISGGGIYLS
+1538 TKYSGGGIY
-1548 QPKMTMSGGS
+1548 
-1558 IHGNTAKLSEN
+1558 N
-1569 SSGTDGYGGGI
+1569 SAQGKGT
-1580 MSLSGKNP
+1580 
-1588 VTITGGSIYGN
+1588 TITGGTISGN
-1599 TAESG
+1599 TAETYGGGGIYIEDNSKVTMTG
-1604 LANAYYQ
+1604 GTIKANTVKTNGKAIYQ
-1611 GGKLFVGKDASIT
+1611 NGTLNLGGSAEVL
-1624 GDIYLYKNKIIN
+1624 GDIYLGTGKIIN
-1636 VISDLTKANL
+1636 VVSDLTKANP
-1646 EVSMAENYT
+1646 EVAMAENDT

-1662 EYSADTTSY
+1662 EYSADTTSF
-1671 KNGTDD
+1671 KNGTND

-1683 ETNTAGYAKTKG
+1683 ETNTARYAKAKNIKIDDNVDKG
-1695 IRIEDNSTKGSLYQ
+1695 KLYQ
-1709 VWLDS
+1709 VWLNKTD
-1714 SELPIRVNYIG
+1714 LPIRVNYIG

-1739 PGTETYTVQKNSGY
+1739 PGTEKYTVQKNSGY
-1753 TRFSRKDYTFQG
+1753 TRYSRKAYTFQG
-1765 WAYRLT
+1765 WATIPSYKT
-1771 DKKPTYSEKSSNV
+1771 PVYSEKTTNV
-1784 ISYDDLRSIWQEQQ
+1784 ITYDDLRDIYLEQQ

-1811 TESSRSVAG
+1811 TKSSRSVAG

-1861 ITWKEN
+1861 IKWKEN

-1882 NIRISD
+1882 NIQIRD
-1888 LEDGTIDVSK
+1888 EEDGPIDVSK

-2004 NAITD
+2004 NAIID

>member
-42 QKIVQDVQENT
+42 QEIVQDVQENT

-85 AEDSAEGSVDNPTPE
+85 AEDSVDNPTPE

-194 VPEKHSQ
+194 VPENHSQ
-201 TLDIYYEILNAYIR
+201 TLDTYYEILNAYIR

-228 VLPYLPYYQEGMETT
+228 VLPYLPYYQEGMKTT
-243 EDYLDVVDGK
+243 KDYLDVVDGK

-291 VRQDIL
+291 VRQDVL

-312 YMADVLTELDY
+312 YMADVLAELDY
-323 ETLEGFFQGLSEDD
+323 ETLEGFFQGLGEDD

-368 LQYFYQEAAESDA
+368 LQYFYQEAAESEA
-381 ADQILLSYLNKQN
+381 ADQILLSYLNKQD

-471 STGDDL
+471 STGDNL

-523 GGQWVAISNTWYFL
+523 GGQWVAISNTWYFV

-608 TAQYGWVWPQEKSVA
+608 AAQYGWVWPQEKSVA

-643 RANGYYSIWCAEAGQ
+643 RANGYYTIWCAEAGQ
-658 NLDYYLDNGG
+658 NLDYYLDSGG

-714 IYNKNVTITTDGSH
+714 IIGKNVTITTDGSH

-736 TATGAGRP
+736 TTTGGNRP

-756 NGYISWDGGNRNSEK
+756 NGYISWDGGNINSGK

-805 DSPNGAKVNF
+805 DSPNGAKINF
-815 YAGEIYNCYF
+815 YAGEIYNCLL

-841 NCEQGVHLNAC
+841 NCQQGVHLNAC

-863 TIKDNAGHGVVG
+863 TIKDNESYGVVG
-875 HAAEWGSPHR
+875 LAAEWGSAHKVTLTVTKANVFGNGYG
-885 VGLTV
+885 VGLSGSVTANSSLKLDNGTNIHNNTHVGTFVESGSMNVGETANV
-890 DNTTITGNGN
+890 DIVNNGERGAVVNNVHSTGTFNKATITGNGN
-900 GVCMTASVTAN
+900 SSMT
-911 SSVTLNNDNI
+911 
-921 NNNTT
+921 
-926 GVMIGAGTLN
+926 
-936 IGEYNNVN
+936 
-944 VKNNTSR
+944 
-951 GVCITNANSVGR
+951 
-963 INKAQ
+963 
-968 ITGNGKS
+968 
-975 ADSGAGIYTLG
+975 GAGIYTTG
-986 TIYTT
+986 TISTT
-991 ASTNVSNNKGAQ
+991 ASTNVSNNKGTQ

-1013 VLNINGTPIKD
+1013 VLTINGSTINS
-1024 NTAHGCGGGICSHG
+1024 NTANGCGGAICSYG
-1038 TLNLSGST
+1038 TLNLNSGT
-1046 LTGNTATGD
+1046 LKKNSATGD
-1055 GGAIWYNKGNISGC
+1055 GGAIWFKKGSINATIEENS
-1069 GITGNTANN
+1069 ANGL
-1078 IGGGVSLSGG
+1078 GGGVSHSGG
-1088 TSTLTNNNID
+1088 SATDHIKGGTIN
-1098 NNKANQGGGMY
+1098 NNKANQGAGLY
-1109 TDGNLTISSGTFN
+1109 TDGTLVIDNSSIN
-1122 NNNASGNGGGIIS
+1122 NNTASGNGGGIMS
-1135 NGTITMNGGSI
+1135 NGPVTMNAGTI

-1158 NSRAT
+1158 NSHAN
-1163 FNFNGGA
+1163 FNFNGGT

-1182 IHVQAVDNINN
+1182 IHQ
-1193 KQSVFTVT
+1193 QSVNSANVTFTVT
-1201 SKNPI
+1201 SKTPI
-1206 SGGKAEGSGGGGVCV
+1206 SGGKAEGSGGGGICV

-1226 KLILNDGTS
+1226 KVILNDGTS
-1235 VKDNTAPTG
+1235 VKDNTAPVG
-1244 GGINGNA
+1244 GGIDSNG
-1251 AVEMKNAT
+1251 AVEMKNAI
-1259 ISGNKATSN
+1259 ISGNSTTGV
-1268 NGGGIELF
+1268 GGGIALF
-1276 SDQYG
+1276 TDSYG
-1281 TGSFKMT
+1281 TGSLKMS
-1288 SGTIENNTATSEGG
+1288 SGIIENNTAGTEGG
-1302 GFHGPNFTMTGGTI
+1302 GFWGSNFTMTGGTI
-1316 QKNNAGTV
+1316 QNNNAGTL

-1349 YGAGGLWVDDNTP
+1349 YSGGGLFVDDNTP

-1386 GNITLSGGSVTGNKA
+1386 GNITITAGTISGNK
-1401 NVNAGSGGG
+1401 GQW
-1410 IRNSGT
+1410 
-1416 LTVNGTA
+1416 
-1423 SIDNNT
+1423 
-1429 AYAGG
+1429 
-1434 GVHSTTGNIVVS
+1434 
-1446 GNAKVNKNTATEC
+1446 
-1459 GGGINAEYDGSD
+1459 GGGINDCGTVTMKGG
-1471 DTITIAENAQ
+1471 TINGNSTTSKAGA
-1481 ISNNMTKSDG
+1481 
-1491 GGISLFPAKLVV
+1491 GINVSTNGKLTM
-1503 SGGKIQNNTAGV
+1503 SGGKIQNNTSAET
-1515 GGGIASYADG
+1515 GGGICNLGTLEISG
-1525 DITMTDGEISGNT
+1525 GEISGNT
-1538 AISGGGIYLS
+1538 TKYSGGGIY
-1548 QPKMTMSGGS
+1548 
-1558 IHGNTAKLSEN
+1558 N
-1569 SSGTDGYGGGI
+1569 SAQGKGT
-1580 MSLSGKNP
+1580 
-1588 VTITGGSIYGN
+1588 TITGGTISGN
-1599 TAESG
+1599 TAETYGGGGIYIEDNSKG
-1604 LANAYYQ
+1604 TMTGGTIKANTVKTNGKAIYQ
-1611 GGKLFVGKDASIT
+1611 NGTLNLGGSAQVL
-1624 GDIYLYKNKIIN
+1624 GDIYLGTSKIIN
-1636 VISDLTKANL
+1636 VISDLTKANP
-1646 EVSMAENYT
+1646 EVAMAENDT

-1662 EYSADTTSY
+1662 EYSADTTSF
-1671 KNGTDD
+1671 KNGTHD

-1683 ETNTAGYAKTKG
+1683 ETNTARYAKAKNIKIDDNVDKG
-1695 IRIEDNSTKGSLYQ
+1695 KLYQ
-1709 VWLDS
+1709 VWLNKTD
-1714 SELPIRVNYIG
+1714 LPIRVNYIG

-1739 PGTETYTVQKNSGY
+1739 PGTEKYTVQKNSGY
-1753 TRFSRKDYTFQG
+1753 TRYSRKDYTFQG
-1765 WAYRLT
+1765 WAFRLN
-1771 DKKPTYSEKSSNV
+1771 DKKPVYSEKTANV
-1784 ISYDDLRSIWQEQQ
+1784 ITYDDLRSIWQEQQ

-1811 TESSRSVAG
+1811 TKSSRSVAG

-1861 ITWKEN
+1861 IKWKEN

-1882 NIRISD
+1882 NIQIRD
-1888 LEDGTIDVSK
+1888 EEDGTIDVSK

>member
-42 QKIVQDVQENT
+42 QEIVQDVQENT

-85 AEDSAEGSVDNPTPE
+85 AEGSVEGSVDNPTPE

-194 VPEKHSQ
+194 VPENHSQ
-201 TLDIYYEILNAYIR
+201 TLDTYYEILNAYIR

-243 EDYLDVVDGK
+243 KDYLDVVDGK
-253 DFDLSYLEEQL
+253 DFDLFYLEEQL

-276 AGKAEPVTIEAAMES
+276 AGRAEPVTIEAAMES
-291 VRQDIL
+291 VRQDVL

-312 YMADVLTELDY
+312 YMADVLAELDY
-323 ETLEGFFQGLSEDD
+323 ETLEGFFQGLGEDD

-381 ADQILLSYLNKQN
+381 ADQILLSYLNKQD

-523 GGQWVAISNTWYFL
+523 GGQWVAISNTWYFV

-608 TAQYGWVWPQEKSVA
+608 AAQYGWVWPQEKSVA

-643 RANGYYSIWCAEAGQ
+643 RANGYYTIWCAEAGQ
-658 NLDYYLDNGG
+658 NLDYYLDSGG

-714 IYNKNVTITTDGSH
+714 IIGKNVTITTDGSH

-736 TATGAGRP
+736 TTTGGNRP

-756 NGYISWDGGNRNSEK
+756 NGYISWDGGNINSGK

-783 TLTFDSANA
+783 TLTFNSANA

-805 DSPNGAKVNF
+805 DSPNGAKINF
-815 YAGEIYNCYF
+815 YAGEIYNCLF

-841 NCEQGVHLNAC
+841 NCQQGVHLNAC

-863 TIKDNAGHGVVG
+863 TIKDNSSYGVIG
-875 HAAEWGSPHR
+875 LAANWGSPHKVTLTVTKANVFGNGYG
-885 VGLTV
+885 VGLSGSVTANSSLKLDNGTNIHNNTHVGTFVESGSMNVGETANV
-890 DNTTITGNGN
+890 DIVNNGERGAVVNNVHSTGTFNKATITGNGN
-900 GVCMTASVTAN
+900 SSMT
-911 SSVTLNNDNI
+911 
-921 NNNTT
+921 
-926 GVMIGAGTLN
+926 
-936 IGEYNNVN
+936 
-944 VKNNTSR
+944 
-951 GVCITNANSVGR
+951 
-963 INKAQ
+963 
-968 ITGNGKS
+968 
-975 ADSGAGIYTLG
+975 GAGIYTTG
-986 TIYTT
+986 TISTT
-991 ASTNVSNNKGAQ
+991 ASTNVSNNKGTQ

-1013 VLNINGTPIKD
+1013 VLTINGSTINS
-1024 NTAHGCGGGICSHG
+1024 NTANGCGGAICSYG
-1038 TLNLSGST
+1038 TLNLNSGT
-1046 LTGNTATGD
+1046 LKKNSATGD
-1055 GGAIWYNKGNISGC
+1055 GGAIWFKKGSINATIEENS
-1069 GITGNTANN
+1069 ANGL
-1078 IGGGVSLSGG
+1078 GGGVSHSGG
-1088 TSTLTNNNID
+1088 SATDHIKGGTIN
-1098 NNKANQGGGMY
+1098 NNKANQGAGLY
-1109 TDGNLTISSGTFN
+1109 TDGTLVIDNSSIN
-1122 NNNASGNGGGIIS
+1122 NNTASGNGGGIMS
-1135 NGTITMNGGSI
+1135 NGPVTMNAGTI

-1158 NSRAT
+1158 NSHAN
-1163 FNFNGGA
+1163 FNFNGGT

-1182 IHVQAVDNINN
+1182 IHQ
-1193 KQSVFTVT
+1193 QSVNSANVTFTVT
-1201 SKNPI
+1201 SKTPI
-1206 SGGKAEGSGGGGVCV
+1206 SGGKAEGSGGGGICV

-1226 KLILNDGTS
+1226 KVILNDGTS
-1235 VKDNTAPTG
+1235 VKDNTAPVG
-1244 GGINGNA
+1244 GGIDSNG
-1251 AVEMKNAT
+1251 AVEMKNAI
-1259 ISGNKATSN
+1259 ISGNSTTGV
-1268 NGGGIELF
+1268 GGGIALF
-1276 SDQYG
+1276 TDSYG
-1281 TGSFKMT
+1281 TGSLKMS
-1288 SGTIENNTATSEGG
+1288 SGIIENNTAGTEGG
-1302 GFHGPNFTMTGGTI
+1302 GFWGSNFTMTGGTI
-1316 QKNNAGTV
+1316 QNNNAGTL

-1349 YGAGGLWVDDNTP
+1349 YSGGGLFVDDNTP

-1386 GNITLSGGSVTGNKA
+1386 GNITITAGTISGNK
-1401 NVNAGSGGG
+1401 GQW
-1410 IRNSGT
+1410 
-1416 LTVNGTA
+1416 
-1423 SIDNNT
+1423 
-1429 AYAGG
+1429 
-1434 GVHSTTGNIVVS
+1434 
-1446 GNAKVNKNTATEC
+1446 
-1459 GGGINAEYDGSD
+1459 GGGINDCGTVTMKGG
-1471 DTITIAENAQ
+1471 TISGNSTTSKAGA
-1481 ISNNMTKSDG
+1481 
-1491 GGISLFPAKLVV
+1491 GINVSTNGKLTM
-1503 SGGKIQNNTAGV
+1503 SGGKIQNNTSAET
-1515 GGGIASYADG
+1515 GGGICNLGTLEISG
-1525 DITMTDGEISGNT
+1525 GEISGNT
-1538 AISGGGIYLS
+1538 TKYSGGGIY
-1548 QPKMTMSGGS
+1548 
-1558 IHGNTAKLSEN
+1558 N
-1569 SSGTDGYGGGI
+1569 SAQGKGT
-1580 MSLSGKNP
+1580 
-1588 VTITGGSIYGN
+1588 TITGGTISGN
-1599 TAESG
+1599 TAETYGGGGIYIEDNSKVTMTG
-1604 LANAYYQ
+1604 GTIKANTVKTNGKAIYQ
-1611 GGKLFVGKDASIT
+1611 NGTLNLGGSAQVL
-1624 GDIYLYKNKIIN
+1624 GDIYLGTGKIIN
-1636 VISDLTKANL
+1636 VVSDLTKANP
-1646 EVSMAENYT
+1646 EVAMAENDT

-1662 EYSADTTSY
+1662 EYSADTISF

-1683 ETNTAGYAKTKG
+1683 ETNTARYAKAKNIKIDDNVDKG
-1695 IRIEDNSTKGSLYQ
+1695 KLYQ
-1709 VWLDS
+1709 VWLNKTD
-1714 SELPIRVNYIG
+1714 LPIRVNYIG
-1725 RYADSGSVKTEIVE
+1725 RYADTGSVKTEIVE

-1753 TRFSRKDYTFQG
+1753 TRFSRKNYTFQG
-1765 WAYRLT
+1765 WTYKPN
-1771 DKKPTYSEKSSNV
+1771 KKTPHYSEKTANV
-1784 ISYDDLRSIWQEQQ
+1784 ISYDDLWDIYLEQQ
-1798 EAGITGDMFKTQS
+1798 ADGITGDMFKTQS
-1811 TESSRSVAG
+1811 TKSSRSVAG

-1861 ITWKEN
+1861 IKWKEN

-1882 NIRISD
+1882 NIQIMD
-1888 LEDGTIDVSK
+1888 EGDEGDEEDETIDVSK

>member
-85 AEDSAEGSVDNPTPE
+85 AEGSVDNPTPE

-129 SETSEKKETSEDSNE
+129 SETSEKKEMSEDSNE

-194 VPEKHSQ
+194 VPENHSQ
-201 TLDIYYEILNAYIR
+201 TLDTYYEILNAYIR

-228 VLPYLPYYQEGMETT
+228 VLPYLPYYQEGMKTT

-276 AGKAEPVTIEAAMES
+276 AGRAEPVTIEAAMES
-291 VRQDIL
+291 VRQDVL

-312 YMADVLTELDY
+312 YMADVLAELDY
-323 ETLEGFFQGLSEDD
+323 ETLEGFFQGLGEDD
-337 RFVFNTLAGYEYFR
+337 RFVFNSLAGYEYFR

-381 ADQILLSYLNKQN
+381 ADQILLSYLNKQD

-416 AEVMEAWNLF
+416 AEMMEAWNLF

-471 STGDDL
+471 STGDNL

-523 GGQWVAISNTWYFL
+523 GGQWVAISNTWYFV

-608 TAQYGWVWPQEKSVA
+608 AAQYGWVWPQEKSVA

-643 RANGYYSIWCAEAGQ
+643 RANGYYTIWCAEAGQ
-658 NLDYYLDNGG
+658 NLDYYLDSGG

-714 IYNKNVTITTDGSH
+714 IIGKNVTITTDGSH

-736 TATGAGRP
+736 TATGANRP

-756 NGYISWDGGNRNSEK
+756 NGYISWDGGNINSGK

-805 DSPNGAKVNF
+805 DSPNGAKINF
-815 YAGEIYNCYF
+815 YAGEIYNCLL

-841 NCEQGVHLNAC
+841 NCQQGVHLNAC

-863 TIKDNAGHGVVG
+863 TIKDNESYGVVG
-875 HAAEWGSPHR
+875 LAAEWGSAHKVTLTVTKANVFGNGYG
-885 VGLTV
+885 VGLTGSVTANSSLKLDNGTNIHNNTHVGTFVESGSMNVGATAYV
-890 DNTTITGNGN
+890 DIVNNGERGAVVNNVHSTGTFNKATITGNGN
-900 GVCMTASVTAN
+900 SSMT
-911 SSVTLNNDNI
+911 
-921 NNNTT
+921 
-926 GVMIGAGTLN
+926 
-936 IGEYNNVN
+936 
-944 VKNNTSR
+944 
-951 GVCITNANSVGR
+951 
-963 INKAQ
+963 
-968 ITGNGKS
+968 
-975 ADSGAGIYTLG
+975 GAGIYTTG
-986 TIYTT
+986 TISTT
-991 ASTNVSNNKGAQ
+991 ANTNISNNKSSG
-1003 GGGICGDGNA
+1003 GGGIFGADTST
-1013 VLNINGTPIKD
+1013 LNINGTPIKN
-1024 NTAHGCGGGICSHG
+1024 NTAQGGGGGICSHG
-1038 TLNLSGST
+1038 TLNLNNAT
-1046 LTGNTATGD
+1046 LTGNTATED
-1055 GGAIWYNKGNISGC
+1055 GGAIWYNKGTISKST
-1069 GITGNTANN
+1069 ITGNTSNN
-1078 IGGGVSLSGG
+1078 LGGGVSLSHG
-1088 TSTLTNNNID
+1088 TSTVSDTSIS
-1098 NNKANQGGGMY
+1098 NNKANDGGGMY
-1109 TDGNLTISSGTFN
+1109 TDGNLTIN
-1122 NNNASGNGGGIIS
+1122 NCTYDSNTASGNGGGIIS
-1135 NGTITMNGGSI
+1135 NGTVTMNSGSI
-1146 TGNYSGWDGGGV
+1146 TNNYSGWDGGGV

-1251 AVEMKNAT
+1251 AIEMHNAT

-1288 SGTIENNTATSEGG
+1288 SGTIENNTAASEGG

-1386 GNITLSGGSVTGNKA
+1386 GNITITAGTISGNK
-1401 NVNAGSGGG
+1401 GQW
-1410 IRNSGT
+1410 
-1416 LTVNGTA
+1416 
-1423 SIDNNT
+1423 
-1429 AYAGG
+1429 
-1434 GVHSTTGNIVVS
+1434 
-1446 GNAKVNKNTATEC
+1446 
-1459 GGGINAEYDGSD
+1459 GGGINDCGTVTMKGG
-1471 DTITIAENAQ
+1471 TISGNSTTSKAGA
-1481 ISNNMTKSDG
+1481 
-1491 GGISLFPAKLVV
+1491 GINVSTNGKLTM
-1503 SGGKIQNNTAGV
+1503 SGGKIQNNTSAET
-1515 GGGIASYADG
+1515 GGGICNLGTLEISG
-1525 DITMTDGEISGNT
+1525 GEISGNT
-1538 AISGGGIYLS
+1538 TKYSGGGIY
-1548 QPKMTMSGGS
+1548 
-1558 IHGNTAKLSEN
+1558 N
-1569 SSGTDGYGGGI
+1569 SAQGKGT
-1580 MSLSGKNP
+1580 
-1588 VTITGGSIYGN
+1588 TITGGTISGN
-1599 TAESG
+1599 TAETYGGGGIYIEDNSKVTMTG
-1604 LANAYYQ
+1604 GTIKANTVKTNGKAIYQ
-1611 GGKLFVGKDASIT
+1611 NGTLNLGGSAEVL
-1624 GDIYLYKNKIIN
+1624 GDIYLGTGKIIN
-1636 VISDLTKANL
+1636 VVSDLTKANP
-1646 EVSMAENYT
+1646 EVAMAENDT

-1662 EYSADTTSY
+1662 EYSADTTSF

-1683 ETNTAGYAKTKG
+1683 ETTTAGYAKAKNIKIDDNVDKG
-1695 IRIEDNSTKGSLYQ
+1695 KLYQ
-1709 VWLDS
+1709 VWLNKTD
-1714 SELPIRVNYIG
+1714 LPIRVNYIG

-1739 PGTETYTVQKNSGY
+1739 PGTEKYTVQKNSGY
-1753 TRFSRKDYTFQG
+1753 TGYSRKAYTFQG
-1765 WAYRLT
+1765 WATIPSY
-1771 DKKPTYSEKSSNV
+1771 KKPVYSEKTTNV
-1784 ISYDDLRSIWQEQQ
+1784 ITYDDLRDIYLEQQ

-1832 LIFPAQVQAA
+1832 LIFPVQVQAA

-1861 ITWKEN
+1861 IKWTEN

-1882 NIRISD
+1882 NIQIRD
-1888 LEDGTIDVSK
+1888 EEDGTIDVSK

-2015 DTEEGNLNNKLDM
+2015 DTEEGNLNSKMDM

>member
-42 QKIVQDVQENT
+42 QEIVQDVQENT

-61 ETVVTKPDTEVPTGE
+61 ETVVTKPDTEMPTRE

-194 VPEKHSQ
+194 VPENHSQ
-201 TLDIYYEILNAYIR
+201 TLDTYYEILNAYIR
-215 AKTGDPKQEWQDL
+215 AKTRDPKQEWQDL

-243 EDYLDVVDGK
+243 EDYLDAVDGK

-264 SSLEDC
+264 ASLEDC

-276 AGKAEPVTIEAAMES
+276 ADKAEPVTIEAAMES
-291 VRQDIL
+291 VRQDVL

-303 AIWTMYHYG
+303 AVWTMYHYG
-312 YMADVLTELDY
+312 YMADVLAELDY
-323 ETLEGFFQGLSEDD
+323 ETLEGFFQGLGEND

-351 FVDQGYALD
+351 FVDRGYALD

-368 LQYFYQEAAESDA
+368 LQYFYQEAAGSEA
-381 ADQILLSYLNKQN
+381 ADQILLSYLNKQD
-394 KKTYSSVEAYVAEM
+394 KKAYGSVEAYVAEM

-416 AEVMEAWNLF
+416 DEVMEAWNLF

-434 VKKVNKEEIKDEPS
+434 VKKVNKEEIKDEPR

-477 GGAGDDLPK
+477 GGSGDDLPK

-523 GGQWVAISNTWYFL
+523 GGQWVAISNTWYFV
-537 QSNGQILYNS
+537 QSNGAILYNS
-547 WVLDGNDWYFIKP
+547 WVLDGNTWYYIKP

-574 VAYHFNAKGADD
+574 VAYHFNASGADD

-594 VSDINGGWYYIYNG
+594 VSDINGGWYYIYNS

-630 CYYWCGPSDDRVM
+630 CWYYCGPADDRVM

-658 NLDYYLDNGG
+658 NLDYYLDSGG
-668 HLIQATIGG
+668 HQIQATIGG
-677 NSYYSAFNANNGA
+677 NSYYSAFNAGNGA
-690 IDCAWNGSTVVLKG
+690 IDCAWNDSTVVLKG

-728 RCYIRNSN
+728 RCYIRNSS
-736 TATGAGRP
+736 TATGANRP

-756 NGYISWDGGNRNSEK
+756 NGYISWDGGNINSGK

-805 DSPNGAKVNF
+805 DAPNGAKVNF
-815 YAGEIYNCYF
+815 YAGEIYNCLF

-863 TIKDNAGHGVVG
+863 TIKDNSSYGVVG
-875 HAAEWGSPHR
+875 LAADWGSPHKVTLTVTKANVFGNGYG
-885 VGLTV
+885 VGLTGSVTANSSLKLDNGTNIHNNTHVGTFVESGSMNVGATANV
-890 DNTTITGNGN
+890 DIVNNGERGAVVNNVHSTGTFNKATITGNGN
-900 GVCMTASVTAN
+900 SSMT
-911 SSVTLNNDNI
+911 
-921 NNNTT
+921 
-926 GVMIGAGTLN
+926 
-936 IGEYNNVN
+936 
-944 VKNNTSR
+944 
-951 GVCITNANSVGR
+951 
-963 INKAQ
+963 
-968 ITGNGKS
+968 
-975 ADSGAGIYTLG
+975 GAGIYTTG
-986 TIYTT
+986 TISTT
-991 ASTNVSNNKGAQ
+991 TNTNISENKGTQ

-1013 VLNINGTPIKD
+1013 VLTINGSTINS
-1024 NTAHGCGGGICSHG
+1024 NTANGCGGAICSYG
-1038 TLNLSGST
+1038 TLNLNSGT
-1046 LTGNTATGD
+1046 LKKNSATGD
-1055 GGAIWYNKGNISGC
+1055 GGAIWFKKGSINATIEENS
-1069 GITGNTANN
+1069 ANGL
-1078 IGGGVSLSGG
+1078 GGGVSHSGG
-1088 TSTLTNNNID
+1088 SATDHIKGGTIN
-1098 NNKANQGGGMY
+1098 NNKANQGAGLY
-1109 TDGNLTISSGTFN
+1109 TDGTLIIDNGSIN
-1122 NNNASGNGGGIIS
+1122 NNTASGNGGGIMS
-1135 NGTITMNGGSI
+1135 NGPVTMNAGTI

-1158 NSRAT
+1158 NSHAN
-1163 FNFNGGA
+1163 FNFNGGT

-1182 IHVQAVDNINN
+1182 IHQ
-1193 KQSVFTVT
+1193 QSVNSANVTFTVT
-1201 SKNPI
+1201 SKTPI
-1206 SGGKAEGSGGGGVCV
+1206 SGGKAEGSGGGGICV

-1226 KLILNDGTS
+1226 KVILNDGTS
-1235 VKDNTAPTG
+1235 VKDNTAPVG
-1244 GGINGNA
+1244 GGIDSNG
-1251 AVEMKNAT
+1251 AVEIKNAI
-1259 ISGNKATSN
+1259 ISGNSTTGV
-1268 NGGGIELF
+1268 GGGIALF
-1276 SDQYG
+1276 TDSYG
-1281 TGSFKMT
+1281 TGSLKMS
-1288 SGTIENNTATSEGG
+1288 SGIIENNTAGTEGG
-1302 GFHGPNFTMTGGTI
+1302 GFWGSNFTMTGGTI
-1316 QKNNAGTV
+1316 QNNNAGTV

-1349 YGAGGLWVDDNTP
+1349 YSGGGLFVDDNTP

-1386 GNITLSGGSVTGNKA
+1386 GNITLTAGTISGNKA
-1401 NVNAGSGGG
+1401 QW
-1410 IRNSGT
+1410 
-1416 LTVNGTA
+1416 
-1423 SIDNNT
+1423 
-1429 AYAGG
+1429 
-1434 GVHSTTGNIVVS
+1434 
-1446 GNAKVNKNTATEC
+1446 
-1459 GGGINAEYDGSD
+1459 GGGINDCGTVTMKGGTISGNSTTSKAGAGINVSTNGKLTMSGGQIQKNTSAE
-1471 DTITIAENAQ
+1471 T
-1481 ISNNMTKSDG
+1481 G
-1491 GGISLFPAKLVV
+1491 GGICNLGTLEI
-1503 SGGKIQNNTAGV
+1503 SG
-1515 GGGIASYADG
+1515 
-1525 DITMTDGEISGNT
+1525 GEISGNT
-1538 AISGGGIYLS
+1538 TKYSGGAIYNSAQGKGTTITGGTISGNKAETYGGGGIYIEDNS
-1548 QPKMTMSGGS
+1548 KVTM
-1558 IHGNTAKLSEN
+1558 
-1569 SSGTDGYGGGI
+1569 
-1580 MSLSGKNP
+1580 
-1588 VTITGGSIYGN
+1588 TGGTIKDNTVKTNGKAIYQNGTLN
-1599 TAESG
+1599 LGGAAEV
-1604 LANAYYQ
+1604 L
-1611 GGKLFVGKDASIT
+1611 
-1624 GDIYLYKNKIIN
+1624 GDIYLGTGKIIN
-1636 VISDLTKANL
+1636 VVSDLTKANP
-1646 EVSMAENYT
+1646 EVAMAENDT

-1662 EYSADTTSY
+1662 EYSADTTSF

-1683 ETNTAGYAKTKG
+1683 ETTTAGYAKAKNIKIDDNVDKG
-1695 IRIEDNSTKGSLYQ
+1695 KLYQ
-1709 VWLDS
+1709 VWLNKTD
-1714 SELPIRVNYIG
+1714 LPIRVNYIG

-1739 PGTETYTVQKNSGY
+1739 PGTEKYTVQKNSGY
-1753 TRFSRKDYTFQG
+1753 TGYSRKAYTFQG
-1765 WAYRLT
+1765 WATIPSY
-1771 DKKPTYSEKSSNV
+1771 KKPVYSEKTTNV
-1784 ISYDDLRSIWQEQQ
+1784 ITYDDLRDIYLEQQ

-1832 LIFPAQVQAA
+1832 LIFPVQVQAA

-1861 ITWKEN
+1861 IKWTEN

-1882 NIRISD
+1882 NIQIRD
-1888 LEDGTIDVSK
+1888 EEDGTIDVSK

-2015 DTEEGNLNNKLDM
+2015 DTEEGNLNSKLDM